1 MGNKSIQ
8 KFFADQNSV
17 IDLSSLGNAKG
28 AKVSLSGP
36 DMNITTP
43 RGSVIIVNG
52 ALYSSIKGNNL
63 AVKFKDKTITGAKIL
78 GSVDLKDIQL
88 ERIDSSLVD
97 SAQVEKKGNGK
108 RRNKKEEEELKKQ
121 LDDAEN
127 AKKEADKAK
136 EEAEKAKEAAEKALN
151 EAFEVQ
157 NSSKQIE
164 EMLQN
169 FLADNVAKDNLA
181 QQSDASQQNTQ
192 AKATQASK
200 QNDAEKVLPQPINKN
215 TSTGKSNSSKNE
227 ENKLDAESVKEPLKV
242 TLALAAE
249 SNSGSKDDSITNFT
263 KPQFVGSTAPNATVI
278 IKINGIAVGQ
288 AVADSLGNFTFT
300 APETLTDGTYNLEA
314 EAKTADGSGSAKLVI
329 TIDSVT
335 DKPTFELS
343 PESSVSGHKG
353 LTPTLTPSIVGTAEE
368 NAKVDIYVDNK
379 LVASV
384 DVDKDGNWSYEF
396 KDNELSEGENSIK
409 VVAVD
414 KAGNKNETTDSI
426 ITDTIAPEKPTIEL
440 DDSSDSGIK
449 NDNIT
454 NSTLPTFIGVA
465 EPGSTVSIYLGL
477 KHLGE
482 VIVAKDGTWSYTLTT
497 PLKDGE
503 YNITAT
509 ATDIAGHT
517 SATANLPF
525 TIDTRISYFSAEIET
540 TNDSGIVGDNVTN
553 NTRPTFTGKTEP
565 NAIISVINSETGE
578 EVIFKA
584 NDKGEWTFNFTSD
597 SVEGINN
604 LTFTVEDVAGNKKD
618 FSFSYVIDTIAPVP
632 PTVSLED
639 YVVLPNGI
647 ILSGNDLPA
656 LVGTA
661 EPKSTILLMRDGKL
675 YDSIEVDSNGTWNYQ
690 FSNKFLQGAYD
701 IEIISQDAAGN
712 KSSTVKY
719 SFTIQTEVVPPKA
732 ELDASDDSGAKGD
745 WITNKH
751 NALTLL
757 GTADRFATVNILI
770 DGKTIGV
777 TTADADGNW
786 NFDISRNLSDNVYK
800 ITVESIDPLG
810 RTSSV
815 DYQLTIDSFTPIPTV
830 MLHDSADSGVKGD
843 MITKINTPLFTG
855 MAEANAKVSI
865 YVDGVLSGEAIAGDD
880 GVWNF
885 QFTTAL
891 SDGSHDVTVK
901 VEDIAGNTASS
912 SAYNFQI
919 VTQTQ
924 KPTIELVNDTGVDNT
939 DHIINE
945 KNPALT
951 GTAAP
956 YSTVKLYID
965 GALIAEVRT
974 NKDGRWEYTLKADQ
988 GLVDGDHRIT
998 ASVED
1003 IAGNIAHSDPFLISV
1018 DTAISIPIV
1027 SLSPDSDSGISDDNL
1042 TNIVKPT
1049 LHLKDIDPD
1058 IISVQVWD
1066 AMSDTQIGVATQQP
1080 DGSWAY
1086 TFTSDLTEGLHQVY
1100 VKVED
1105 IAGNKA
1111 NSAIFDFTI
1120 DTTVSTPVISLLSKD
1135 DTGVTGDNLTN
1146 INKPGFAISGVDAD
1160 AHRVVVQVMHNGV
1173 SEEIELSHLNGSW
1186 LFIPGNT
1193 WADGSYTLTVKV
1205 EDKAGNTNYSAPLTV
1220 VIDTQIAIDGV
1231 ELVNDSG
1238 VKGDNMTNDDRPH
1251 FRVTVP
1257 TDVNEVRLSI
1267 DGGNSWVQATPG
1279 VAGSWEYIWPTD
1291 LADGQYTLTVEATD
1305 KAGNTVTKTI
1315 DFAVD
1320 TTLSVPVIVLDSADD
1335 TGIQGDN
1342 MTNSTQPTFALQHID
1357 DDAVRVTVS
1366 VEHGGVTTTFDATKG
1381 TGGWTFTPPTS
1392 WADGDYTLSVSV
1404 EDKAG
1409 NTSHSASL
1417 TVTVDTQIAINNIE
1431 LVNDSGIP
1439 DDNLTNNV
1447 RPHFQVT
1454 VPTDVNVVRLSI
1466 DGGKTW
1472 FNATQSAT
1480 PGVWDY
1486 IWPDDVADGGYTLTV
1501 EATDEAG
1508 NKATQTLDFTIDT
1521 TLSVP
1526 TLSLDSADDSGIAG
1540 DNITNVKTPGFTLNN
1555 IDTDVSRVIVE
1566 VMHNGIKQE
1575 VPLVQTGG
1583 QWRFAPTSDWA
1594 DGDYILTVKVED
1606 RAGNV
1611 KQSAPLTVTVDTHI
1625 AIDRIEL
1632 VNDSGIPGDNLT
1644 NEARP
1649 HFQVTVPA
1657 DVNGVR
1663 LSIDGGKTWF
1673 DATQSATSGVWD
1685 YTWLTNVANGP
1696 HTLMVEASDKAGN
1709 KTTQKL
1715 DFTIDTILSEPTI
1728 TLDSADDSAA
1738 GDNITNVKMPGFTL
1752 GNIDA
1757 DVTKVVV
1764 TVAHDGKNQQI
1775 ELIKNGGVWRFTP
1788 GAAWTDGDYTLT
1800 VKVED
1805 KAGNTNYSAPLTVTI
1820 DTQTSIDRIELLND
1834 TGIVGDNLT
1843 NEARPQFHITVP
1855 TDVNSVQLSL
1865 DGGINW
1871 VNATLTSDGVWEYI
1885 WPTDLVENTYTLT
1898 VKATDVAGNTA
1909 TETLNFIIDTTLS
1922 TPTITLDSA
1931 DDSGTANDNKTN
1943 VKTPG
1948 FIIGGIDSDVTQV
1961 VVQVMRDGHSEEVEL
1976 TQTNGQWRFVP
1987 GSAWTDG
1994 DYTLT
1999 VTVKDEAGNIRHSAP
2014 LTVTIDTQITIDHI
2028 ELVNDSG
2035 IPDDNLTNNVRPH
2048 FQVTVPT
2055 DVNVVRL
2062 SIDGGKTWFNAT
2074 QSATPGVWDYTWLAD
2089 VGEGKHTLTVEATDK
2104 AGNKTTQQLDFIIDT
2119 LLSEPTI
2126 VLDNTDDSGTKGD
2139 HLTNVNKPTFLLG
2152 NIDADARYVTV
2163 EVQHGGTKEVL
2174 TATKDATGN
2183 WSVTP
2188 TGTWA
2193 DGDYTLTVRV
2203 EDEAGNEK
2211 HSASLTVTVD
2221 TQITIDVIELVNDNG
2236 IPGDNMTNDAHPQF
2250 RVTVPGDV
2258 NEVSLSIDG
2267 GVTWVKATQSA
2278 TPGVW
2283 NYTWPGTVPDGDYTL
2298 NVKAT
2303 DNAGNTVTETLHF
2316 TIDTTLSTPVI
2327 VLDSADDSGVHGDNM
2342 TNHTQPTFALQHID
2356 DDAVRVTVSVEHGG
2370 VTTTFDATKD
2380 AGGWT
2385 FTPTG
2390 AWADGDYTLSVS
2402 VEDKAGNT
2410 SHSASLTVTVDTQI
2424 AINNIELVNDSGI
2437 PDDNLT
2443 NNVRPH
2449 FQVTV
2454 PTDVNVVRLSI
2465 DGGKTWFNATQSATP
2480 GVWDYIWP
2488 DDVADGGY
2496 TLTVEATDEAGNKA
2510 TQTLDFT
2517 IDTTLSV
2524 PTLSLDSADDS
2535 GIAGDNITNVKTPGF
2550 TLNNIDTDV
2559 SRVIVEVMH
2568 NGIKQE
2574 VPLVQTGG
2582 QWRFAPTSDWADG
2595 DYILTVKVED
2605 RAGNVKQSAPLT
2617 VTVDTHIAIDRIE
2630 LVNDSGIPGDN
2641 LTNEARPHFQVTV
2654 PADVNGVRLSIDGG
2668 KTWFDATQSATSG
2681 VWDYTWLTNVANGP
2695 HTLMVE
2701 ASDKAGNKTTQ
2712 KLDFTIDTILSEPTI
2727 TLDSADDSAAGDNIT
2742 NVKMP
2747 GFTLGNIDADVTK
2760 VVVTV
2765 AHDGKNQ
2772 QIELIKN
2779 GGVWRFTPGAAWTDG
2794 DYTLTVKVEDKAG
2807 NTNYSAPLTVTI
2819 DTQTSI
2825 DRIELLN
2832 DTGIVGDN
2840 LTNEA
2845 RPQFH
2850 ITVPTDV
2857 NSVQLSLDGGINWVN
2872 ATLTSDGVWEY
2883 IWPTDLVENTYT
2895 LTVKATD
2902 VAGNTATETLNFI
2915 IDTTLSTPTITL
2927 DSADDSGTAND
2938 NKTNVKTP
2946 GFIIGG
2952 IDSDV
2957 TQVVVQ
2963 VMRDGHSEEV
2973 ELTQTNGQWRFVPG
2987 SAWTDG
2993 DYTLTVTVK
3002 DEAGNIRHSAP
3013 LTVTID
3019 TQITIDHIELVNDS
3033 GIPDDNLT
3041 NNVRPHFQVTVPT
3054 DVNVVR
3060 LSIDG
3065 GKTWFNATQSA
3076 TPGVWDYTWLADVG
3090 EGKHT
3095 LTVEATDKAGNK
3107 TTQQLDFIIDT
3118 LLSEPTI
3125 VLDNTDDSGTKGDN
3139 LTNVNKPTF
3148 LLGNIDADARYV
3160 TVEVQHGGTKEVL
3173 TATKGATGIWSVTPT
3188 GTWADG
3194 DYTLTVRV
3202 EDDAGNVKYSAPLTV
3217 TVDTQITI
3225 DVIELVNDNGIP
3237 GDNLTNDVRPHFR
3250 VTVPGD
3256 VNEVRLSID
3265 GGNTWVRA
3273 TQGTAGIWDY
3283 TWPKDVTDGLHTLTV
3298 EATDKAGNKTTQTL
3312 DFTIDTRLSTPTI
3325 AMDSRDDTGAIGD
3338 HITSVKRPGFTIGN
3352 IDADAHSVILRITQG
3367 GNSQEV
3373 TLTQVGG
3380 QWRFTPDA
3388 DWADGSYTL
3397 TVEVTD
3403 NAGNVR
3409 QSTPLVVT
3417 VDTQTSI
3424 TDITLVNDHGVPDDN
3439 LTNSTR
3445 PQFEITVPAD
3455 VNSVQLSIDGGA
3467 NWVSATQGIE
3477 GVWGYTWP
3485 TDMGDGKHTLT
3496 VMVTDRAGNTATQTL
3511 EFFIDTRL
3519 STPTIAL
3526 DSTDDTGTPGDDMTN
3541 RTRPTFILQNID
3553 SDVINVTVS
3562 VTHNGTTTSFTAT
3575 QGAGGW
3581 SFTPPAPWG
3590 DGDYTLTVTVEDRA
3604 GNTRPSTPLTVTVDT
3619 QIAID
3624 RIELVNDSGVPGDN
3638 VTKHVRPQF
3647 QISVP
3652 DDVEKVLLS
3661 IDGGTTWVTA
3671 IKSSTAGIWDYTWP
3685 TDMPEGQHTLTVE
3698 VTDGAGNKM
3707 TETLNFTI
3715 DITLLTPTIEL
3726 APDQDTGQNKN
3737 DNLTSVTQP
3746 VFVLGSIDKDVRHVE
3761 LSIEHNGT
3769 FKTVVLTESADGWR
3783 YRPDSALADGSYT
3796 FTVTVTDVAG
3806 NQQTSAPLKV
3816 TIDGTLT
3823 TPVIELAAG
3832 EDSGTV
3838 GDRLTNHDRP
3848 VFDIHQ
3854 VDSDVTRVMVKV
3866 TYNGKTH
3873 EEAAVFTNGQW
3884 RFTPSA
3890 SWADGSY
3897 QLAVVVEDLAGNV
3910 KESAPFEV
3918 RIDTTTTI
3926 NNIVLL
3932 NDTGVQND
3940 QLTNVA
3946 KPSFR
3951 IDVPGDV
3958 VQVRVTLDGGAN
3970 WNVIRKNADGQW
3982 IFDSPNTLVDGTYTL
3997 RVEATDEA
4005 GNIANKDLVFN
4016 IDTNIQVPTI
4026 ALDAGQDT
4034 GANTADNITNISRP
4048 TFTIGNVDPDVI
4060 KVVVTIDGHDYNATK
4075 VGAGWQFTP
4084 GNAIPDGSYNITV
4097 TVEDKAGNTATSKP
4111 LPVVIDTTAEIES
4124 VTLVTD
4130 SGDSDVD
4137 NITKVDKPQF
4147 SIVTADDI
4155 THVRVKIDNAAN
4167 WIELT
4172 KGGDGRWIFNVGS
4185 ALPDGQHTLLVD
4197 VTDIAGNVAQETL
4210 QFTIDTTLRE
4220 PTIVLDPTHD
4230 TGDDTNDNLT
4240 RINKPVFIIGNVD
4253 NDVSHIVVH
4262 IDGRDY
4268 TIENTGGNLTFTP
4281 DQPLSDGQHTISVTV
4296 TDIAG
4301 NTKTSAELRIE
4312 IDTQVQI
4319 DSVTLTTDSGV
4330 NDHDNVT
4337 NATRPSFEIATP
4349 DDVTSVL
4356 VSFDGVNWTPISKN
4370 AAGQWE
4376 FTAGSALPD
4385 GHYTLHVQ
4393 ATDRAGNTANSTLG
4407 FTVDTQIDGL
4417 SVVMLDDAGK
4427 DSTDGITNITSP
4439 RFEISAREPLQSVTV
4454 ILNGKSSTLTQGA
4467 GNKWLFTPDT
4477 PLVDG
4482 TYKIEI
4488 VAEDIA
4494 GNKISK
4500 EVSFT
4505 IDTIVSDPSI
4515 DLLDADDTGE
4525 SAVDNITSVTT
4536 PRFVIGNVP
4545 ADIDTVVIRI
4555 NGVSYSVTAN
4565 GNNLWEFQVP
4575 VALNDGVYEAVV
4587 VFRDIAGNTSET
4599 KLPFTIDTTTSVSV
4613 RMEPASDTGNSNS
4626 DNLTNKQNPKFE
4638 GTAEPNAKL
4647 VITIV
4652 DDKSGREVLKQTIT
4666 VGADGNWSVTP
4677 NILPDGMYTIN
4688 VVATDVAGNT
4698 AQTQE
4703 RFTIDTVTI
4712 DPTIRLS
4719 DPSIDDQHEAT
4730 SLRPEFKGF
4739 AEAFSTI
4746 MIQWDGKVVGS
4757 ANANANGEWSWTPP
4771 SVLAPGSYV
4780 VSIVA
4785 KDKAGNESSQVDFPV
4800 VIPVIDVT
4808 PPTIKLSEE
4817 SDSGALGD
4825 FTTNNKTPTLIGS
4838 TLPNTIVSIYVDGV
4852 KVGEATADT
4861 AGRYTFQLSEMKDGH
4876 YVVQVGIVNPRD
4888 NSELRSTAVDVTID
4902 TEVAE
4907 LVWNISG
4914 MHEGGYI
4921 NTVTPEIGGTSE
4933 PNSKITIFVNG
4944 VEKAIA
4950 YTTGAGHWGVVL
4962 PALGNDGNYELTFKV
4977 EDVAGN
4983 IREFGP
4989 QNVILDTVISPL
5001 TVVLREADDSGKV
5014 GDWITN
5020 KSHVTIDGTAEAGS
5034 TLTIRNPQG
5043 VVIAT
5048 LVVGNDGRWSA
5059 ELDLREGSN
5068 AFVVVS
5074 EDKAGNSQQKEILI
5088 EHDTQIEISDISLS
5102 RDTNSG
5108 DKYDLITNNKSPVLV
5123 AMTDPGATVQVYIN
5137 GVLQGT
5143 VEASS
5148 SGNISYTMPANSADG
5163 EYQVQFVATD
5173 TAGNRVESAI
5183 TTVTIDS
5190 QIAVFDIDEDSLPAL
5205 SNNRALSVSGVGEA
5219 GSQVSIFVDGKL
5231 VNVVM
5236 VEADGTWRAP
5246 ILLQDDGTFNIHFS
5260 ITDVAGNTEVSKDY
5274 SVDVDSSTDFP
5285 TLNLEDASNS
5295 GSLDDL
5301 ITNHNKPVLVGTA
5314 EAGATIHIYVDEK
5327 IVANVLV
5334 LEDGTW
5340 SYQFDNALK
5349 DGEYSI
5355 RVVAE
5360 DPAGNTAESPRLL
5373 VTIDTSTFIDNP
5385 AMVAG
5390 SDNGIFSN
5398 DSITSQTRPTFSIF
5412 GEMNQSVQIFIDGVL
5427 VDTITVTDRNQV
5439 YRPESPLGDGSHSIY
5454 YVITDKAGNTAT
5466 SKTLNFT
5473 IDTFNTTPV
5482 AIDSIGGQTLAEMT
5496 GSDGKI
5502 YITDT
5507 TRNLLFSGSAEP
5519 NSKIEIIINGLNV
5532 GEVWVNEKGHW
5543 QMPVNPLYFT
5553 EGQLDITVKST
5564 DRAGNVNQEKYS
5576 IWVDTHIKVFTSEL
5590 DDNKSSS
5597 KTEWWSNS
5605 DLITMRGTGEI
5616 GATVSLIVAGV
5627 TLATAVVAATGRWEL
5642 STDKLPEGTYD
5653 ISLVIEDSAGNRWE
5667 DVREIFIDRTP
5678 PNAPVVTY
5686 SDIVNDLIIMQGT
5699 AEAKSQL
5706 IITDSEGNTYTLTV
5720 PDNGKWSMAIPYPSE
5735 GKFTITS
5742 VDAIGN
5748 RSDDVPLD
5756 IMKEVPVISLSPD
5769 SDSGTVGDNITRD
5782 KQPTFIIG
5790 NLESDV
5796 VVVQVDINGTVY
5808 NAEKNADGVWFFTPG
5823 TPLADGSYTI
5833 SVIASDAAGNQKN
5846 SLPITVTIDSTLT
5859 VPEIALAAG
5868 EDNGAS
5874 DSDNVTNHTQPKF
5887 TLQHIDA
5894 DVTGVTVNVTH
5905 NGVTD
5910 IYQAT
5915 QGADGWTFTPPAAWN
5930 DGNYTL
5936 SVTVVDRAGNSQQSA
5951 SLAVTVDSTVTVTA
5965 DSQHDDASDD
5975 ATATAVTPPES
5986 ETVNAE
5992 SATHLRTE
6000 PSAAEESVVKV
6011 TAYSITLLN
6020 ADSGDEIDRSISQ
6033 TPSFEIS
6040 VPENIVN
6047 VSIMFEGEEF
6057 TLPITNQ
6064 KAIFEVPLSLED
6076 GEYTMDVK
6084 FIDKDNDFLIKEKTF
6099 SVDHSSADIVNAM
6112 NVRGKTEDDINDSPS
6127 TSSVGHNNNGAIDV
6141 FAVNE
6146 VTLPVDNQEE
6156 HA

>member
-43 RGSVIIVNG
+43 HGSVIIVNG

-121 LDDAEN
+121 LDEAEN

-449 NDNIT
+449 NDSIT

-540 TNDSGIVGDNVTN
+540 TDDSGIVGDNVTN

-597 SVEGINN
+597 SVEGVNN

-618 FSFSYVIDTIAPVP
+618 FSFSYIIDTVAPVP

-639 YVVLPNGI
+639 FVVLPNGI

-1066 AMSDTQIGVATQQP
+1066 AASDTQIGVATQQP

-1111 NSAIFDFTI
+1111 NSAVFDFTI

-1186 LFIPGNT
+1186 LFTPGNT

-1320 TTLSVPVIVLDSADD
+1320 TTLSVPVIVLNSADD
-1335 TGIQGDN
+1335 TGVQGDN

-1439 DDNLTNNV
+1439 NDNLTNNV

-1472 FNATQSAT
+1472 FNATQNAT

-1508 NKATQTLDFTIDT
+1508 NKTTQTLDFTIDT

-1555 IDTDVSRVIVE
+1555 IDTDVSRVTVE

-1673 DATQSATSGVWD
+1673 DATQSATPGVWD

-1715 DFTIDTILSEPTI
+1715 DFIIDTMLSEPTI

-2014 LTVTIDTQITIDHI
+2014 LTVTIDTQIAIDHI

-2035 IPDDNLTNNVRPH
+2035 IPDDNLTN
-2048 FQVTVPT
+2048 
-2055 DVNVVRL
+2055 
-2062 SIDGGKTWFNAT
+2062 
-2074 QSATPGVWDYTWLAD
+2074 
-2089 VGEGKHTLTVEATDK
+2089 EA
-2104 AGNKTTQQLDFIIDT
+2104 
-2119 LLSEPTI
+2119 
-2126 VLDNTDDSGTKGD
+2126 
-2139 HLTNVNKPTFLLG
+2139 
-2152 NIDADARYVTV
+2152 
-2163 EVQHGGTKEVL
+2163 
-2174 TATKDATGN
+2174 
-2183 WSVTP
+2183 
-2188 TGTWA
+2188 
-2193 DGDYTLTVRV
+2193 
-2203 EDEAGNEK
+2203 
-2211 HSASLTVTVD
+2211 
-2221 TQITIDVIELVNDNG
+2221 
-2236 IPGDNMTNDAHPQF
+2236 
-2250 RVTVPGDV
+2250 
-2258 NEVSLSIDG
+2258 
-2267 GVTWVKATQSA
+2267 
-2278 TPGVW
+2278 
-2283 NYTWPGTVPDGDYTL
+2283 
-2298 NVKAT
+2298 
-2303 DNAGNTVTETLHF
+2303 
-2316 TIDTTLSTPVI
+2316 
-2327 VLDSADDSGVHGDNM
+2327 
-2342 TNHTQPTFALQHID
+2342 
-2356 DDAVRVTVSVEHGG
+2356 
-2370 VTTTFDATKD
+2370 
-2380 AGGWT
+2380 
-2385 FTPTG
+2385 
-2390 AWADGDYTLSVS
+2390 
-2402 VEDKAGNT
+2402 
-2410 SHSASLTVTVDTQI
+2410 
-2424 AINNIELVNDSGI
+2424 
-2437 PDDNLT
+2437 
-2443 NNVRPH
+2443 
-2449 FQVTV
+2449 
-2454 PTDVNVVRLSI
+2454 
-2465 DGGKTWFNATQSATP
+2465 
-2480 GVWDYIWP
+2480 
-2488 DDVADGGY
+2488 
-2496 TLTVEATDEAGNKA
+2496 
-2510 TQTLDFT
+2510 
-2517 IDTTLSV
+2517 
-2524 PTLSLDSADDS
+2524 
-2535 GIAGDNITNVKTPGF
+2535 
-2550 TLNNIDTDV
+2550 
-2559 SRVIVEVMH
+2559 
-2568 NGIKQE
+2568 
-2574 VPLVQTGG
+2574 
-2582 QWRFAPTSDWADG
+2582 
-2595 DYILTVKVED
+2595 
-2605 RAGNVKQSAPLT
+2605 
-2617 VTVDTHIAIDRIE
+2617 
-2630 LVNDSGIPGDN
+2630 
-2641 LTNEARPHFQVTV
+2641 
-2654 PADVNGVRLSIDGG
+2654 
-2668 KTWFDATQSATSG
+2668 
-2681 VWDYTWLTNVANGP
+2681 
-2695 HTLMVE
+2695 
-2701 ASDKAGNKTTQ
+2701 
-2712 KLDFTIDTILSEPTI
+2712 
-2727 TLDSADDSAAGDNIT
+2727 
-2742 NVKMP
+2742 
-2747 GFTLGNIDADVTK
+2747 
-2760 VVVTV
+2760 
-2765 AHDGKNQ
+2765 
-2772 QIELIKN
+2772 
-2779 GGVWRFTPGAAWTDG
+2779 
-2794 DYTLTVKVEDKAG
+2794 
-2807 NTNYSAPLTVTI
+2807 
-2819 DTQTSI
+2819 
-2825 DRIELLN
+2825 
-2832 DTGIVGDN
+2832 
-2840 LTNEA
+2840 
-2845 RPQFH
+2845 
-2850 ITVPTDV
+2850 
-2857 NSVQLSLDGGINWVN
+2857 
-2872 ATLTSDGVWEY
+2872 
-2883 IWPTDLVENTYT
+2883 
-2895 LTVKATD
+2895 
-2902 VAGNTATETLNFI
+2902 
-2915 IDTTLSTPTITL
+2915 
-2927 DSADDSGTAND
+2927 
-2938 NKTNVKTP
+2938 
-2946 GFIIGG
+2946 
-2952 IDSDV
+2952 
-2957 TQVVVQ
+2957 
-2963 VMRDGHSEEV
+2963 
-2973 ELTQTNGQWRFVPG
+2973 
-2987 SAWTDG
+2987 
-2993 DYTLTVTVK
+2993 
-3002 DEAGNIRHSAP
+3002 
-3013 LTVTID
+3013 
-3019 TQITIDHIELVNDS
+3019 
-3033 GIPDDNLT
+3033 
-3041 NNVRPHFQVTVPT
+3041 RPHFQVTVPT

-3173 TATKGATGIWSVTPT
+3173 TATKDATGNWSVTPTGTWADGDYTLTVRVEDEAGNEKHSASLTVTVDTQITIDAIELVNDNGIPGDNMTNDAHPQFRVTVPGDVNEVSLSIDGGVTWVKATQSATPGVWNYTWPGTVPDGDYTLNVKATDNAGNTVTETLHFTIDTTLSTPVIVLDSADDTGIQGDNMTNRTQPTFNLQHIDDDAVRVTVSVEHGGVTTTFDATKGVGGWTFTPPTSWGAGDYTLSVSVEDKAGNTSHSASLTVTVDTQIAINNIELVNDSGIPDDNLTNNVRPQFQVKVPTDVNEVRLSIDGGKTWFNATQSATPGVWDYTWLADVGEGKHTLTVEATDKAGNQTTQKLDFIIDTLLSEPTIVLDSTDDSGTKGDNLTNANKPTFLLGNIDADARYVTVEVQHGSTKEVLTATKGATGIWSVTPT

-3202 EDDAGNVKYSAPLTV
+3202 EDEAGNVKYSAPLTV

-3225 DVIELVNDNGIP
+3225 DAIELVNDNGIP

-3325 AMDSRDDTGAIGD
+3325 TMDSRDDTGAIGD

-3352 IDADAHSVILRITQG
+3352 IDSDAQSVILRITQG

-3409 QSTPLVVT
+3409 QSTPLIVT

-3467 NWVSATQGIE
+3467 NWVSAAQGIE

-3485 TDMGDGKHTLT
+3485 TDMGDGKHILT

-3624 RIELVNDSGVPGDN
+3624 HIELVNDSGVPGDN

-3685 TDMPEGQHTLTVE
+3685 TDMPEGQHTLIVE

-3707 TETLNFTI
+3707 TGTLDFTI

-3746 VFVLGSIDKDVRHVE
+3746 IFVLGSIDKDVRHVE

-3848 VFDIHQ
+3848 VFDIRQ

-3958 VQVRVTLDGGAN
+3958 IQVRVTLDGGAN

-3997 RVEATDEA
+3997 RVEATDQA

-4185 ALPDGQHTLLVD
+4185 ALPDGKHTLLVD

-4301 NTKTSAELRIE
+4301 NTKTSAELQIE

-4525 SAVDNITSVTT
+4525 SAVDNITSVTK

-4555 NGVSYSVTAN
+4555 NGVSYPVTAN

-4613 RMEPASDTGNSNS
+4613 RMEPASDTGSSNS

-4652 DDKSGREVLKQTIT
+4652 DDKSGREVLKHTIT

-4719 DPSIDDQHEAT
+4719 DPSIDDQYEAT
-4730 SLRPEFKGF
+4730 SLRPEFKGL

-4825 FTTNNKTPTLIGS
+4825 FTTNNKTPTLVGN
-4838 TLPNTIVSIYVDGV
+4838 TLPNAIVSIYVDGV

-4962 PALGNDGNYELTFKV
+4962 PALGNDGNYVLTFKV

-5074 EDKAGNSQQKEILI
+5074 EDKAGNSQQKDILI

-5301 ITNHNKPVLVGTA
+5301 ITSHNKPVLVGTA

-5373 VTIDTSTFIDNP
+5373 VTVDTSTFIDNP
-5385 AMVAG
+5385 VMIAG

-5398 DSITSQTRPTFSIF
+5398 DSITSQTRPAFSIF

-5532 GEVWVNEKGHW
+5532 GEVWVNDKGHW

-5576 IWVDTHIKVFTSEL
+5576 IWVDTHIQVFTSEL

-5597 KTEWWSNS
+5597 KTDWWSNS
-5605 DLITMRGTGEI
+5605 STITMRGMGEI

-5627 TLATAVVAATGRWEL
+5627 TLATAVVAANGQWEL
-5642 STDKLPEGTYD
+5642 STDQLPEGKYD
-5653 ISLVIEDSAGNRWE
+5653 ITLSIEDNAGNRKE
-5667 DVREIFIDRTP
+5667 EVHEIFIDRTP

-5706 IITDSEGNTYTLTV
+5706 IITDSNGNTYTLTV

-5756 IMKEVPVISLSPD
+5756 IMKETPVISLSPD

-5782 KQPTFIIG
+5782 NQPTFIIG

-5874 DSDNVTNHTQPKF
+5874 DSDNVTNHNHTQPKF

-5915 QGADGWTFTPPAAWN
+5915 QDADGWTFTPPAAWN
-5930 DGNYTL
+5930 DGTYTL
-5936 SVTVVDRAGNSQQSA
+5936 SVTVVDRAGNSLQSA
-5951 SLAVTVDSTVTVTA
+5951 SLEVTVDSTVTVTA
-5965 DSQHDDASDD
+5965 DSQHDDAIDD
-5975 ATATAVTPPES
+5975 ATPTAVTPPES

-5992 SATHLRTE
+5992 SATHLRTV
-6000 PSAAEESVVKV
+6000 PSAAEESVVKE

-6047 VSIMFEGEEF
+6047 VSVMFEGEEF

-6084 FIDKDNDFLIKEKTF
+6084 FIDKDDDFLIKEKTF

-6112 NVRGKTEDDINDSPS
+6112 NARGKTEDDINDSPS

-6156 HA
+6156 

>member
-426 ITDTIAPEKPTIEL
+426 ITDTIPPEKPTIEL

-1066 AMSDTQIGVATQQP
+1066 AASDTQIGVATQQP

-1111 NSAIFDFTI
+1111 NSAVFDFTI

-1381 TGGWTFTPPTS
+1381 TGGWSFTPTGA

-1439 DDNLTNNV
+1439 NDNLTNNV

-1480 PGVWDY
+1480 PGAWDY

-1501 EATDEAG
+1501 EATDKAG
-1508 NKATQTLDFTIDT
+1508 NKTTQELDFTIDT

-2014 LTVTIDTQITIDHI
+2014 LTVTIDTQIAIDHI

-2035 IPDDNLTNNVRPH
+2035 IPDDNLTNEARPH

-2119 LLSEPTI
+2119 MLSEPTI

-2139 HLTNVNKPTFLLG
+2139 NLTNVNKPTFLLG

-2221 TQITIDVIELVNDNG
+2221 TQITIDAIELVNDNG

-2316 TIDTTLSTPVI
+2316 TIDTTLSVPVI
-2327 VLDSADDSGVHGDNM
+2327 VLNSADDTGVQGDNM
-2342 TNHTQPTFALQHID
+2342 TNSSQPTFALQHID

-2370 VTTTFDATKD
+2370 VTTTFDATKGV
-2380 AGGWT
+2380 GGWS

-2449 FQVTV
+2449 FQVKV
-2454 PTDVNVVRLSI
+2454 PTDVN
-2465 DGGKTWFNATQSATP
+2465 
-2480 GVWDYIWP
+2480 
-2488 DDVADGGY
+2488 
-2496 TLTVEATDEAGNKA
+2496 E
-2510 TQTLDFT
+2510 
-2517 IDTTLSV
+2517 
-2524 PTLSLDSADDS
+2524 
-2535 GIAGDNITNVKTPGF
+2535 
-2550 TLNNIDTDV
+2550 
-2559 SRVIVEVMH
+2559 
-2568 NGIKQE
+2568 
-2574 VPLVQTGG
+2574 
-2582 QWRFAPTSDWADG
+2582 
-2595 DYILTVKVED
+2595 
-2605 RAGNVKQSAPLT
+2605 
-2617 VTVDTHIAIDRIE
+2617 
-2630 LVNDSGIPGDN
+2630 
-2641 LTNEARPHFQVTV
+2641 
-2654 PADVNGVRLSIDGG
+2654 
-2668 KTWFDATQSATSG
+2668 
-2681 VWDYTWLTNVANGP
+2681 
-2695 HTLMVE
+2695 
-2701 ASDKAGNKTTQ
+2701 
-2712 KLDFTIDTILSEPTI
+2712 
-2727 TLDSADDSAAGDNIT
+2727 
-2742 NVKMP
+2742 
-2747 GFTLGNIDADVTK
+2747 
-2760 VVVTV
+2760 
-2765 AHDGKNQ
+2765 
-2772 QIELIKN
+2772 
-2779 GGVWRFTPGAAWTDG
+2779 
-2794 DYTLTVKVEDKAG
+2794 
-2807 NTNYSAPLTVTI
+2807 
-2819 DTQTSI
+2819 
-2825 DRIELLN
+2825 
-2832 DTGIVGDN
+2832 
-2840 LTNEA
+2840 
-2845 RPQFH
+2845 
-2850 ITVPTDV
+2850 
-2857 NSVQLSLDGGINWVN
+2857 
-2872 ATLTSDGVWEY
+2872 
-2883 IWPTDLVENTYT
+2883 
-2895 LTVKATD
+2895 
-2902 VAGNTATETLNFI
+2902 
-2915 IDTTLSTPTITL
+2915 
-2927 DSADDSGTAND
+2927 
-2938 NKTNVKTP
+2938 
-2946 GFIIGG
+2946 
-2952 IDSDV
+2952 
-2957 TQVVVQ
+2957 
-2963 VMRDGHSEEV
+2963 
-2973 ELTQTNGQWRFVPG
+2973 
-2987 SAWTDG
+2987 
-2993 DYTLTVTVK
+2993 
-3002 DEAGNIRHSAP
+3002 
-3013 LTVTID
+3013 
-3019 TQITIDHIELVNDS
+3019 
-3033 GIPDDNLT
+3033 
-3041 NNVRPHFQVTVPT
+3041 
-3054 DVNVVR
+3054 VR

-3095 LTVEATDKAGNK
+3095 LTVEATDKAGNQ
-3107 TTQQLDFIIDT
+3107 TTQKLDFIIDT
-3118 LLSEPTI
+3118 MLSEPTI
-3125 VLDNTDDSGTKGDN
+3125 VLDSTDDSGTKGDN
-3139 LTNVNKPTF
+3139 LTNANKPTF
-3148 LLGNIDADARYV
+3148 ILGNIDADARYV
-3160 TVEVQHGGTKEVL
+3160 TVEVQYGGTKEVL

-3194 DYTLTVRV
+3194 DYMLTVRV

-3325 AMDSRDDTGAIGD
+3325 TMDSRDDTGAIGD

-3352 IDADAHSVILRITQG
+3352 IDSDAQSVILRITQG

-3409 QSTPLVVT
+3409 QSTPLIVT

-3467 NWVSATQGIE
+3467 NWVSAAQGIE

-3624 RIELVNDSGVPGDN
+3624 HIELVNDSGVPGDN

-3715 DITLLTPTIEL
+3715 DITLMTPTIEL

-4301 NTKTSAELRIE
+4301 NTKTSAELKIE

-4467 GNKWLFTPDT
+4467 DNKWLFTPDT

-4525 SAVDNITSVTT
+4525 SAVDNITSVTK

-4555 NGVSYSVTAN
+4555 NGVSYPVTAN

-4888 NSELRSTAVDVTID
+4888 NSELRSTAVDLTID

-5301 ITNHNKPVLVGTA
+5301 ITSHNKPVLVGTA
-5314 EAGATIHIYVDEK
+5314 EAGATIHIYMDEK

-5385 AMVAG
+5385 VMMAG

-5398 DSITSQTRPTFSIF
+5398 DSITSQTRPAFSIY

-5473 IDTFNTTPV
+5473 IDTLNTTPV

-5576 IWVDTHIKVFTSEL
+5576 IWVDTHIQVFTSEL

-5597 KTEWWSNS
+5597 KTDWWSNS
-5605 DLITMRGTGEI
+5605 STITMRGMGEI

-5627 TLATAVVAATGRWEL
+5627 TLATAVVAANGQWEL
-5642 STDKLPEGTYD
+5642 STDQLPEGKYD
-5653 ISLVIEDSAGNRWE
+5653 ITLSIEDNAGNRKE
-5667 DVREIFIDRTP
+5667 EVHEIFIDRTP

-5706 IITDSEGNTYTLTV
+5706 IITDSNGNTYTLTV

-5748 RSDDVPLD
+5748 RSDDVSLD

-5868 EDNGAS
+5868 EDNGVS

-5910 IYQAT
+5910 TYQAT

-5930 DGNYTL
+5930 DGTYTL

-5975 ATATAVTPPES
+5975 ATPTAVTPLES

-5992 SATHLRTE
+5992 SDTHLRTV
-6000 PSAAEESVVKV
+6000 PSAAEESVVKE

-6047 VSIMFEGEEF
+6047 VSVMFEGEEF

-6112 NVRGKTEDDINDSPS
+6112 NARGKAEDDINDSPS

>member
-300 APETLTDGTYNLEA
+300 APETLTDGAYNLEA

-426 ITDTIAPEKPTIEL
+426 ITDTIPPEKPTIEL

-639 YVVLPNGI
+639 FVVLPNGI

-1027 SLSPDSDSGISDDNL
+1027 SLSPDSDSGIADDNL

-1111 NSAIFDFTI
+1111 NSAVFDFTI

-1186 LFIPGNT
+1186 LFTPGNT

-1205 EDKAGNTNYSAPLTV
+1205 EDKAGNTSYSAPLTV

-1320 TTLSVPVIVLDSADD
+1320 TTLSVPVIVLNSADD
-1335 TGIQGDN
+1335 TGVQGDN

-1447 RPHFQVT
+1447 RPHFQVK
-1454 VPTDVNVVRLSI
+1454 VPTDVNEVRLSI

-1480 PGVWDY
+1480 PGAWDY

-1501 EATDEAG
+1501 EATDKAG
-1508 NKATQTLDFTIDT
+1508 NKTTQELDFTIDT

-1715 DFTIDTILSEPTI
+1715 DFIIDTLLSEPTI

-2126 VLDNTDDSGTKGD
+2126 VLDSTDDSGTKGD
-2139 HLTNVNKPTFLLG
+2139 NLTNVNKPTFLLG

-2316 TIDTTLSTPVI
+2316 TIDTTLSVPVI
-2327 VLDSADDSGVHGDNM
+2327 VLNSADDTGVQGDNM
-2342 TNHTQPTFALQHID
+2342 TNSTQPTFALQHID

-2370 VTTTFDATKD
+2370 VTTTFDATKGV
-2380 AGGWT
+2380 GGWS

-2449 FQVTV
+2449 FQVKV
-2454 PTDVNVVRLSI
+2454 PTDVN
-2465 DGGKTWFNATQSATP
+2465 
-2480 GVWDYIWP
+2480 
-2488 DDVADGGY
+2488 
-2496 TLTVEATDEAGNKA
+2496 E
-2510 TQTLDFT
+2510 
-2517 IDTTLSV
+2517 
-2524 PTLSLDSADDS
+2524 
-2535 GIAGDNITNVKTPGF
+2535 
-2550 TLNNIDTDV
+2550 
-2559 SRVIVEVMH
+2559 
-2568 NGIKQE
+2568 
-2574 VPLVQTGG
+2574 
-2582 QWRFAPTSDWADG
+2582 
-2595 DYILTVKVED
+2595 
-2605 RAGNVKQSAPLT
+2605 
-2617 VTVDTHIAIDRIE
+2617 
-2630 LVNDSGIPGDN
+2630 
-2641 LTNEARPHFQVTV
+2641 
-2654 PADVNGVRLSIDGG
+2654 
-2668 KTWFDATQSATSG
+2668 
-2681 VWDYTWLTNVANGP
+2681 
-2695 HTLMVE
+2695 
-2701 ASDKAGNKTTQ
+2701 
-2712 KLDFTIDTILSEPTI
+2712 
-2727 TLDSADDSAAGDNIT
+2727 
-2742 NVKMP
+2742 
-2747 GFTLGNIDADVTK
+2747 
-2760 VVVTV
+2760 
-2765 AHDGKNQ
+2765 
-2772 QIELIKN
+2772 
-2779 GGVWRFTPGAAWTDG
+2779 
-2794 DYTLTVKVEDKAG
+2794 
-2807 NTNYSAPLTVTI
+2807 
-2819 DTQTSI
+2819 
-2825 DRIELLN
+2825 
-2832 DTGIVGDN
+2832 
-2840 LTNEA
+2840 
-2845 RPQFH
+2845 
-2850 ITVPTDV
+2850 
-2857 NSVQLSLDGGINWVN
+2857 
-2872 ATLTSDGVWEY
+2872 
-2883 IWPTDLVENTYT
+2883 
-2895 LTVKATD
+2895 
-2902 VAGNTATETLNFI
+2902 
-2915 IDTTLSTPTITL
+2915 
-2927 DSADDSGTAND
+2927 
-2938 NKTNVKTP
+2938 
-2946 GFIIGG
+2946 
-2952 IDSDV
+2952 
-2957 TQVVVQ
+2957 
-2963 VMRDGHSEEV
+2963 
-2973 ELTQTNGQWRFVPG
+2973 
-2987 SAWTDG
+2987 
-2993 DYTLTVTVK
+2993 
-3002 DEAGNIRHSAP
+3002 
-3013 LTVTID
+3013 
-3019 TQITIDHIELVNDS
+3019 
-3033 GIPDDNLT
+3033 
-3041 NNVRPHFQVTVPT
+3041 
-3054 DVNVVR
+3054 VR

-3095 LTVEATDKAGNK
+3095 LTVEATDKAGNQ
-3107 TTQQLDFIIDT
+3107 TTQKLDFIIDT
-3118 LLSEPTI
+3118 MLSEPTI
-3125 VLDNTDDSGTKGDN
+3125 VLDSTDDSGTKGDN
-3139 LTNVNKPTF
+3139 LTNANKPTF
-3148 LLGNIDADARYV
+3148 ILGNIDADARYV
-3160 TVEVQHGGTKEVL
+3160 TVEVQYGGTKEVL

-3325 AMDSRDDTGAIGD
+3325 TMDSRDDTGAIGD

-3352 IDADAHSVILRITQG
+3352 IDSDAQSVILRITQG

-3409 QSTPLVVT
+3409 QSTPLIVT

-3467 NWVSATQGIE
+3467 NWVSAAQGIE

-3624 RIELVNDSGVPGDN
+3624 HIELVNDSGVPGDN

-3715 DITLLTPTIEL
+3715 DITLMTPTIEL

-3848 VFDIHQ
+3848 VFDIRQ

-4301 NTKTSAELRIE
+4301 NTKTSAELKIE

-4525 SAVDNITSVTT
+4525 SAVDNITSVTK

-4555 NGVSYSVTAN
+4555 NGVSYPVTAN

-4825 FTTNNKTPTLIGS
+4825 FTTNNKTPTLVGN
-4838 TLPNTIVSIYVDGV
+4838 TLPNAIVSIYVDGV

-4962 PALGNDGNYELTFKV
+4962 PALGNDGNYVLTFKV

-5034 TLTIRNPQG
+5034 TLTIRSPQG

-5074 EDKAGNSQQKEILI
+5074 EDKAGNSQQKDILI

-5340 SYQFDNALK
+5340 SYQFDNVLK

-5398 DSITSQTRPTFSIF
+5398 DSITSQTRPTFSIS

-5576 IWVDTHIKVFTSEL
+5576 IWVDTHIQVFTSEL

-5597 KTEWWSNS
+5597 KTDWWSNS
-5605 DLITMRGTGEI
+5605 STITMRGMGEI

-5627 TLATAVVAATGRWEL
+5627 TLATAVVAANGQWEL
-5642 STDKLPEGTYD
+5642 STDQLPEGKYD
-5653 ISLVIEDSAGNRWE
+5653 ITLSIEDNAGNRKE
-5667 DVREIFIDRTP
+5667 EVHEIFIDRTP

-5706 IITDSEGNTYTLTV
+5706 IITDSNGNTYTLTV

-5748 RSDDVPLD
+5748 RSDDVSLD

-5868 EDNGAS
+5868 EDNGVS

-5910 IYQAT
+5910 TYQAT

-5930 DGNYTL
+5930 DGTYTL

-5992 SATHLRTE
+5992 SATHLRTV
-6000 PSAAEESVVKV
+6000 PSAAEESVVKE

-6112 NVRGKTEDDINDSPS
+6112 NARGKTEDDINDSPS

>member
-426 ITDTIAPEKPTIEL
+426 ITDTIPPEKPTIEL

-956 YSTVKLYID
+956 YSTVKLYVD

-1027 SLSPDSDSGISDDNL
+1027 SLSPDSDSGIADDNL
-1042 TNIVKPT
+1042 TNIVNPT

-1066 AMSDTQIGVATQQP
+1066 AASDTQIGVATQQP

-1111 NSAIFDFTI
+1111 NSAVFDFTI

-1186 LFIPGNT
+1186 LFTPGNT

-1205 EDKAGNTNYSAPLTV
+1205 EDKAGNTSYSAPLTV

-1381 TGGWTFTPPTS
+1381 TGGWSFTPTGA

-1439 DDNLTNNV
+1439 NDNLTNNV

-1501 EATDEAG
+1501 EATDKAG
-1508 NKATQTLDFTIDT
+1508 NKTTQELDFTIDT

-1632 VNDSGIPGDNLT
+1632 VNDSGIPDDNLT

-1843 NEARPQFHITVP
+1843 NEARPQFHITIP

-2126 VLDNTDDSGTKGD
+2126 VLDSTDDSGTKGD
-2139 HLTNVNKPTFLLG
+2139 NLTNVNKPTFLLG

-2174 TATKDATGN
+2174 TATKGATGN

-2327 VLDSADDSGVHGDNM
+2327 VLDSADDTGIQGDNM
-2342 TNHTQPTFALQHID
+2342 TNRTQPTFNLQHID

-2385 FTPTG
+2385 FTPPTSWG
-2390 AWADGDYTLSVS
+2390 AGDYTLSVS

-2449 FQVTV
+2449 FQVKV
-2454 PTDVNVVRLSI
+2454 PTDVN
-2465 DGGKTWFNATQSATP
+2465 
-2480 GVWDYIWP
+2480 
-2488 DDVADGGY
+2488 
-2496 TLTVEATDEAGNKA
+2496 E
-2510 TQTLDFT
+2510 
-2517 IDTTLSV
+2517 
-2524 PTLSLDSADDS
+2524 
-2535 GIAGDNITNVKTPGF
+2535 
-2550 TLNNIDTDV
+2550 
-2559 SRVIVEVMH
+2559 
-2568 NGIKQE
+2568 
-2574 VPLVQTGG
+2574 
-2582 QWRFAPTSDWADG
+2582 
-2595 DYILTVKVED
+2595 
-2605 RAGNVKQSAPLT
+2605 
-2617 VTVDTHIAIDRIE
+2617 
-2630 LVNDSGIPGDN
+2630 
-2641 LTNEARPHFQVTV
+2641 
-2654 PADVNGVRLSIDGG
+2654 
-2668 KTWFDATQSATSG
+2668 
-2681 VWDYTWLTNVANGP
+2681 
-2695 HTLMVE
+2695 
-2701 ASDKAGNKTTQ
+2701 
-2712 KLDFTIDTILSEPTI
+2712 
-2727 TLDSADDSAAGDNIT
+2727 
-2742 NVKMP
+2742 
-2747 GFTLGNIDADVTK
+2747 
-2760 VVVTV
+2760 
-2765 AHDGKNQ
+2765 
-2772 QIELIKN
+2772 
-2779 GGVWRFTPGAAWTDG
+2779 
-2794 DYTLTVKVEDKAG
+2794 
-2807 NTNYSAPLTVTI
+2807 
-2819 DTQTSI
+2819 
-2825 DRIELLN
+2825 
-2832 DTGIVGDN
+2832 
-2840 LTNEA
+2840 
-2845 RPQFH
+2845 
-2850 ITVPTDV
+2850 
-2857 NSVQLSLDGGINWVN
+2857 
-2872 ATLTSDGVWEY
+2872 
-2883 IWPTDLVENTYT
+2883 
-2895 LTVKATD
+2895 
-2902 VAGNTATETLNFI
+2902 
-2915 IDTTLSTPTITL
+2915 
-2927 DSADDSGTAND
+2927 
-2938 NKTNVKTP
+2938 
-2946 GFIIGG
+2946 
-2952 IDSDV
+2952 
-2957 TQVVVQ
+2957 
-2963 VMRDGHSEEV
+2963 
-2973 ELTQTNGQWRFVPG
+2973 
-2987 SAWTDG
+2987 
-2993 DYTLTVTVK
+2993 
-3002 DEAGNIRHSAP
+3002 
-3013 LTVTID
+3013 
-3019 TQITIDHIELVNDS
+3019 
-3033 GIPDDNLT
+3033 
-3041 NNVRPHFQVTVPT
+3041 
-3054 DVNVVR
+3054 VR

-3095 LTVEATDKAGNK
+3095 LTVEATDKAGNQ
-3107 TTQQLDFIIDT
+3107 TTQKLDFIIDT
-3118 LLSEPTI
+3118 MLSEPTI
-3125 VLDNTDDSGTKGDN
+3125 VLDSTDDSGTKGDN
-3139 LTNVNKPTF
+3139 LTNANKPTF
-3148 LLGNIDADARYV
+3148 ILGNIDADARYV

-3273 TQGTAGIWDY
+3273 TQGTAGTWDY

-3352 IDADAHSVILRITQG
+3352 IDSDAQSVILRITQG

-3409 QSTPLVVT
+3409 QSTPLIVT

-3624 RIELVNDSGVPGDN
+3624 HIELVNDSGVPGDN

-3685 TDMPEGQHTLTVE
+3685 TDMPEGQHTLIVE

-3707 TETLNFTI
+3707 TGTLDFTI

-3848 VFDIHQ
+3848 VFDIRQ
-3854 VDSDVTRVMVKV
+3854 IDSDVTRVMVKV

-3910 KESAPFEV
+3910 KESAPLEV

-4262 IDGRDY
+4262 LDGRDY
-4268 TIENTGGNLTFTP
+4268 TIENKGGNLTFTP

-4301 NTKTSAELRIE
+4301 NTKTSAELKIE

-4370 AAGQWE
+4370 AAGQWQ

-4439 RFEISAREPLQSVTV
+4439 RFEISAREQLQSVTV

-4525 SAVDNITSVTT
+4525 SAVDNITSVTK

-4555 NGVSYSVTAN
+4555 NGVSYPVTAN

-4613 RMEPASDTGNSNS
+4613 RMEPASDTGSSNS

-4652 DDKSGREVLKQTIT
+4652 DDKSGREVLKHTIT

-4719 DPSIDDQHEAT
+4719 DPSIDDQYEAT
-4730 SLRPEFKGF
+4730 SLRPEFKGL

-5074 EDKAGNSQQKEILI
+5074 EDKAGNSQQKDILI

-5236 VEADGTWRAP
+5236 VEADGSWRAP

-5260 ITDVAGNTEVSKDY
+5260 ITDVAGNTQVSKNY

-5576 IWVDTHIKVFTSEL
+5576 IWVDTHIQVFTSEL

-5597 KTEWWSNS
+5597 KTDWWSNS
-5605 DLITMRGTGEI
+5605 STITMRGMGEI

-5627 TLATAVVAATGRWEL
+5627 TLATAVVAANGQWEL
-5642 STDKLPEGTYD
+5642 STDQLPEGKYD
-5653 ISLVIEDSAGNRWE
+5653 ITLSIEDHAGNRKE
-5667 DVREIFIDRTP
+5667 EVHEIFIDRTP

-5706 IITDSEGNTYTLTV
+5706 IITDSNGNTYTLTV

-5868 EDNGAS
+5868 EDNGVS

-5910 IYQAT
+5910 TYQAT

-5930 DGNYTL
+5930 DGTYTL

-5975 ATATAVTPPES
+5975 ATPTAVTPPES

-5992 SATHLRTE
+5992 SDTHLRTV
-6000 PSAAEESVVKV
+6000 PSAAEESVVKE

-6020 ADSGDEIDRSISQ
+6020 ANSGDEIDRSISQ

-6047 VSIMFEGEEF
+6047 VSVMFEGEEF

-6084 FIDKDNDFLIKEKTF
+6084 FIDKDDDFLIKEKTF

-6112 NVRGKTEDDINDSPS
+6112 NARGKTEDDINDSPS

>member
-426 ITDTIAPEKPTIEL
+426 ITDTIPPEKPTIEL

-1066 AMSDTQIGVATQQP
+1066 AASDTQIGVATQQP

-1111 NSAIFDFTI
+1111 NSAVFDFTI

-1381 TGGWTFTPPTS
+1381 TGGWSFTPTGA

-1439 DDNLTNNV
+1439 NDNLTNNV

-1480 PGVWDY
+1480 PGAWDY

-1501 EATDEAG
+1501 EATDKAG
-1508 NKATQTLDFTIDT
+1508 NKTTQELDFTIDT

-1632 VNDSGIPGDNLT
+1632 VNDSGIPDDNLT

-2014 LTVTIDTQITIDHI
+2014 LTVTIDTQI
-2028 ELVNDSG
+2028 
-2035 IPDDNLTNNVRPH
+2035 
-2048 FQVTVPT
+2048 
-2055 DVNVVRL
+2055 
-2062 SIDGGKTWFNAT
+2062 A
-2074 QSATPGVWDYTWLAD
+2074 
-2089 VGEGKHTLTVEATDK
+2089 
-2104 AGNKTTQQLDFIIDT
+2104 
-2119 LLSEPTI
+2119 
-2126 VLDNTDDSGTKGD
+2126 
-2139 HLTNVNKPTFLLG
+2139 
-2152 NIDADARYVTV
+2152 
-2163 EVQHGGTKEVL
+2163 
-2174 TATKDATGN
+2174 
-2183 WSVTP
+2183 
-2188 TGTWA
+2188 
-2193 DGDYTLTVRV
+2193 
-2203 EDEAGNEK
+2203 
-2211 HSASLTVTVD
+2211 
-2221 TQITIDVIELVNDNG
+2221 
-2236 IPGDNMTNDAHPQF
+2236 
-2250 RVTVPGDV
+2250 
-2258 NEVSLSIDG
+2258 
-2267 GVTWVKATQSA
+2267 
-2278 TPGVW
+2278 
-2283 NYTWPGTVPDGDYTL
+2283 
-2298 NVKAT
+2298 
-2303 DNAGNTVTETLHF
+2303 
-2316 TIDTTLSTPVI
+2316 
-2327 VLDSADDSGVHGDNM
+2327 
-2342 TNHTQPTFALQHID
+2342 
-2356 DDAVRVTVSVEHGG
+2356 
-2370 VTTTFDATKD
+2370 
-2380 AGGWT
+2380 
-2385 FTPTG
+2385 
-2390 AWADGDYTLSVS
+2390 
-2402 VEDKAGNT
+2402 
-2410 SHSASLTVTVDTQI
+2410 
-2424 AINNIELVNDSGI
+2424 
-2437 PDDNLT
+2437 
-2443 NNVRPH
+2443 
-2449 FQVTV
+2449 
-2454 PTDVNVVRLSI
+2454 
-2465 DGGKTWFNATQSATP
+2465 
-2480 GVWDYIWP
+2480 
-2488 DDVADGGY
+2488 
-2496 TLTVEATDEAGNKA
+2496 
-2510 TQTLDFT
+2510 
-2517 IDTTLSV
+2517 
-2524 PTLSLDSADDS
+2524 
-2535 GIAGDNITNVKTPGF
+2535 
-2550 TLNNIDTDV
+2550 
-2559 SRVIVEVMH
+2559 
-2568 NGIKQE
+2568 
-2574 VPLVQTGG
+2574 
-2582 QWRFAPTSDWADG
+2582 
-2595 DYILTVKVED
+2595 
-2605 RAGNVKQSAPLT
+2605 
-2617 VTVDTHIAIDRIE
+2617 
-2630 LVNDSGIPGDN
+2630 
-2641 LTNEARPHFQVTV
+2641 
-2654 PADVNGVRLSIDGG
+2654 
-2668 KTWFDATQSATSG
+2668 
-2681 VWDYTWLTNVANGP
+2681 
-2695 HTLMVE
+2695 
-2701 ASDKAGNKTTQ
+2701 
-2712 KLDFTIDTILSEPTI
+2712 
-2727 TLDSADDSAAGDNIT
+2727 
-2742 NVKMP
+2742 
-2747 GFTLGNIDADVTK
+2747 
-2760 VVVTV
+2760 
-2765 AHDGKNQ
+2765 
-2772 QIELIKN
+2772 
-2779 GGVWRFTPGAAWTDG
+2779 
-2794 DYTLTVKVEDKAG
+2794 
-2807 NTNYSAPLTVTI
+2807 
-2819 DTQTSI
+2819 
-2825 DRIELLN
+2825 
-2832 DTGIVGDN
+2832 
-2840 LTNEA
+2840 
-2845 RPQFH
+2845 
-2850 ITVPTDV
+2850 
-2857 NSVQLSLDGGINWVN
+2857 
-2872 ATLTSDGVWEY
+2872 
-2883 IWPTDLVENTYT
+2883 
-2895 LTVKATD
+2895 
-2902 VAGNTATETLNFI
+2902 
-2915 IDTTLSTPTITL
+2915 
-2927 DSADDSGTAND
+2927 
-2938 NKTNVKTP
+2938 
-2946 GFIIGG
+2946 
-2952 IDSDV
+2952 
-2957 TQVVVQ
+2957 
-2963 VMRDGHSEEV
+2963 
-2973 ELTQTNGQWRFVPG
+2973 
-2987 SAWTDG
+2987 
-2993 DYTLTVTVK
+2993 
-3002 DEAGNIRHSAP
+3002 
-3013 LTVTID
+3013 
-3019 TQITIDHIELVNDS
+3019 IDHIELVNDS

-3173 TATKGATGIWSVTPT
+3173 TATKDATGNWSVTPTGTWADGDYTLTVRVEDEAGNEKHSASLTVTVDTQITIDAIELVNDNGIPGDNMTNDAHPQFRVTVPGDVNEVSLSIDGGVTWVKATQSATPGVWNYTWPGTVPDGDYTLNVKATDNAGNTVTETLHFTIDTTLSVPVIVLNSADDTGVQGDNMTNSTQPTFALQHIDDDAVRVTVSVEHGGVTTTFDATKGTGGWSFTPTGAWADGDYTLSVSVEDKAGNTSHSASLTVTVDTQIAINNIELVNDSGIPDDNLTNNVRPHFQVKVPTDVNEVRLSIDGGKTWFNATQSATPGVWDYTWLADVGEGKHTLTVEATDKAGNQTTQKLDFIIDTMLSEPTIVLDSTDDSGTKGDNLTNANKPTFILGNIDADARYVTVEVQYGGTKEVLTATKGATGIWSVTPT

-3194 DYTLTVRV
+3194 DYMLTVRV

-3397 TVEVTD
+3397 TVEVQD

-3624 RIELVNDSGVPGDN
+3624 HIELVNDSGVPGDN

-3715 DITLLTPTIEL
+3715 DITLMTPTIEL

-3848 VFDIHQ
+3848 VFDIRQ

-4301 NTKTSAELRIE
+4301 NTKTSAELKIE

-4525 SAVDNITSVTT
+4525 SAVDNITSVTK

-4555 NGVSYSVTAN
+4555 NGVSYPVTAN

-4825 FTTNNKTPTLIGS
+4825 FTTNNKTPTLVGN
-4838 TLPNTIVSIYVDGV
+4838 TLPNAIVSIYVDGV

-4962 PALGNDGNYELTFKV
+4962 PALGNDGNYVLTFKV

-5034 TLTIRNPQG
+5034 TLTIRSPQG

-5074 EDKAGNSQQKEILI
+5074 EDKAGNSQQKDILI

-5398 DSITSQTRPTFSIF
+5398 DSITSQTRPTFSIS

-5576 IWVDTHIKVFTSEL
+5576 IWVDTHIQVFTSEL

-5597 KTEWWSNS
+5597 KTDWWSNS
-5605 DLITMRGTGEI
+5605 STITMRGMGEI

-5627 TLATAVVAATGRWEL
+5627 TLATAVVAANGQWEL
-5642 STDKLPEGTYD
+5642 STDQLPEGKYD
-5653 ISLVIEDSAGNRWE
+5653 ITLSIEDNAGNRKE
-5667 DVREIFIDRTP
+5667 EVHEIFIDRTP

-5706 IITDSEGNTYTLTV
+5706 IITDSNGNTYTLTV

-5823 TPLADGSYTI
+5823 TPLTDGSYTI

-5930 DGNYTL
+5930 DGTYTL

-5965 DSQHDDASDD
+5965 DSQHNDASDD

-5992 SATHLRTE
+5992 SATHLRTV
-6000 PSAAEESVVKV
+6000 PSVAEESVVKE

-6047 VSIMFEGEEF
+6047 VSVMFEGEEF

-6112 NVRGKTEDDINDSPS
+6112 NARGKTEDDINDSPS

>member
-28 AKVSLSGP
+28 AKVSLFGP

-43 RGSVIIVNG
+43 HGSVIIVNG

-639 YVVLPNGI
+639 FVVLPNGI

-1003 IAGNIAHSDPFLISV
+1003 IAGNIAHSDPFLISI

-1066 AMSDTQIGVATQQP
+1066 AASDTQIGVATQQP

-1111 NSAIFDFTI
+1111 NSAVFDFTI

-1146 INKPGFAISGVDAD
+1146 INKPGFAISGVDVD

-1186 LFIPGNT
+1186 LFTPGNT

-1320 TTLSVPVIVLDSADD
+1320 TTLSVPVIVLNSADD
-1335 TGIQGDN
+1335 TGVQGDN

-1381 TGGWTFTPPTS
+1381 TGGWSFTPTGA

-1439 DDNLTNNV
+1439 NDNLTNNV

-1501 EATDEAG
+1501 EATDKAG
-1508 NKATQTLDFTIDT
+1508 NQTTQELDFTIDT

-1715 DFTIDTILSEPTI
+1715 DFIIDTMLSEPTI

-2014 LTVTIDTQITIDHI
+2014 LTVTIDTQIAIDHI

-2035 IPDDNLTNNVRPH
+2035 IPDDNLTN
-2048 FQVTVPT
+2048 
-2055 DVNVVRL
+2055 
-2062 SIDGGKTWFNAT
+2062 
-2074 QSATPGVWDYTWLAD
+2074 
-2089 VGEGKHTLTVEATDK
+2089 EA
-2104 AGNKTTQQLDFIIDT
+2104 
-2119 LLSEPTI
+2119 
-2126 VLDNTDDSGTKGD
+2126 
-2139 HLTNVNKPTFLLG
+2139 
-2152 NIDADARYVTV
+2152 
-2163 EVQHGGTKEVL
+2163 
-2174 TATKDATGN
+2174 
-2183 WSVTP
+2183 
-2188 TGTWA
+2188 
-2193 DGDYTLTVRV
+2193 
-2203 EDEAGNEK
+2203 
-2211 HSASLTVTVD
+2211 
-2221 TQITIDVIELVNDNG
+2221 
-2236 IPGDNMTNDAHPQF
+2236 
-2250 RVTVPGDV
+2250 
-2258 NEVSLSIDG
+2258 
-2267 GVTWVKATQSA
+2267 
-2278 TPGVW
+2278 
-2283 NYTWPGTVPDGDYTL
+2283 
-2298 NVKAT
+2298 
-2303 DNAGNTVTETLHF
+2303 
-2316 TIDTTLSTPVI
+2316 
-2327 VLDSADDSGVHGDNM
+2327 
-2342 TNHTQPTFALQHID
+2342 
-2356 DDAVRVTVSVEHGG
+2356 
-2370 VTTTFDATKD
+2370 
-2380 AGGWT
+2380 
-2385 FTPTG
+2385 
-2390 AWADGDYTLSVS
+2390 
-2402 VEDKAGNT
+2402 
-2410 SHSASLTVTVDTQI
+2410 
-2424 AINNIELVNDSGI
+2424 
-2437 PDDNLT
+2437 
-2443 NNVRPH
+2443 
-2449 FQVTV
+2449 
-2454 PTDVNVVRLSI
+2454 
-2465 DGGKTWFNATQSATP
+2465 
-2480 GVWDYIWP
+2480 
-2488 DDVADGGY
+2488 
-2496 TLTVEATDEAGNKA
+2496 
-2510 TQTLDFT
+2510 
-2517 IDTTLSV
+2517 
-2524 PTLSLDSADDS
+2524 
-2535 GIAGDNITNVKTPGF
+2535 
-2550 TLNNIDTDV
+2550 
-2559 SRVIVEVMH
+2559 
-2568 NGIKQE
+2568 
-2574 VPLVQTGG
+2574 
-2582 QWRFAPTSDWADG
+2582 
-2595 DYILTVKVED
+2595 
-2605 RAGNVKQSAPLT
+2605 
-2617 VTVDTHIAIDRIE
+2617 
-2630 LVNDSGIPGDN
+2630 
-2641 LTNEARPHFQVTV
+2641 
-2654 PADVNGVRLSIDGG
+2654 
-2668 KTWFDATQSATSG
+2668 
-2681 VWDYTWLTNVANGP
+2681 
-2695 HTLMVE
+2695 
-2701 ASDKAGNKTTQ
+2701 
-2712 KLDFTIDTILSEPTI
+2712 
-2727 TLDSADDSAAGDNIT
+2727 
-2742 NVKMP
+2742 
-2747 GFTLGNIDADVTK
+2747 
-2760 VVVTV
+2760 
-2765 AHDGKNQ
+2765 
-2772 QIELIKN
+2772 
-2779 GGVWRFTPGAAWTDG
+2779 
-2794 DYTLTVKVEDKAG
+2794 
-2807 NTNYSAPLTVTI
+2807 
-2819 DTQTSI
+2819 
-2825 DRIELLN
+2825 
-2832 DTGIVGDN
+2832 
-2840 LTNEA
+2840 
-2845 RPQFH
+2845 
-2850 ITVPTDV
+2850 
-2857 NSVQLSLDGGINWVN
+2857 
-2872 ATLTSDGVWEY
+2872 
-2883 IWPTDLVENTYT
+2883 
-2895 LTVKATD
+2895 
-2902 VAGNTATETLNFI
+2902 
-2915 IDTTLSTPTITL
+2915 
-2927 DSADDSGTAND
+2927 
-2938 NKTNVKTP
+2938 
-2946 GFIIGG
+2946 
-2952 IDSDV
+2952 
-2957 TQVVVQ
+2957 
-2963 VMRDGHSEEV
+2963 
-2973 ELTQTNGQWRFVPG
+2973 
-2987 SAWTDG
+2987 
-2993 DYTLTVTVK
+2993 
-3002 DEAGNIRHSAP
+3002 
-3013 LTVTID
+3013 
-3019 TQITIDHIELVNDS
+3019 
-3033 GIPDDNLT
+3033 
-3041 NNVRPHFQVTVPT
+3041 RPHFQVTVPT

-3173 TATKGATGIWSVTPT
+3173 TATKDATGNWSVTPTGTWADGDYTLTVRVEDEAGNEKHSASLTVTVDTQITIDAIELVNDNGIPGDNMTNDAHPQFRVTVPGDVNEVSLSIDGGVTWVKATQSATPGVWNYTWPGTVPDGDYTLNVKATDNAGNTVTETLHFTIDTTLSTPVIVLDSADDTGIQGDNMTNRTQPTFNLQHIDDDAVRVTVSVEHGGVTTTFDATKGVGGWTFTPPTSWGAGDYTLSVSVEDKAGNTSHSASLTVTVDTQIAINNIELVNDSGIPDDNLTNNVRPQFQVKVPTDVNEVRLSIDGGKTWFNATQSATPGVWDYTWLADVGEGKHTLTVEATDKAGNQTTQKLDFIIDTLLSEPTIVLDSTDDSGTKGDNLTNANKPTFLLGNIDADARYVTVEVQHGSTKEVLTATKGATGIWSVTPT

-3202 EDDAGNVKYSAPLTV
+3202 EDEAGNVKYSAPLTV

-3273 TQGTAGIWDY
+3273 TQGTAGTWDY

-3397 TVEVTD
+3397 TVEVQD

-3467 NWVSATQGIE
+3467 NWVSAAQGIE

-3519 STPTIAL
+3519 STPTIVL

-3624 RIELVNDSGVPGDN
+3624 HIELVNDSGVPGDN

-3685 TDMPEGQHTLTVE
+3685 TDMPEGQHTLIVE

-3707 TETLNFTI
+3707 TGTLDFTI

-3848 VFDIHQ
+3848 VFDIRQ

-3910 KESAPFEV
+3910 KESAPLEV

-3958 VQVRVTLDGGAN
+3958 IQVRVTLDGGAN

-4301 NTKTSAELRIE
+4301 NTKTSAELQIE

-4525 SAVDNITSVTT
+4525 SAVDNITSVTK

-4555 NGVSYSVTAN
+4555 NGVSYPVTAN

-4599 KLPFTIDTTTSVSV
+4599 KLLFTIDTTTSVSV
-4613 RMEPASDTGNSNS
+4613 RMEPASDTGSSNS

-4652 DDKSGREVLKQTIT
+4652 DDKSGREVLKHTIT

-4719 DPSIDDQHEAT
+4719 DPSIDDQYEAT
-4730 SLRPEFKGF
+4730 SLRPEFKGL

-4825 FTTNNKTPTLIGS
+4825 FTTNNKTPTLVGN
-4838 TLPNTIVSIYVDGV
+4838 TLPNAIVSIYVDGV

-4962 PALGNDGNYELTFKV
+4962 PALGNDGNYVLTFKV

-5074 EDKAGNSQQKEILI
+5074 EDKAGNSQQKDILI

-5301 ITNHNKPVLVGTA
+5301 ITSHNKPVLVGTA

-5385 AMVAG
+5385 VMMAG

-5398 DSITSQTRPTFSIF
+5398 DSITSQTRPAFSIF

-5532 GEVWVNEKGHW
+5532 GEVWVNDKGHW

-5576 IWVDTHIKVFTSEL
+5576 IWVDTHIQVFTSEL

-5597 KTEWWSNS
+5597 KTDWWSNS
-5605 DLITMRGTGEI
+5605 STITMRGMGEI

-5627 TLATAVVAATGRWEL
+5627 TLATAVVAANGQWEL
-5642 STDKLPEGTYD
+5642 STDQLPEGKYD
-5653 ISLVIEDSAGNRWE
+5653 ITLSIEDNAGNRKE
-5667 DVREIFIDRTP
+5667 EVHEIFIDRTP

-5706 IITDSEGNTYTLTV
+5706 IITDSNGNTYTLTV

-5910 IYQAT
+5910 TYQAT

-5930 DGNYTL
+5930 DGTYTL

-5965 DSQHDDASDD
+5965 DSQHNDASDD

-5992 SATHLRTE
+5992 SATHLRTV
-6000 PSAAEESVVKV
+6000 PSAAEESVVKE

-6047 VSIMFEGEEF
+6047 VSVMFEGEEF

-6084 FIDKDNDFLIKEKTF
+6084 FIDKDDDFLIKEKTF

-6112 NVRGKTEDDINDSPS
+6112 NARGKTEDDINDSPS

>member
-43 RGSVIIVNG
+43 HGSVIIVNG

-121 LDDAEN
+121 LDEAEN

-449 NDNIT
+449 NDSIT

-540 TNDSGIVGDNVTN
+540 TDDSGIVGDNVTN

-597 SVEGINN
+597 SVEGVNN

-618 FSFSYVIDTIAPVP
+618 FSFSYVIDTVAPVP

-639 YVVLPNGI
+639 FVVLPNGI

-1066 AMSDTQIGVATQQP
+1066 AASDTQIGVATQQP

-1111 NSAIFDFTI
+1111 NSAVFDFTI

-1186 LFIPGNT
+1186 LFTPGNT

-1320 TTLSVPVIVLDSADD
+1320 TTLSVPVIVLNSADD
-1335 TGIQGDN
+1335 TGVQGDN

-1381 TGGWTFTPPTS
+1381 VGGWSFTPTGA

-1439 DDNLTNNV
+1439 NDNLTNNV

-1472 FNATQSAT
+1472 FNATQNAT

-1508 NKATQTLDFTIDT
+1508 NKTTQTLDFTIDT

-1555 IDTDVSRVIVE
+1555 IDTDVSRVTVE

-1632 VNDSGIPGDNLT
+1632 VNDSGIPDDNLT

-1673 DATQSATSGVWD
+1673 DATQSATPGVWD

-1715 DFTIDTILSEPTI
+1715 DFIIDTMLSEPTI

-1871 VNATLTSDGVWEYI
+1871 VNATLTPDGVWEYI

-2014 LTVTIDTQITIDHI
+2014 LTVTIDTQIAIDHI

-2119 LLSEPTI
+2119 MLSEPTI

-2139 HLTNVNKPTFLLG
+2139 NLTNVNKPTFLLG

-2221 TQITIDVIELVNDNG
+2221 TQITIDAIELVNDNG
-2236 IPGDNMTNDAHPQF
+2236 ILGDNMTNDAHPQF

-2327 VLDSADDSGVHGDNM
+2327 VLDSADDTGIQGDNM
-2342 TNHTQPTFALQHID
+2342 TNRTQPTFNLQHID

-2370 VTTTFDATKD
+2370 VTTTFDATKGV
-2380 AGGWT
+2380 GGWT
-2385 FTPTG
+2385 FTPPTSWG
-2390 AWADGDYTLSVS
+2390 AGDYTLSVS

-2443 NNVRPH
+2443 NNVRPQ
-2449 FQVTV
+2449 FQVKV
-2454 PTDVNVVRLSI
+2454 PTDVN
-2465 DGGKTWFNATQSATP
+2465 
-2480 GVWDYIWP
+2480 
-2488 DDVADGGY
+2488 
-2496 TLTVEATDEAGNKA
+2496 E
-2510 TQTLDFT
+2510 
-2517 IDTTLSV
+2517 
-2524 PTLSLDSADDS
+2524 
-2535 GIAGDNITNVKTPGF
+2535 
-2550 TLNNIDTDV
+2550 
-2559 SRVIVEVMH
+2559 
-2568 NGIKQE
+2568 
-2574 VPLVQTGG
+2574 
-2582 QWRFAPTSDWADG
+2582 
-2595 DYILTVKVED
+2595 
-2605 RAGNVKQSAPLT
+2605 
-2617 VTVDTHIAIDRIE
+2617 
-2630 LVNDSGIPGDN
+2630 
-2641 LTNEARPHFQVTV
+2641 
-2654 PADVNGVRLSIDGG
+2654 
-2668 KTWFDATQSATSG
+2668 
-2681 VWDYTWLTNVANGP
+2681 
-2695 HTLMVE
+2695 
-2701 ASDKAGNKTTQ
+2701 
-2712 KLDFTIDTILSEPTI
+2712 
-2727 TLDSADDSAAGDNIT
+2727 
-2742 NVKMP
+2742 
-2747 GFTLGNIDADVTK
+2747 
-2760 VVVTV
+2760 
-2765 AHDGKNQ
+2765 
-2772 QIELIKN
+2772 
-2779 GGVWRFTPGAAWTDG
+2779 
-2794 DYTLTVKVEDKAG
+2794 
-2807 NTNYSAPLTVTI
+2807 
-2819 DTQTSI
+2819 
-2825 DRIELLN
+2825 
-2832 DTGIVGDN
+2832 
-2840 LTNEA
+2840 
-2845 RPQFH
+2845 
-2850 ITVPTDV
+2850 
-2857 NSVQLSLDGGINWVN
+2857 
-2872 ATLTSDGVWEY
+2872 
-2883 IWPTDLVENTYT
+2883 
-2895 LTVKATD
+2895 
-2902 VAGNTATETLNFI
+2902 
-2915 IDTTLSTPTITL
+2915 
-2927 DSADDSGTAND
+2927 
-2938 NKTNVKTP
+2938 
-2946 GFIIGG
+2946 
-2952 IDSDV
+2952 
-2957 TQVVVQ
+2957 
-2963 VMRDGHSEEV
+2963 
-2973 ELTQTNGQWRFVPG
+2973 
-2987 SAWTDG
+2987 
-2993 DYTLTVTVK
+2993 
-3002 DEAGNIRHSAP
+3002 
-3013 LTVTID
+3013 
-3019 TQITIDHIELVNDS
+3019 
-3033 GIPDDNLT
+3033 
-3041 NNVRPHFQVTVPT
+3041 
-3054 DVNVVR
+3054 VR

-3076 TPGVWDYTWLADVG
+3076 TPGVWDYTWLVDVG

-3095 LTVEATDKAGNK
+3095 LTVEATDKAGNQ
-3107 TTQQLDFIIDT
+3107 TTQKLDFIIDT

-3125 VLDNTDDSGTKGDN
+3125 VLDSTDDSGTKGDN
-3139 LTNVNKPTF
+3139 LTNANKPTF

-3160 TVEVQHGGTKEVL
+3160 TVEVQHGSTKEVL

-3202 EDDAGNVKYSAPLTV
+3202 EDEAGNVKYSAPLTV

-3325 AMDSRDDTGAIGD
+3325 TMDSRDDTGAIGD

-3352 IDADAHSVILRITQG
+3352 IDSDAQSVILRITQG

-3409 QSTPLVVT
+3409 QSTPLIVT

-3467 NWVSATQGIE
+3467 NWVSAAQGIE

-3485 TDMGDGKHTLT
+3485 TDMGDGKHILT

-3624 RIELVNDSGVPGDN
+3624 HIELVNDSGVPGDN
-3638 VTKHVRPQF
+3638 ITKHVRPQF

-3685 TDMPEGQHTLTVE
+3685 TDMPEGQHTLIVE

-3707 TETLNFTI
+3707 TGTLDFTI

-3746 VFVLGSIDKDVRHVE
+3746 IFVLGSIDKDVRHVE

-3848 VFDIHQ
+3848 VFDIRQ

-3910 KESAPFEV
+3910 KESAPLEV

-3958 VQVRVTLDGGAN
+3958 IQVRVTLDGGAN

-4185 ALPDGQHTLLVD
+4185 ALPDGKHTLLVD

-4301 NTKTSAELRIE
+4301 NTKTSAELQIE

-4525 SAVDNITSVTT
+4525 SAVDNITSVTK

-4555 NGVSYSVTAN
+4555 NGVSYPVTAN

-4613 RMEPASDTGNSNS
+4613 RMEPASDTGSSNS

-4652 DDKSGREVLKQTIT
+4652 DDKSGREVLKHTIT

-4719 DPSIDDQHEAT
+4719 DPSIDDQYEAT
-4730 SLRPEFKGF
+4730 SLRPEFKGL

-4825 FTTNNKTPTLIGS
+4825 FTTNNKTPTLVGN
-4838 TLPNTIVSIYVDGV
+4838 TLPNAIVSIYVDGV

-4962 PALGNDGNYELTFKV
+4962 PALGNDGNYVLTFKV

-5074 EDKAGNSQQKEILI
+5074 EDKAGNSQQKDILI

-5301 ITNHNKPVLVGTA
+5301 ITSHNKPVLVGTA

-5385 AMVAG
+5385 VMMAG

-5398 DSITSQTRPTFSIF
+5398 DSITSQTRPAFSIY

-5532 GEVWVNEKGHW
+5532 GEVWVNDKGHW

-5576 IWVDTHIKVFTSEL
+5576 IWVDTHIQVFTSEL

-5597 KTEWWSNS
+5597 KTDWWSNS
-5605 DLITMRGTGEI
+5605 STITMRGMGEI

-5627 TLATAVVAATGRWEL
+5627 TLATAVVAANGQWEL
-5642 STDKLPEGTYD
+5642 STDQLPEGKYD
-5653 ISLVIEDSAGNRWE
+5653 ITLSIEDNAGNRKE
-5667 DVREIFIDRTP
+5667 EVHEIFIDRTP

-5706 IITDSEGNTYTLTV
+5706 IITDSNGNTYTLTV

-5756 IMKEVPVISLSPD
+5756 IMKETPVISLSPD

-5782 KQPTFIIG
+5782 NQPTFIIG

-5868 EDNGAS
+5868 EGNGAS
-5874 DSDNVTNHTQPKF
+5874 DSDNVTNHNHTQPKF

-5930 DGNYTL
+5930 DGTYTL
-5936 SVTVVDRAGNSQQSA
+5936 SVTVVDRAGNSLQSA
-5951 SLAVTVDSTVTVTA
+5951 SLEVTVDSTVTVTA

-5975 ATATAVTPPES
+5975 ATPTAVTPPES

-5992 SATHLRTE
+5992 SATHLRTV
-6000 PSAAEESVVKV
+6000 PSAAEESVVKE

-6047 VSIMFEGEEF
+6047 VSVMFEGEEF

-6084 FIDKDNDFLIKEKTF
+6084 FLDKDDDFLIKEKTF

-6112 NVRGKTEDDINDSPS
+6112 NARGKTEDDINDSPS
-6127 TSSVGHNNNGAIDV
+6127 TSSVGHNNNGAIEV

>member
-157 NSSKQIE
+157 NSSKQME
-164 EMLQN
+164 EMLQE

-426 ITDTIAPEKPTIEL
+426 ITDTIPPEKPTIEL

-540 TNDSGIVGDNVTN
+540 TDDSGIVGDNVTN

-578 EVIFKA
+578 EVVFKA
-584 NDKGEWTFNFTSD
+584 NDQGEWTFNFTSD

-618 FSFSYVIDTIAPVP
+618 FSFSYVIDTIAPLP

-956 YSTVKLYID
+956 YSTVKLYVD

-1066 AMSDTQIGVATQQP
+1066 AASDTQIGVATQQP

-1111 NSAIFDFTI
+1111 NSAVFDFTI

-1173 SEEIELSHLNGSW
+1173 SEEIELSHHNGSW
-1186 LFIPGNT
+1186 LFTPGNT

-1267 DGGNSWVQATPG
+1267 DGGNSWGQATPG

-1320 TTLSVPVIVLDSADD
+1320 TTLSVPVIVLNSADD
-1335 TGIQGDN
+1335 TGVQGDN

-1381 TGGWTFTPPTS
+1381 TGGWTFTPPAL

-1454 VPTDVNVVRLSI
+1454 VPTDVNEVRLSI

-1472 FNATQSAT
+1472 VTAALKAA
-1480 PGVWDY
+1480 GVWDY

-1508 NKATQTLDFTIDT
+1508 NKTTQTLDFTIDT

-1555 IDTDVSRVIVE
+1555 IDTDVSRVTVE

-1632 VNDSGIPGDNLT
+1632 VNDSGIPDDNLT

-1673 DATQSATSGVWD
+1673 DATQSGTSGVWD

-1715 DFTIDTILSEPTI
+1715 DFIIDTLLSEPTI

-1885 WPTDLVENTYTLT
+1885 WPTELVENTYTLT

-2014 LTVTIDTQITIDHI
+2014 LTVTIDTQIAIDHI

-2035 IPDDNLTNNVRPH
+2035 IPNDNLTNNVRPQ

-2074 QSATPGVWDYTWLAD
+2074 QSSTSGVWDYTWLTDVGEGKHTLTVEATDAAGNKATQNLEFNIDTLLSEPTIALDSTDDSGTKGDNLTNVNKPTFILGNIDADARYVTVEVQHGGTKEVLTATKGATGIWSVTPTGTWADGDYTLTVRVEDDAGNVKYSAPLTVTVDTQITIDDIELVNDSGTKGDNLTNDANPHFRITVPGDVNEVSLSIDGGVTWVKAMQSSKSGVWNYTWPKTLADDDYTLTVKATDNAGNTVTRTLDFTIDTTLSTPVIVLDSADDTGVQGDNMTNRTQPTFNLQHIDDDAVRVTVSVEHGGGVTTFDATKDAGGWTFTPPTSWGAGDYTLSVSVEDKAGNTSHSASLKVTVDTQIGIDNIELVNDSGIPNDNQTNNVRPQFQVTVPTDVNVVRLSIDGGKTWFNATQSSTSGVWDYTWLAD

-2104 AGNKTTQQLDFIIDT
+2104 AGNKATQQLEFTIDT

-2126 VLDNTDDSGTKGD
+2126 
-2139 HLTNVNKPTFLLG
+2139 
-2152 NIDADARYVTV
+2152 A
-2163 EVQHGGTKEVL
+2163 
-2174 TATKDATGN
+2174 
-2183 WSVTP
+2183 
-2188 TGTWA
+2188 
-2193 DGDYTLTVRV
+2193 
-2203 EDEAGNEK
+2203 
-2211 HSASLTVTVD
+2211 
-2221 TQITIDVIELVNDNG
+2221 
-2236 IPGDNMTNDAHPQF
+2236 
-2250 RVTVPGDV
+2250 
-2258 NEVSLSIDG
+2258 
-2267 GVTWVKATQSA
+2267 
-2278 TPGVW
+2278 
-2283 NYTWPGTVPDGDYTL
+2283 
-2298 NVKAT
+2298 
-2303 DNAGNTVTETLHF
+2303 
-2316 TIDTTLSTPVI
+2316 
-2327 VLDSADDSGVHGDNM
+2327 LDS
-2342 TNHTQPTFALQHID
+2342 
-2356 DDAVRVTVSVEHGG
+2356 
-2370 VTTTFDATKD
+2370 
-2380 AGGWT
+2380 
-2385 FTPTG
+2385 
-2390 AWADGDYTLSVS
+2390 
-2402 VEDKAGNT
+2402 
-2410 SHSASLTVTVDTQI
+2410 
-2424 AINNIELVNDSGI
+2424 
-2437 PDDNLT
+2437 
-2443 NNVRPH
+2443 
-2449 FQVTV
+2449 
-2454 PTDVNVVRLSI
+2454 
-2465 DGGKTWFNATQSATP
+2465 
-2480 GVWDYIWP
+2480 
-2488 DDVADGGY
+2488 
-2496 TLTVEATDEAGNKA
+2496 
-2510 TQTLDFT
+2510 
-2517 IDTTLSV
+2517 
-2524 PTLSLDSADDS
+2524 
-2535 GIAGDNITNVKTPGF
+2535 
-2550 TLNNIDTDV
+2550 
-2559 SRVIVEVMH
+2559 
-2568 NGIKQE
+2568 
-2574 VPLVQTGG
+2574 
-2582 QWRFAPTSDWADG
+2582 
-2595 DYILTVKVED
+2595 
-2605 RAGNVKQSAPLT
+2605 
-2617 VTVDTHIAIDRIE
+2617 
-2630 LVNDSGIPGDN
+2630 
-2641 LTNEARPHFQVTV
+2641 
-2654 PADVNGVRLSIDGG
+2654 
-2668 KTWFDATQSATSG
+2668 
-2681 VWDYTWLTNVANGP
+2681 
-2695 HTLMVE
+2695 
-2701 ASDKAGNKTTQ
+2701 
-2712 KLDFTIDTILSEPTI
+2712 
-2727 TLDSADDSAAGDNIT
+2727 
-2742 NVKMP
+2742 
-2747 GFTLGNIDADVTK
+2747 
-2760 VVVTV
+2760 
-2765 AHDGKNQ
+2765 
-2772 QIELIKN
+2772 
-2779 GGVWRFTPGAAWTDG
+2779 
-2794 DYTLTVKVEDKAG
+2794 
-2807 NTNYSAPLTVTI
+2807 
-2819 DTQTSI
+2819 
-2825 DRIELLN
+2825 
-2832 DTGIVGDN
+2832 
-2840 LTNEA
+2840 
-2845 RPQFH
+2845 
-2850 ITVPTDV
+2850 
-2857 NSVQLSLDGGINWVN
+2857 
-2872 ATLTSDGVWEY
+2872 
-2883 IWPTDLVENTYT
+2883 
-2895 LTVKATD
+2895 
-2902 VAGNTATETLNFI
+2902 
-2915 IDTTLSTPTITL
+2915 
-2927 DSADDSGTAND
+2927 
-2938 NKTNVKTP
+2938 
-2946 GFIIGG
+2946 
-2952 IDSDV
+2952 
-2957 TQVVVQ
+2957 
-2963 VMRDGHSEEV
+2963 
-2973 ELTQTNGQWRFVPG
+2973 
-2987 SAWTDG
+2987 
-2993 DYTLTVTVK
+2993 
-3002 DEAGNIRHSAP
+3002 
-3013 LTVTID
+3013 
-3019 TQITIDHIELVNDS
+3019 
-3033 GIPDDNLT
+3033 
-3041 NNVRPHFQVTVPT
+3041 
-3054 DVNVVR
+3054 
-3060 LSIDG
+3060 
-3065 GKTWFNATQSA
+3065 
-3076 TPGVWDYTWLADVG
+3076 
-3090 EGKHT
+3090 
-3095 LTVEATDKAGNK
+3095 
-3107 TTQQLDFIIDT
+3107 
-3118 LLSEPTI
+3118 
-3125 VLDNTDDSGTKGDN
+3125 TDDSGTKGDN

-3148 LLGNIDADARYV
+3148 ILGNIDADARYV

-3325 AMDSRDDTGAIGD
+3325 TMDSRDDTGAIGD
-3338 HITSVKRPGFTIGN
+3338 HITSVKTPGFTIGN

-3367 GNSQEV
+3367 SNSQEV
-3373 TLTQVGG
+3373 KLTQVGG

-3397 TVEVTD
+3397 TVEVQD

-3409 QSTPLVVT
+3409 QSTPLIVT

-3467 NWVSATQGIE
+3467 NWVSAAQGIE

-3624 RIELVNDSGVPGDN
+3624 HIELVNDSGVPGDN

-3783 YRPDSALADGSYT
+3783 YRPDAALADGSYT

-3848 VFDIHQ
+3848 VFDIRQ

-3910 KESAPFEV
+3910 KESAPLEV

-3958 VQVRVTLDGGAN
+3958 IQVRVTLDGGAN

-3982 IFDSPNTLVDGTYTL
+3982 IFESPNTLGDGTHTL

-4060 KVVVTIDGHDYNATK
+4060 KVVVTIDGHNYNATK

-4185 ALPDGQHTLLVD
+4185 ALPDGKHTLLVD

-4301 NTKTSAELRIE
+4301 NTKTSAELQIE

-4370 AAGQWE
+4370 AAGQWQ

-4525 SAVDNITSVTT
+4525 SAVDNITSVTK

-4555 NGVSYSVTAN
+4555 NGVSYPVTAN

-4613 RMEPASDTGNSNS
+4613 RMEPASDTGSSNS

-4652 DDKSGREVLKQTIT
+4652 DDKSGREVLKHTIT

-4719 DPSIDDQHEAT
+4719 DPSIDDQYEAT
-4730 SLRPEFKGF
+4730 SLRPEFKGL

-4825 FTTNNKTPTLIGS
+4825 FTTNNKTPTLVGN
-4838 TLPNTIVSIYVDGV
+4838 TLPNAIVSIYVDGV

-4861 AGRYTFQLSEMKDGH
+4861 AGRYTFQL
-4876 YVVQVGIVNPRD
+4876 
-4888 NSELRSTAVDVTID
+4888 
-4902 TEVAE
+4902 
-4907 LVWNISG
+4907 
-4914 MHEGGYI
+4914 
-4921 NTVTPEIGGTSE
+4921 
-4933 PNSKITIFVNG
+4933 
-4944 VEKAIA
+4944 
-4950 YTTGAGHWGVVL
+4950 
-4962 PALGNDGNYELTFKV
+4962 
-4977 EDVAGN
+4977 
-4983 IREFGP
+4983 
-4989 QNVILDTVISPL
+4989 
-5001 TVVLREADDSGKV
+5001 
-5014 GDWITN
+5014 
-5020 KSHVTIDGTAEAGS
+5020 
-5034 TLTIRNPQG
+5034 
-5043 VVIAT
+5043 
-5048 LVVGNDGRWSA
+5048 
-5059 ELDLREGSN
+5059 
-5068 AFVVVS
+5068 
-5074 EDKAGNSQQKEILI
+5074 
-5088 EHDTQIEISDISLS
+5088 
-5102 RDTNSG
+5102 
-5108 DKYDLITNNKSPVLV
+5108 
-5123 AMTDPGATVQVYIN
+5123 
-5137 GVLQGT
+5137 
-5143 VEASS
+5143 
-5148 SGNISYTMPANSADG
+5148 
-5163 EYQVQFVATD
+5163 
-5173 TAGNRVESAI
+5173 
-5183 TTVTIDS
+5183 
-5190 QIAVFDIDEDSLPAL
+5190 
-5205 SNNRALSVSGVGEA
+5205 
-5219 GSQVSIFVDGKL
+5219 
-5231 VNVVM
+5231 
-5236 VEADGTWRAP
+5236 
-5246 ILLQDDGTFNIHFS
+5246 
-5260 ITDVAGNTEVSKDY
+5260 
-5274 SVDVDSSTDFP
+5274 
-5285 TLNLEDASNS
+5285 
-5295 GSLDDL
+5295 
-5301 ITNHNKPVLVGTA
+5301 
-5314 EAGATIHIYVDEK
+5314 
-5327 IVANVLV
+5327 
-5334 LEDGTW
+5334 
-5340 SYQFDNALK
+5340 
-5349 DGEYSI
+5349 
-5355 RVVAE
+5355 
-5360 DPAGNTAESPRLL
+5360 
-5373 VTIDTSTFIDNP
+5373 
-5385 AMVAG
+5385 
-5390 SDNGIFSN
+5390 
-5398 DSITSQTRPTFSIF
+5398 
-5412 GEMNQSVQIFIDGVL
+5412 
-5427 VDTITVTDRNQV
+5427 
-5439 YRPESPLGDGSHSIY
+5439 
-5454 YVITDKAGNTAT
+5454 
-5466 SKTLNFT
+5466 
-5473 IDTFNTTPV
+5473 
-5482 AIDSIGGQTLAEMT
+5482 
-5496 GSDGKI
+5496 
-5502 YITDT
+5502 
-5507 TRNLLFSGSAEP
+5507 
-5519 NSKIEIIINGLNV
+5519 
-5532 GEVWVNEKGHW
+5532 
-5543 QMPVNPLYFT
+5543 
-5553 EGQLDITVKST
+5553 
-5564 DRAGNVNQEKYS
+5564 
-5576 IWVDTHIKVFTSEL
+5576 
-5590 DDNKSSS
+5590 
-5597 KTEWWSNS
+5597 
-5605 DLITMRGTGEI
+5605 
-5616 GATVSLIVAGV
+5616 
-5627 TLATAVVAATGRWEL
+5627 
-5642 STDKLPEGTYD
+5642 
-5653 ISLVIEDSAGNRWE
+5653 
-5667 DVREIFIDRTP
+5667 
-5678 PNAPVVTY
+5678 
-5686 SDIVNDLIIMQGT
+5686 
-5699 AEAKSQL
+5699 
-5706 IITDSEGNTYTLTV
+5706 
-5720 PDNGKWSMAIPYPSE
+5720 
-5735 GKFTITS
+5735 
-5742 VDAIGN
+5742 
-5748 RSDDVPLD
+5748 
-5756 IMKEVPVISLSPD
+5756 
-5769 SDSGTVGDNITRD
+5769 
-5782 KQPTFIIG
+5782 
-5790 NLESDV
+5790 
-5796 VVVQVDINGTVY
+5796 
-5808 NAEKNADGVWFFTPG
+5808 
-5823 TPLADGSYTI
+5823 
-5833 SVIASDAAGNQKN
+5833 
-5846 SLPITVTIDSTLT
+5846 
-5859 VPEIALAAG
+5859 
-5868 EDNGAS
+5868 
-5874 DSDNVTNHTQPKF
+5874 
-5887 TLQHIDA
+5887 
-5894 DVTGVTVNVTH
+5894 
-5905 NGVTD
+5905 
-5910 IYQAT
+5910 
-5915 QGADGWTFTPPAAWN
+5915 
-5930 DGNYTL
+5930 
-5936 SVTVVDRAGNSQQSA
+5936 
-5951 SLAVTVDSTVTVTA
+5951 
-5965 DSQHDDASDD
+5965 
-5975 ATATAVTPPES
+5975 
-5986 ETVNAE
+5986 
-5992 SATHLRTE
+5992 
-6000 PSAAEESVVKV
+6000 
-6011 TAYSITLLN
+6011 
-6020 ADSGDEIDRSISQ
+6020 
-6033 TPSFEIS
+6033 
-6040 VPENIVN
+6040 
-6047 VSIMFEGEEF
+6047 
-6057 TLPITNQ
+6057 
-6064 KAIFEVPLSLED
+6064 
-6076 GEYTMDVK
+6076 
-6084 FIDKDNDFLIKEKTF
+6084 
-6099 SVDHSSADIVNAM
+6099 
-6112 NVRGKTEDDINDSPS
+6112 
-6127 TSSVGHNNNGAIDV
+6127 
-6141 FAVNE
+6141 
-6146 VTLPVDNQEE
+6146 
-6156 HA
+6156 

>member
-426 ITDTIAPEKPTIEL
+426 ITDTIPPEKPTIEL

-639 YVVLPNGI
+639 FVVLPNGI

-1027 SLSPDSDSGISDDNL
+1027 SLSPDSDSGIADDNL

-1111 NSAIFDFTI
+1111 NSAVFDFTI

-1186 LFIPGNT
+1186 LFTPGNT

-1205 EDKAGNTNYSAPLTV
+1205 EDKAGNTSYSAPLTV

-1320 TTLSVPVIVLDSADD
+1320 TTLSVPVIVLNSADD
-1335 TGIQGDN
+1335 TGVQGDN
-1342 MTNSTQPTFALQHID
+1342 MTNRTQPTFALQHID

-1480 PGVWDY
+1480 PGAWDY

-1501 EATDEAG
+1501 EATDKAG
-1508 NKATQTLDFTIDT
+1508 NKTTQELDFTIDT

-1715 DFTIDTILSEPTI
+1715 DFIIDTLLSEPTI

-2126 VLDNTDDSGTKGD
+2126 VLDSTDDSGTKGD
-2139 HLTNVNKPTFLLG
+2139 NLTNVNKPTFLLG

-2316 TIDTTLSTPVI
+2316 TIDTTLSVPVI
-2327 VLDSADDSGVHGDNM
+2327 VLNSADDTGVQGDNM
-2342 TNHTQPTFALQHID
+2342 TNSTQPTFALQHID

-2370 VTTTFDATKD
+2370 VTTTFDATKGV
-2380 AGGWT
+2380 GGWS

-2449 FQVTV
+2449 FQVKV
-2454 PTDVNVVRLSI
+2454 PTDVN
-2465 DGGKTWFNATQSATP
+2465 
-2480 GVWDYIWP
+2480 
-2488 DDVADGGY
+2488 
-2496 TLTVEATDEAGNKA
+2496 E
-2510 TQTLDFT
+2510 
-2517 IDTTLSV
+2517 
-2524 PTLSLDSADDS
+2524 
-2535 GIAGDNITNVKTPGF
+2535 
-2550 TLNNIDTDV
+2550 
-2559 SRVIVEVMH
+2559 
-2568 NGIKQE
+2568 
-2574 VPLVQTGG
+2574 
-2582 QWRFAPTSDWADG
+2582 
-2595 DYILTVKVED
+2595 
-2605 RAGNVKQSAPLT
+2605 
-2617 VTVDTHIAIDRIE
+2617 
-2630 LVNDSGIPGDN
+2630 
-2641 LTNEARPHFQVTV
+2641 
-2654 PADVNGVRLSIDGG
+2654 
-2668 KTWFDATQSATSG
+2668 
-2681 VWDYTWLTNVANGP
+2681 
-2695 HTLMVE
+2695 
-2701 ASDKAGNKTTQ
+2701 
-2712 KLDFTIDTILSEPTI
+2712 
-2727 TLDSADDSAAGDNIT
+2727 
-2742 NVKMP
+2742 
-2747 GFTLGNIDADVTK
+2747 
-2760 VVVTV
+2760 
-2765 AHDGKNQ
+2765 
-2772 QIELIKN
+2772 
-2779 GGVWRFTPGAAWTDG
+2779 
-2794 DYTLTVKVEDKAG
+2794 
-2807 NTNYSAPLTVTI
+2807 
-2819 DTQTSI
+2819 
-2825 DRIELLN
+2825 
-2832 DTGIVGDN
+2832 
-2840 LTNEA
+2840 
-2845 RPQFH
+2845 
-2850 ITVPTDV
+2850 
-2857 NSVQLSLDGGINWVN
+2857 
-2872 ATLTSDGVWEY
+2872 
-2883 IWPTDLVENTYT
+2883 
-2895 LTVKATD
+2895 
-2902 VAGNTATETLNFI
+2902 
-2915 IDTTLSTPTITL
+2915 
-2927 DSADDSGTAND
+2927 
-2938 NKTNVKTP
+2938 
-2946 GFIIGG
+2946 
-2952 IDSDV
+2952 
-2957 TQVVVQ
+2957 
-2963 VMRDGHSEEV
+2963 
-2973 ELTQTNGQWRFVPG
+2973 
-2987 SAWTDG
+2987 
-2993 DYTLTVTVK
+2993 
-3002 DEAGNIRHSAP
+3002 
-3013 LTVTID
+3013 
-3019 TQITIDHIELVNDS
+3019 
-3033 GIPDDNLT
+3033 
-3041 NNVRPHFQVTVPT
+3041 
-3054 DVNVVR
+3054 VR

-3095 LTVEATDKAGNK
+3095 LTVEATDKAGNQ
-3107 TTQQLDFIIDT
+3107 TTQKLDFIIDT
-3118 LLSEPTI
+3118 MLSEPTI
-3125 VLDNTDDSGTKGDN
+3125 VLDSTDDSGTKGDN
-3139 LTNVNKPTF
+3139 LTNANKPTF
-3148 LLGNIDADARYV
+3148 ILGNIDADARYV
-3160 TVEVQHGGTKEVL
+3160 TVEVQYGGTKEVL

-3325 AMDSRDDTGAIGD
+3325 TMDSRDDTGAIGD

-3352 IDADAHSVILRITQG
+3352 IDSDAQSVILRITQG

-3409 QSTPLVVT
+3409 QSTPLIVT

-3467 NWVSATQGIE
+3467 NWVSAAQGIE

-3624 RIELVNDSGVPGDN
+3624 HIELVNDSGVPGDN

-3715 DITLLTPTIEL
+3715 DITLMTPTIEL

-3848 VFDIHQ
+3848 VFDIRQ

-4301 NTKTSAELRIE
+4301 NTKTSAELKIE

-4525 SAVDNITSVTT
+4525 SAVDNITSVTK

-4555 NGVSYSVTAN
+4555 NGVSYPVTAN

-4825 FTTNNKTPTLIGS
+4825 FTTNNKTPTLVGN
-4838 TLPNTIVSIYVDGV
+4838 TLPNAIVSIYVDGV

-4962 PALGNDGNYELTFKV
+4962 PALGNDGNYVLTFKV

-5034 TLTIRNPQG
+5034 TLTIRSPQG

-5074 EDKAGNSQQKEILI
+5074 EDKAGNSQQKDILI

-5340 SYQFDNALK
+5340 SYQFDNVLK

-5390 SDNGIFSN
+5390 TDNGIFSN
-5398 DSITSQTRPTFSIF
+5398 DSITSQTRPTFSIS

-5576 IWVDTHIKVFTSEL
+5576 IWVDTHIQVFTSEL

-5597 KTEWWSNS
+5597 KTDWWSNS
-5605 DLITMRGTGEI
+5605 STITMRGMGEI

-5627 TLATAVVAATGRWEL
+5627 TLATAVVAANGQWEL
-5642 STDKLPEGTYD
+5642 STDQLPEGKYD
-5653 ISLVIEDSAGNRWE
+5653 ITLSIEDNAGNRKE
-5667 DVREIFIDRTP
+5667 EVHEIFIDRTP

-5706 IITDSEGNTYTLTV
+5706 IITDSNGNTYTLTV

-5748 RSDDVPLD
+5748 RSDDVSLD

-5868 EDNGAS
+5868 EDNGVS

-5910 IYQAT
+5910 TYQAT

-5930 DGNYTL
+5930 DGTYTL

-5992 SATHLRTE
+5992 SATHLRTV
-6000 PSAAEESVVKV
+6000 PSAAEESVVKE

-6112 NVRGKTEDDINDSPS
+6112 NARGKTEDDINDSPS

>member
-426 ITDTIAPEKPTIEL
+426 ITDTIPPEKPTIEL

-597 SVEGINN
+597 SVEGVNN

-618 FSFSYVIDTIAPVP
+618 FSFSYVIDTVAPVP

-639 YVVLPNGI
+639 FVVLPNGI

-830 MLHDSADSGVKGD
+830 MLHDSADPGVKGD

-1027 SLSPDSDSGISDDNL
+1027 SLSPDSDSGVSDDNL

-1066 AMSDTQIGVATQQP
+1066 AASDTQIGVATQQP

-1111 NSAIFDFTI
+1111 NSAVFDFTI

-1381 TGGWTFTPPTS
+1381 TGGWSFTPTGA

-1439 DDNLTNNV
+1439 NDNLTNNV

-1480 PGVWDY
+1480 PGAWDY

-1501 EATDEAG
+1501 EATDKAG
-1508 NKATQTLDFTIDT
+1508 NKTTQELDFTIDT

-1696 HTLMVEASDKAGN
+1696 HTLMVEATDKAGN

-2014 LTVTIDTQITIDHI
+2014 LTVTIDTQI
-2028 ELVNDSG
+2028 
-2035 IPDDNLTNNVRPH
+2035 
-2048 FQVTVPT
+2048 
-2055 DVNVVRL
+2055 
-2062 SIDGGKTWFNAT
+2062 A
-2074 QSATPGVWDYTWLAD
+2074 
-2089 VGEGKHTLTVEATDK
+2089 
-2104 AGNKTTQQLDFIIDT
+2104 
-2119 LLSEPTI
+2119 
-2126 VLDNTDDSGTKGD
+2126 
-2139 HLTNVNKPTFLLG
+2139 
-2152 NIDADARYVTV
+2152 
-2163 EVQHGGTKEVL
+2163 
-2174 TATKDATGN
+2174 
-2183 WSVTP
+2183 
-2188 TGTWA
+2188 
-2193 DGDYTLTVRV
+2193 
-2203 EDEAGNEK
+2203 
-2211 HSASLTVTVD
+2211 
-2221 TQITIDVIELVNDNG
+2221 
-2236 IPGDNMTNDAHPQF
+2236 
-2250 RVTVPGDV
+2250 
-2258 NEVSLSIDG
+2258 
-2267 GVTWVKATQSA
+2267 
-2278 TPGVW
+2278 
-2283 NYTWPGTVPDGDYTL
+2283 
-2298 NVKAT
+2298 
-2303 DNAGNTVTETLHF
+2303 
-2316 TIDTTLSTPVI
+2316 
-2327 VLDSADDSGVHGDNM
+2327 
-2342 TNHTQPTFALQHID
+2342 
-2356 DDAVRVTVSVEHGG
+2356 
-2370 VTTTFDATKD
+2370 
-2380 AGGWT
+2380 
-2385 FTPTG
+2385 
-2390 AWADGDYTLSVS
+2390 
-2402 VEDKAGNT
+2402 
-2410 SHSASLTVTVDTQI
+2410 
-2424 AINNIELVNDSGI
+2424 
-2437 PDDNLT
+2437 
-2443 NNVRPH
+2443 
-2449 FQVTV
+2449 
-2454 PTDVNVVRLSI
+2454 
-2465 DGGKTWFNATQSATP
+2465 
-2480 GVWDYIWP
+2480 
-2488 DDVADGGY
+2488 
-2496 TLTVEATDEAGNKA
+2496 
-2510 TQTLDFT
+2510 
-2517 IDTTLSV
+2517 
-2524 PTLSLDSADDS
+2524 
-2535 GIAGDNITNVKTPGF
+2535 
-2550 TLNNIDTDV
+2550 
-2559 SRVIVEVMH
+2559 
-2568 NGIKQE
+2568 
-2574 VPLVQTGG
+2574 
-2582 QWRFAPTSDWADG
+2582 
-2595 DYILTVKVED
+2595 
-2605 RAGNVKQSAPLT
+2605 
-2617 VTVDTHIAIDRIE
+2617 
-2630 LVNDSGIPGDN
+2630 
-2641 LTNEARPHFQVTV
+2641 
-2654 PADVNGVRLSIDGG
+2654 
-2668 KTWFDATQSATSG
+2668 
-2681 VWDYTWLTNVANGP
+2681 
-2695 HTLMVE
+2695 
-2701 ASDKAGNKTTQ
+2701 
-2712 KLDFTIDTILSEPTI
+2712 
-2727 TLDSADDSAAGDNIT
+2727 
-2742 NVKMP
+2742 
-2747 GFTLGNIDADVTK
+2747 
-2760 VVVTV
+2760 
-2765 AHDGKNQ
+2765 
-2772 QIELIKN
+2772 
-2779 GGVWRFTPGAAWTDG
+2779 
-2794 DYTLTVKVEDKAG
+2794 
-2807 NTNYSAPLTVTI
+2807 
-2819 DTQTSI
+2819 
-2825 DRIELLN
+2825 
-2832 DTGIVGDN
+2832 
-2840 LTNEA
+2840 
-2845 RPQFH
+2845 
-2850 ITVPTDV
+2850 
-2857 NSVQLSLDGGINWVN
+2857 
-2872 ATLTSDGVWEY
+2872 
-2883 IWPTDLVENTYT
+2883 
-2895 LTVKATD
+2895 
-2902 VAGNTATETLNFI
+2902 
-2915 IDTTLSTPTITL
+2915 
-2927 DSADDSGTAND
+2927 
-2938 NKTNVKTP
+2938 
-2946 GFIIGG
+2946 
-2952 IDSDV
+2952 
-2957 TQVVVQ
+2957 
-2963 VMRDGHSEEV
+2963 
-2973 ELTQTNGQWRFVPG
+2973 
-2987 SAWTDG
+2987 
-2993 DYTLTVTVK
+2993 
-3002 DEAGNIRHSAP
+3002 
-3013 LTVTID
+3013 
-3019 TQITIDHIELVNDS
+3019 IDHIELVNDS

-3173 TATKGATGIWSVTPT
+3173 TATKDATGNWSVTPTGTWADGDYTLTVRVEDEAGNEKHSASLTVTVDTQITIDAIELVNDNGIPGDNMTNDAHPQFRVTVPGDVNEVSLSIDGGVTWVKATQSATPGVWNYTWPGTVPDGDYTLNVKATDNAGNTVTETLHFTIDTTLSVPVIVLNSADDTGVQGDNMTNRTQPTFALQHIDDDAVRVTVSVEHGGVTTTFDATKGTGGWSFTPTGAWADGDYTLSVSVEDKAGNTSHSASLTVTVDTQIAINNIELVNDSGIPDDNLTNNVRPHFQVTVPTDVNVVRLSIDGGKTWFNATQSATPGVWDYTWLADVGEGKHTLTVEATDKAGNQTTQKLDFIIDTMLSEPTIVLDSTDDSGTKGDNLTNANKPTFILGNIDADARYVTVEVQYGGTKEVLTATKGATGIWSVTPT

-3194 DYTLTVRV
+3194 DYMLTVRV

-3325 AMDSRDDTGAIGD
+3325 TMDSRDDTGAIGD

-3352 IDADAHSVILRITQG
+3352 IDSDAQSVILRITQG

-3409 QSTPLVVT
+3409 QSTPLIVT

-3467 NWVSATQGIE
+3467 NWVSAAQGIE

-3624 RIELVNDSGVPGDN
+3624 HIELVNDSGVPGDN

-3715 DITLLTPTIEL
+3715 DITLMTPTIEL

-3848 VFDIHQ
+3848 VFDIRQ

-4301 NTKTSAELRIE
+4301 NTKTSAELKIE

-4525 SAVDNITSVTT
+4525 SAVDNITSVTK

-4555 NGVSYSVTAN
+4555 NGVSYPVTAN

-4613 RMEPASDTGNSNS
+4613 RMEPASDTGSSNS

-4719 DPSIDDQHEAT
+4719 DPSIDDQYEAT
-4730 SLRPEFKGF
+4730 SLRPEFKGL

-4825 FTTNNKTPTLIGS
+4825 FTTNNKTPTLIGN
-4838 TLPNTIVSIYVDGV
+4838 TLPNAIVSIYVDGV

-5043 VVIAT
+5043 GVIAT

-5246 ILLQDDGTFNIHFS
+5246 ILLQDDGKFNIHFS

-5301 ITNHNKPVLVGTA
+5301 ITSHNKPVLVGTA

-5385 AMVAG
+5385 VMIAG

-5398 DSITSQTRPTFSIF
+5398 DSITSQTRPAFSIF

-5473 IDTFNTTPV
+5473 IDTLNTTPV

-5532 GEVWVNEKGHW
+5532 GEVWVNDKGHW

-5576 IWVDTHIKVFTSEL
+5576 IWVDTHIQVFTSEL

-5597 KTEWWSNS
+5597 KTDWWSNS
-5605 DLITMRGTGEI
+5605 STITMRGMGEI

-5627 TLATAVVAATGRWEL
+5627 TLATAVVAANGQWEL
-5642 STDKLPEGTYD
+5642 STDQLPEGKYD
-5653 ISLVIEDSAGNRWE
+5653 ITLSIEDNAGNRKE
-5667 DVREIFIDRTP
+5667 EVHEIFIDRTP

-5706 IITDSEGNTYTLTV
+5706 IITDSNGNTYTLTV

-5756 IMKEVPVISLSPD
+5756 IMKETPVISLSPD
-5769 SDSGTVGDNITRD
+5769 SDSGTAGDNITRD
-5782 KQPTFIIG
+5782 NQPTFIIG

-5874 DSDNVTNHTQPKF
+5874 DSDNVTNHNHTQPKF

-5910 IYQAT
+5910 TYQAT

-5965 DSQHDDASDD
+5965 DSQHNDASDD
-5975 ATATAVTPPES
+5975 ATAIAVTPPES

-5992 SATHLRTE
+5992 SATHLRTV
-6000 PSAAEESVVKV
+6000 PSVAEESVVKE

-6047 VSIMFEGEEF
+6047 VSVMFEGEEF
-6057 TLPITNQ
+6057 TLPIINQ

-6084 FIDKDNDFLIKEKTF
+6084 YLDKDDDFLIKEKTF

-6112 NVRGKTEDDINDSPS
+6112 NARGKTEDDINDSPS

>member
-43 RGSVIIVNG
+43 HGSVIIVNG

-121 LDDAEN
+121 LDEAEN

-192 AKATQASK
+192 VKATQASK

-618 FSFSYVIDTIAPVP
+618 FSFSYVIDTVAPVP

-639 YVVLPNGI
+639 FVVLPNGI

-1066 AMSDTQIGVATQQP
+1066 AASDTQIGVATQQP

-1111 NSAIFDFTI
+1111 NSAVFDFTI

-1186 LFIPGNT
+1186 LFTPGNT

-1320 TTLSVPVIVLDSADD
+1320 TTLSVPVIVLNSADD
-1335 TGIQGDN
+1335 TGVQGDN

-1381 TGGWTFTPPTS
+1381 VGGWSFTPTGA

-1439 DDNLTNNV
+1439 NDNLTNNV

-1472 FNATQSAT
+1472 FNATQNAT

-1508 NKATQTLDFTIDT
+1508 NKTTQTLDFTIDT

-1555 IDTDVSRVIVE
+1555 IDTDVSRVTVE

-1575 VPLVQTGG
+1575 VPLIQTGG

-1715 DFTIDTILSEPTI
+1715 DFIIDTMLSEPTI

-2014 LTVTIDTQITIDHI
+2014 LTVTIDTQIAIDHI

-2035 IPDDNLTNNVRPH
+2035 IPNDNLTNNVRPH

-2119 LLSEPTI
+2119 MLSEPTI

-2139 HLTNVNKPTFLLG
+2139 NLTNVNKPTFLLG

-2221 TQITIDVIELVNDNG
+2221 TQITIDAIELVNDNG

-2327 VLDSADDSGVHGDNM
+2327 VLDSADDTGIQGDNM
-2342 TNHTQPTFALQHID
+2342 TNRTQPTFNLQHID

-2370 VTTTFDATKD
+2370 VTTTFDATKGV
-2380 AGGWT
+2380 GGWT
-2385 FTPTG
+2385 FTPPTSWG
-2390 AWADGDYTLSVS
+2390 AGDYTLSVS
-2402 VEDKAGNT
+2402 VDDKAGNT

-2443 NNVRPH
+2443 NNVRPQ
-2449 FQVTV
+2449 FQVKV
-2454 PTDVNVVRLSI
+2454 PTDVN
-2465 DGGKTWFNATQSATP
+2465 
-2480 GVWDYIWP
+2480 
-2488 DDVADGGY
+2488 
-2496 TLTVEATDEAGNKA
+2496 E
-2510 TQTLDFT
+2510 
-2517 IDTTLSV
+2517 
-2524 PTLSLDSADDS
+2524 
-2535 GIAGDNITNVKTPGF
+2535 
-2550 TLNNIDTDV
+2550 
-2559 SRVIVEVMH
+2559 
-2568 NGIKQE
+2568 
-2574 VPLVQTGG
+2574 
-2582 QWRFAPTSDWADG
+2582 
-2595 DYILTVKVED
+2595 
-2605 RAGNVKQSAPLT
+2605 
-2617 VTVDTHIAIDRIE
+2617 
-2630 LVNDSGIPGDN
+2630 
-2641 LTNEARPHFQVTV
+2641 
-2654 PADVNGVRLSIDGG
+2654 
-2668 KTWFDATQSATSG
+2668 
-2681 VWDYTWLTNVANGP
+2681 
-2695 HTLMVE
+2695 
-2701 ASDKAGNKTTQ
+2701 
-2712 KLDFTIDTILSEPTI
+2712 
-2727 TLDSADDSAAGDNIT
+2727 
-2742 NVKMP
+2742 
-2747 GFTLGNIDADVTK
+2747 
-2760 VVVTV
+2760 
-2765 AHDGKNQ
+2765 
-2772 QIELIKN
+2772 
-2779 GGVWRFTPGAAWTDG
+2779 
-2794 DYTLTVKVEDKAG
+2794 
-2807 NTNYSAPLTVTI
+2807 
-2819 DTQTSI
+2819 
-2825 DRIELLN
+2825 
-2832 DTGIVGDN
+2832 
-2840 LTNEA
+2840 
-2845 RPQFH
+2845 
-2850 ITVPTDV
+2850 
-2857 NSVQLSLDGGINWVN
+2857 
-2872 ATLTSDGVWEY
+2872 
-2883 IWPTDLVENTYT
+2883 
-2895 LTVKATD
+2895 
-2902 VAGNTATETLNFI
+2902 
-2915 IDTTLSTPTITL
+2915 
-2927 DSADDSGTAND
+2927 
-2938 NKTNVKTP
+2938 
-2946 GFIIGG
+2946 
-2952 IDSDV
+2952 
-2957 TQVVVQ
+2957 
-2963 VMRDGHSEEV
+2963 
-2973 ELTQTNGQWRFVPG
+2973 
-2987 SAWTDG
+2987 
-2993 DYTLTVTVK
+2993 
-3002 DEAGNIRHSAP
+3002 
-3013 LTVTID
+3013 
-3019 TQITIDHIELVNDS
+3019 
-3033 GIPDDNLT
+3033 
-3041 NNVRPHFQVTVPT
+3041 
-3054 DVNVVR
+3054 VR

-3095 LTVEATDKAGNK
+3095 LTVEATDKAGNQ
-3107 TTQQLDFIIDT
+3107 TTQKLDFIIDT
-3118 LLSEPTI
+3118 MLSEPTI

-3202 EDDAGNVKYSAPLTV
+3202 EDEAGNVKYSAPLTV

-3325 AMDSRDDTGAIGD
+3325 TMDSRDDTGAIGD
-3338 HITSVKRPGFTIGN
+3338 HITSVKTPGFTIGN
-3352 IDADAHSVILRITQG
+3352 IDSDAQSVILRITQG

-3409 QSTPLVVT
+3409 QSTPLIVT

-3467 NWVSATQGIE
+3467 NWVSAAQGIE

-3624 RIELVNDSGVPGDN
+3624 HIELVNDSGVPGDN
-3638 VTKHVRPQF
+3638 ITKHVRPQF

-3685 TDMPEGQHTLTVE
+3685 TDMPEGQHTLIVE

-3707 TETLNFTI
+3707 TGTLDFTI

-3848 VFDIHQ
+3848 VFDIRQ

-3910 KESAPFEV
+3910 KESAPLEV

-3958 VQVRVTLDGGAN
+3958 IQVRVTLDGGAN

-4185 ALPDGQHTLLVD
+4185 ALPDGKHTLLVD

-4301 NTKTSAELRIE
+4301 NTKTSAELQIE

-4525 SAVDNITSVTT
+4525 SAVDNITSVTK

-4555 NGVSYSVTAN
+4555 NGVSYPVTAN

-4613 RMEPASDTGNSNS
+4613 RMEPASDTGSSNS
-4626 DNLTNKQNPKFE
+4626 DNLTNKQNPNFE

-4652 DDKSGREVLKQTIT
+4652 DDKSGREVLKHTIT

-4719 DPSIDDQHEAT
+4719 DPSIDDQYEAT
-4730 SLRPEFKGF
+4730 SLRPEFKGL

-4825 FTTNNKTPTLIGS
+4825 FTTNNKTPTLVGN
-4838 TLPNTIVSIYVDGV
+4838 TLPNAIVSIYVDGV

-4962 PALGNDGNYELTFKV
+4962 PALGNDGNYVLTFKV

-5074 EDKAGNSQQKEILI
+5074 EDKAGNSQQKDILI

-5301 ITNHNKPVLVGTA
+5301 ITSHNKPVLVGTA

-5360 DPAGNTAESPRLL
+5360 DPAGNTAEPPRLL

-5385 AMVAG
+5385 VMMAG

-5398 DSITSQTRPTFSIF
+5398 DSITSQTRPAFSIY

-5532 GEVWVNEKGHW
+5532 GEVWVNDKGHW

-5576 IWVDTHIKVFTSEL
+5576 IWVDTHIQVFTSEL

-5597 KTEWWSNS
+5597 KTDWWSNS
-5605 DLITMRGTGEI
+5605 STITMRGMGEI

-5627 TLATAVVAATGRWEL
+5627 TLATAVVAANGQWEL
-5642 STDKLPEGTYD
+5642 STDQLPEGKYD
-5653 ISLVIEDSAGNRWE
+5653 ITLSIEDNAGNRKE
-5667 DVREIFIDRTP
+5667 EVHEIFIDRTP

-5706 IITDSEGNTYTLTV
+5706 IITDSNGNTYTLTV

-5756 IMKEVPVISLSPD
+5756 IMKETPVISLSPD

-5782 KQPTFIIG
+5782 NQPTFIIG

-5868 EDNGAS
+5868 EGNGAS
-5874 DSDNVTNHTQPKF
+5874 DSDNVTNHNHTQPKF

-5930 DGNYTL
+5930 DGTYTL
-5936 SVTVVDRAGNSQQSA
+5936 SVTVVDRAGNSLQSA
-5951 SLAVTVDSTVTVTA
+5951 SLEVTVDSTVTVTA

-5975 ATATAVTPPES
+5975 ATPTAVTPPES

-5992 SATHLRTE
+5992 SATHLRTV
-6000 PSAAEESVVKV
+6000 PSAAEESVVKE

-6047 VSIMFEGEEF
+6047 VSVMFEGEEF

-6084 FIDKDNDFLIKEKTF
+6084 FLDKDDDFLIKEKTF

-6112 NVRGKTEDDINDSPS
+6112 NARGKTEDDINDSPS
-6127 TSSVGHNNNGAIDV
+6127 TSSVGHNNNGAIEV

>member
-540 TNDSGIVGDNVTN
+540 TDDSGIVGDNVTN

-597 SVEGINN
+597 SVEGVNN

-618 FSFSYVIDTIAPVP
+618 FSFSYVIDTVAPVP

-639 YVVLPNGI
+639 FVVLPNGI

-1027 SLSPDSDSGISDDNL
+1027 SLSPDSDSGIADDNL

-1111 NSAIFDFTI
+1111 NSAVFDFTI

-1186 LFIPGNT
+1186 LFTPGNT

-1205 EDKAGNTNYSAPLTV
+1205 EDKAGNTSYSAPLTV

-1381 TGGWTFTPPTS
+1381 TGGWSFTPTGA

-1439 DDNLTNNV
+1439 NDNLTNNV

-1480 PGVWDY
+1480 PGAWDY

-1501 EATDEAG
+1501 EATDKAG
-1508 NKATQTLDFTIDT
+1508 NKTTQELDFTIDT

-1885 WPTDLVENTYTLT
+1885 WPTDLIENTYTLT

-2014 LTVTIDTQITIDHI
+2014 LTVTIDTQI
-2028 ELVNDSG
+2028 
-2035 IPDDNLTNNVRPH
+2035 
-2048 FQVTVPT
+2048 
-2055 DVNVVRL
+2055 
-2062 SIDGGKTWFNAT
+2062 A
-2074 QSATPGVWDYTWLAD
+2074 
-2089 VGEGKHTLTVEATDK
+2089 
-2104 AGNKTTQQLDFIIDT
+2104 
-2119 LLSEPTI
+2119 
-2126 VLDNTDDSGTKGD
+2126 
-2139 HLTNVNKPTFLLG
+2139 
-2152 NIDADARYVTV
+2152 
-2163 EVQHGGTKEVL
+2163 
-2174 TATKDATGN
+2174 
-2183 WSVTP
+2183 
-2188 TGTWA
+2188 
-2193 DGDYTLTVRV
+2193 
-2203 EDEAGNEK
+2203 
-2211 HSASLTVTVD
+2211 
-2221 TQITIDVIELVNDNG
+2221 
-2236 IPGDNMTNDAHPQF
+2236 
-2250 RVTVPGDV
+2250 
-2258 NEVSLSIDG
+2258 
-2267 GVTWVKATQSA
+2267 
-2278 TPGVW
+2278 
-2283 NYTWPGTVPDGDYTL
+2283 
-2298 NVKAT
+2298 
-2303 DNAGNTVTETLHF
+2303 
-2316 TIDTTLSTPVI
+2316 
-2327 VLDSADDSGVHGDNM
+2327 
-2342 TNHTQPTFALQHID
+2342 
-2356 DDAVRVTVSVEHGG
+2356 
-2370 VTTTFDATKD
+2370 
-2380 AGGWT
+2380 
-2385 FTPTG
+2385 
-2390 AWADGDYTLSVS
+2390 
-2402 VEDKAGNT
+2402 
-2410 SHSASLTVTVDTQI
+2410 
-2424 AINNIELVNDSGI
+2424 
-2437 PDDNLT
+2437 
-2443 NNVRPH
+2443 
-2449 FQVTV
+2449 
-2454 PTDVNVVRLSI
+2454 
-2465 DGGKTWFNATQSATP
+2465 
-2480 GVWDYIWP
+2480 
-2488 DDVADGGY
+2488 
-2496 TLTVEATDEAGNKA
+2496 
-2510 TQTLDFT
+2510 
-2517 IDTTLSV
+2517 
-2524 PTLSLDSADDS
+2524 
-2535 GIAGDNITNVKTPGF
+2535 
-2550 TLNNIDTDV
+2550 
-2559 SRVIVEVMH
+2559 
-2568 NGIKQE
+2568 
-2574 VPLVQTGG
+2574 
-2582 QWRFAPTSDWADG
+2582 
-2595 DYILTVKVED
+2595 
-2605 RAGNVKQSAPLT
+2605 
-2617 VTVDTHIAIDRIE
+2617 
-2630 LVNDSGIPGDN
+2630 
-2641 LTNEARPHFQVTV
+2641 
-2654 PADVNGVRLSIDGG
+2654 
-2668 KTWFDATQSATSG
+2668 
-2681 VWDYTWLTNVANGP
+2681 
-2695 HTLMVE
+2695 
-2701 ASDKAGNKTTQ
+2701 
-2712 KLDFTIDTILSEPTI
+2712 
-2727 TLDSADDSAAGDNIT
+2727 
-2742 NVKMP
+2742 
-2747 GFTLGNIDADVTK
+2747 
-2760 VVVTV
+2760 
-2765 AHDGKNQ
+2765 
-2772 QIELIKN
+2772 
-2779 GGVWRFTPGAAWTDG
+2779 
-2794 DYTLTVKVEDKAG
+2794 
-2807 NTNYSAPLTVTI
+2807 
-2819 DTQTSI
+2819 
-2825 DRIELLN
+2825 
-2832 DTGIVGDN
+2832 
-2840 LTNEA
+2840 
-2845 RPQFH
+2845 
-2850 ITVPTDV
+2850 
-2857 NSVQLSLDGGINWVN
+2857 
-2872 ATLTSDGVWEY
+2872 
-2883 IWPTDLVENTYT
+2883 
-2895 LTVKATD
+2895 
-2902 VAGNTATETLNFI
+2902 
-2915 IDTTLSTPTITL
+2915 
-2927 DSADDSGTAND
+2927 
-2938 NKTNVKTP
+2938 
-2946 GFIIGG
+2946 
-2952 IDSDV
+2952 
-2957 TQVVVQ
+2957 
-2963 VMRDGHSEEV
+2963 
-2973 ELTQTNGQWRFVPG
+2973 
-2987 SAWTDG
+2987 
-2993 DYTLTVTVK
+2993 
-3002 DEAGNIRHSAP
+3002 
-3013 LTVTID
+3013 
-3019 TQITIDHIELVNDS
+3019 IDHIELVNDS

-3160 TVEVQHGGTKEVL
+3160 TVEVQHGGTKEVLTATKDATGNWSVTPTGTWADGDYTLTVRVEDEAGNEKHSASLTVTVDTQITIDAIELVNDNGIPGDNMTNDAHPQFRVTVPGDVNEVSLSIDGGVTWVKATQSATPGVWNYTWPGTVPDGDYTLNVKATDNAGNTVTETLHFTIDTTLSVPVIVLNSADDTGIQGDNMTNSTQPTFALQHIDDDAVRVTVSVEHGGVTTTFDATKGTGGWSFTPTGAWADGDYTLSVSVEDKAGNTSHSASLTVTVDTQIAINNIELVNDSGIPDDNLTNNVRPHFQVKVPTDVNEVRLSIDGGKTWFNATQSATPGVWDYTWLADVGEGKHTLTVEATDKAGNQTTQKLDFIIDTMLSEPTIVLDSTDDSGTKGDNLTNANKPTFILGNIDADARYVTVEVQYGGTKEVL

-3325 AMDSRDDTGAIGD
+3325 TMDSRDDTGAIGD

-3352 IDADAHSVILRITQG
+3352 IDSDAQSVILRITQG

-3409 QSTPLVVT
+3409 QSTPLIVT

-3467 NWVSATQGIE
+3467 NWVSAAQGIE

-3624 RIELVNDSGVPGDN
+3624 HIELVNDSGVPGDN

-3715 DITLLTPTIEL
+3715 DITLMTPTIEL

-3848 VFDIHQ
+3848 VFDIRQ

-4301 NTKTSAELRIE
+4301 NTKTSAELKIE

-4525 SAVDNITSVTT
+4525 SAVDNITSVTK

-4555 NGVSYSVTAN
+4555 NGVSYPVTAN

-4825 FTTNNKTPTLIGS
+4825 FTTNNKTPTLVGN
-4838 TLPNTIVSIYVDGV
+4838 TLPNAIVSIYVDGV

-4962 PALGNDGNYELTFKV
+4962 PALGNDGNYVLTFKV

-5034 TLTIRNPQG
+5034 TLTIRSPQG

-5074 EDKAGNSQQKEILI
+5074 EDKAGNSQQKDILI

-5398 DSITSQTRPTFSIF
+5398 DSITSQTRPSFSIS

-5576 IWVDTHIKVFTSEL
+5576 IWVDTHIQVFTSEL

-5597 KTEWWSNS
+5597 KTDWWSNS
-5605 DLITMRGTGEI
+5605 STITMRGMGEI

-5627 TLATAVVAATGRWEL
+5627 TLATAVVAANGQWEL
-5642 STDKLPEGTYD
+5642 STDQLPEGKYD
-5653 ISLVIEDSAGNRWE
+5653 ITLSIEDNAGNRKE
-5667 DVREIFIDRTP
+5667 EVHEIFIDRTP

-5706 IITDSEGNTYTLTV
+5706 IITDSNGNTYTLTV

-5748 RSDDVPLD
+5748 RSDDVSLD

-5868 EDNGAS
+5868 EDNGVS

-5910 IYQAT
+5910 TYQAT

-5930 DGNYTL
+5930 DGTYTL

-5992 SATHLRTE
+5992 SATHLRTV
-6000 PSAAEESVVKV
+6000 PSAAEESVVKE

-6112 NVRGKTEDDINDSPS
+6112 NARGKTEDDINDSPS

>member
-43 RGSVIIVNG
+43 HGSVIIVNG

-121 LDDAEN
+121 LDEAEN

-449 NDNIT
+449 NDSIT

-540 TNDSGIVGDNVTN
+540 TDDSGIVGDNVTN

-597 SVEGINN
+597 SVEGVNN

-618 FSFSYVIDTIAPVP
+618 FSFSYIIDTVAPVP

-639 YVVLPNGI
+639 FVVLPNGI

-1066 AMSDTQIGVATQQP
+1066 AASDTQIGVATQQP

-1111 NSAIFDFTI
+1111 NSAVFDFTI

-1186 LFIPGNT
+1186 LFTPGNT

-1320 TTLSVPVIVLDSADD
+1320 TTLSVPVIVLNSADD
-1335 TGIQGDN
+1335 TGVQGDN

-1439 DDNLTNNV
+1439 NDNLTNNV

-1472 FNATQSAT
+1472 FNATQNAT

-1508 NKATQTLDFTIDT
+1508 NKTTQTLDFTIDT

-1555 IDTDVSRVIVE
+1555 IDTDVSRVTVE

-1673 DATQSATSGVWD
+1673 DATQSATPGVWD

-1715 DFTIDTILSEPTI
+1715 DFIIDTMLSEPTI

-2014 LTVTIDTQITIDHI
+2014 LTVTIDTQIAIDHI

-2035 IPDDNLTNNVRPH
+2035 IPDDNLTN
-2048 FQVTVPT
+2048 
-2055 DVNVVRL
+2055 
-2062 SIDGGKTWFNAT
+2062 
-2074 QSATPGVWDYTWLAD
+2074 
-2089 VGEGKHTLTVEATDK
+2089 EA
-2104 AGNKTTQQLDFIIDT
+2104 
-2119 LLSEPTI
+2119 
-2126 VLDNTDDSGTKGD
+2126 
-2139 HLTNVNKPTFLLG
+2139 
-2152 NIDADARYVTV
+2152 
-2163 EVQHGGTKEVL
+2163 
-2174 TATKDATGN
+2174 
-2183 WSVTP
+2183 
-2188 TGTWA
+2188 
-2193 DGDYTLTVRV
+2193 
-2203 EDEAGNEK
+2203 
-2211 HSASLTVTVD
+2211 
-2221 TQITIDVIELVNDNG
+2221 
-2236 IPGDNMTNDAHPQF
+2236 
-2250 RVTVPGDV
+2250 
-2258 NEVSLSIDG
+2258 
-2267 GVTWVKATQSA
+2267 
-2278 TPGVW
+2278 
-2283 NYTWPGTVPDGDYTL
+2283 
-2298 NVKAT
+2298 
-2303 DNAGNTVTETLHF
+2303 
-2316 TIDTTLSTPVI
+2316 
-2327 VLDSADDSGVHGDNM
+2327 
-2342 TNHTQPTFALQHID
+2342 
-2356 DDAVRVTVSVEHGG
+2356 
-2370 VTTTFDATKD
+2370 
-2380 AGGWT
+2380 
-2385 FTPTG
+2385 
-2390 AWADGDYTLSVS
+2390 
-2402 VEDKAGNT
+2402 
-2410 SHSASLTVTVDTQI
+2410 
-2424 AINNIELVNDSGI
+2424 
-2437 PDDNLT
+2437 
-2443 NNVRPH
+2443 
-2449 FQVTV
+2449 
-2454 PTDVNVVRLSI
+2454 
-2465 DGGKTWFNATQSATP
+2465 
-2480 GVWDYIWP
+2480 
-2488 DDVADGGY
+2488 
-2496 TLTVEATDEAGNKA
+2496 
-2510 TQTLDFT
+2510 
-2517 IDTTLSV
+2517 
-2524 PTLSLDSADDS
+2524 
-2535 GIAGDNITNVKTPGF
+2535 
-2550 TLNNIDTDV
+2550 
-2559 SRVIVEVMH
+2559 
-2568 NGIKQE
+2568 
-2574 VPLVQTGG
+2574 
-2582 QWRFAPTSDWADG
+2582 
-2595 DYILTVKVED
+2595 
-2605 RAGNVKQSAPLT
+2605 
-2617 VTVDTHIAIDRIE
+2617 
-2630 LVNDSGIPGDN
+2630 
-2641 LTNEARPHFQVTV
+2641 
-2654 PADVNGVRLSIDGG
+2654 
-2668 KTWFDATQSATSG
+2668 
-2681 VWDYTWLTNVANGP
+2681 
-2695 HTLMVE
+2695 
-2701 ASDKAGNKTTQ
+2701 
-2712 KLDFTIDTILSEPTI
+2712 
-2727 TLDSADDSAAGDNIT
+2727 
-2742 NVKMP
+2742 
-2747 GFTLGNIDADVTK
+2747 
-2760 VVVTV
+2760 
-2765 AHDGKNQ
+2765 
-2772 QIELIKN
+2772 
-2779 GGVWRFTPGAAWTDG
+2779 
-2794 DYTLTVKVEDKAG
+2794 
-2807 NTNYSAPLTVTI
+2807 
-2819 DTQTSI
+2819 
-2825 DRIELLN
+2825 
-2832 DTGIVGDN
+2832 
-2840 LTNEA
+2840 
-2845 RPQFH
+2845 
-2850 ITVPTDV
+2850 
-2857 NSVQLSLDGGINWVN
+2857 
-2872 ATLTSDGVWEY
+2872 
-2883 IWPTDLVENTYT
+2883 
-2895 LTVKATD
+2895 
-2902 VAGNTATETLNFI
+2902 
-2915 IDTTLSTPTITL
+2915 
-2927 DSADDSGTAND
+2927 
-2938 NKTNVKTP
+2938 
-2946 GFIIGG
+2946 
-2952 IDSDV
+2952 
-2957 TQVVVQ
+2957 
-2963 VMRDGHSEEV
+2963 
-2973 ELTQTNGQWRFVPG
+2973 
-2987 SAWTDG
+2987 
-2993 DYTLTVTVK
+2993 
-3002 DEAGNIRHSAP
+3002 
-3013 LTVTID
+3013 
-3019 TQITIDHIELVNDS
+3019 
-3033 GIPDDNLT
+3033 
-3041 NNVRPHFQVTVPT
+3041 RPHFQVTVPT

-3173 TATKGATGIWSVTPT
+3173 TATKDATGNWSVTPTGTWADGDYTLTVRVEDEAGNEKHSASLTVTVDTQITIDAIELVNDNGIPGDNMTNDAHPQFRVTVPGDVNEVSLSIDGGVTWVKATQSATPGVWNYTWPGTVPDGDYTLNVKATDNAGNTVTETLHFTIDTTLSTPVIVLDSADDTGIQGDNMTNRTQPTFNLQHIDDDAVRVTVSVEHGGVTTTFDATKGVGGWTFTPPTSWGAGDYTLSVSVEDKAGNTSHSASLTVTVDTQIAINNIELVNDSGIPDDNLTNNVRPQFQVKVPTDVNEVRLSIDGGKTWFNATQSATPGVWDYTWLADVGEGKHTLTVEATDKAGNQTTQKLDFIIDTLLSEPTIVLDSTDDSGTKGDNLTNANKPTFLLGNIDADARYVTVEVQHGSTKEVLTATKGATGIWSVTPT

-3202 EDDAGNVKYSAPLTV
+3202 EDEAGNVKYSAPLTV

-3225 DVIELVNDNGIP
+3225 DAIELVNDNGIP

-3325 AMDSRDDTGAIGD
+3325 TMDSRDDTGAIGD

-3352 IDADAHSVILRITQG
+3352 IDSDAQSVILRITQG

-3409 QSTPLVVT
+3409 QSTPLIVT

-3467 NWVSATQGIE
+3467 NWVSAAQGIE

-3485 TDMGDGKHTLT
+3485 TDMGDGKHILT

-3624 RIELVNDSGVPGDN
+3624 HIELVNDSGVPGDN

-3685 TDMPEGQHTLTVE
+3685 TDMPEGQHTLIVE

-3707 TETLNFTI
+3707 TGTLDFTI

-3746 VFVLGSIDKDVRHVE
+3746 IFVLGSIDKDVRHVE

-3848 VFDIHQ
+3848 VFDIRQ

-3958 VQVRVTLDGGAN
+3958 IQVRVTLDGGAN

-3997 RVEATDEA
+3997 RVEATDQA

-4185 ALPDGQHTLLVD
+4185 ALPDGKHTLLVD

-4301 NTKTSAELRIE
+4301 NTKTSAELQIE

-4376 FTAGSALPD
+4376 FTAGSALLD

-4525 SAVDNITSVTT
+4525 SAVDNITSVTK

-4555 NGVSYSVTAN
+4555 NGVSYPVTAN

-4613 RMEPASDTGNSNS
+4613 RMEPASDTGSSNS

-4652 DDKSGREVLKQTIT
+4652 DDKSGREVLKHTIT

-4719 DPSIDDQHEAT
+4719 DPSIDDQYEAT
-4730 SLRPEFKGF
+4730 SLRPEFKGL

-4825 FTTNNKTPTLIGS
+4825 FTTNNKTPTLVGN
-4838 TLPNTIVSIYVDGV
+4838 TLPNAIVSIYVDGV

-4962 PALGNDGNYELTFKV
+4962 PALGNDGNYVLTFKV

-5074 EDKAGNSQQKEILI
+5074 EDKAGNSQQKDILI

-5301 ITNHNKPVLVGTA
+5301 ITSHNKPVLVGTA

-5373 VTIDTSTFIDNP
+5373 VTVDTSTFIDNP
-5385 AMVAG
+5385 VMIAG

-5398 DSITSQTRPTFSIF
+5398 DSITSQTRPAFSIF

-5532 GEVWVNEKGHW
+5532 GEVWVNDKGHW

-5576 IWVDTHIKVFTSEL
+5576 IWVDTHIQVFTSEL

-5597 KTEWWSNS
+5597 KTDWWSNS
-5605 DLITMRGTGEI
+5605 STITMRGMGEI

-5627 TLATAVVAATGRWEL
+5627 TLATAVVAANGQWEL
-5642 STDKLPEGTYD
+5642 STDQLPEGKYD
-5653 ISLVIEDSAGNRWE
+5653 ITLSIEDNAGNRKE
-5667 DVREIFIDRTP
+5667 EVHEIFIDRTP

-5706 IITDSEGNTYTLTV
+5706 IITDSNGNTYTLTV

-5756 IMKEVPVISLSPD
+5756 IMKETPVISLSPD

-5782 KQPTFIIG
+5782 NQPTFIIG

-5874 DSDNVTNHTQPKF
+5874 DSDNVTNHNRTQPKF

-5915 QGADGWTFTPPAAWN
+5915 QDADGWTFTPPAAWN
-5930 DGNYTL
+5930 DGTYTL
-5936 SVTVVDRAGNSQQSA
+5936 SVTVVDRAGNSLQSA
-5951 SLAVTVDSTVTVTA
+5951 SLEVTVDSTVTVTA
-5965 DSQHDDASDD
+5965 DSQHDDAIDD
-5975 ATATAVTPPES
+5975 ATPTAVTPPES

-5992 SATHLRTE
+5992 SATHLRTV
-6000 PSAAEESVVKV
+6000 PSAAEESVVKE

-6047 VSIMFEGEEF
+6047 VSVMFEGEEF

-6084 FIDKDNDFLIKEKTF
+6084 FIDKDDDFLIKEKTF

-6112 NVRGKTEDDINDSPS
+6112 NARGKTEDDINDSPS

>member
-1173 SEEIELSHLNGSW
+1173 NEEIELSHLNGSW

-2126 VLDNTDDSGTKGD
+2126 VLDSTDDSGTKGD

-2424 AINNIELVNDSGI
+2424 AINN
-2437 PDDNLT
+2437 
-2443 NNVRPH
+2443 
-2449 FQVTV
+2449 
-2454 PTDVNVVRLSI
+2454 
-2465 DGGKTWFNATQSATP
+2465 
-2480 GVWDYIWP
+2480 
-2488 DDVADGGY
+2488 
-2496 TLTVEATDEAGNKA
+2496 
-2510 TQTLDFT
+2510 
-2517 IDTTLSV
+2517 
-2524 PTLSLDSADDS
+2524 
-2535 GIAGDNITNVKTPGF
+2535 
-2550 TLNNIDTDV
+2550 
-2559 SRVIVEVMH
+2559 
-2568 NGIKQE
+2568 
-2574 VPLVQTGG
+2574 
-2582 QWRFAPTSDWADG
+2582 
-2595 DYILTVKVED
+2595 
-2605 RAGNVKQSAPLT
+2605 
-2617 VTVDTHIAIDRIE
+2617 
-2630 LVNDSGIPGDN
+2630 
-2641 LTNEARPHFQVTV
+2641 
-2654 PADVNGVRLSIDGG
+2654 
-2668 KTWFDATQSATSG
+2668 
-2681 VWDYTWLTNVANGP
+2681 
-2695 HTLMVE
+2695 
-2701 ASDKAGNKTTQ
+2701 
-2712 KLDFTIDTILSEPTI
+2712 
-2727 TLDSADDSAAGDNIT
+2727 
-2742 NVKMP
+2742 
-2747 GFTLGNIDADVTK
+2747 
-2760 VVVTV
+2760 
-2765 AHDGKNQ
+2765 
-2772 QIELIKN
+2772 
-2779 GGVWRFTPGAAWTDG
+2779 
-2794 DYTLTVKVEDKAG
+2794 
-2807 NTNYSAPLTVTI
+2807 
-2819 DTQTSI
+2819 
-2825 DRIELLN
+2825 
-2832 DTGIVGDN
+2832 
-2840 LTNEA
+2840 
-2845 RPQFH
+2845 
-2850 ITVPTDV
+2850 
-2857 NSVQLSLDGGINWVN
+2857 
-2872 ATLTSDGVWEY
+2872 
-2883 IWPTDLVENTYT
+2883 
-2895 LTVKATD
+2895 
-2902 VAGNTATETLNFI
+2902 
-2915 IDTTLSTPTITL
+2915 
-2927 DSADDSGTAND
+2927 
-2938 NKTNVKTP
+2938 
-2946 GFIIGG
+2946 
-2952 IDSDV
+2952 
-2957 TQVVVQ
+2957 
-2963 VMRDGHSEEV
+2963 
-2973 ELTQTNGQWRFVPG
+2973 
-2987 SAWTDG
+2987 
-2993 DYTLTVTVK
+2993 
-3002 DEAGNIRHSAP
+3002 
-3013 LTVTID
+3013 
-3019 TQITIDHIELVNDS
+3019 IELVNDS

-4268 TIENTGGNLTFTP
+4268 TIENTRGNLTFTP

-4555 NGVSYSVTAN
+4555 NGVSYPVTAN

>member
-278 IKINGIAVGQ
+278 IKINGIAVAQ

-2126 VLDNTDDSGTKGD
+2126 VLDSTDDSGTKGD

-2174 TATKDATGN
+2174 TATKDATGI

-2424 AINNIELVNDSGI
+2424 AINN
-2437 PDDNLT
+2437 
-2443 NNVRPH
+2443 
-2449 FQVTV
+2449 
-2454 PTDVNVVRLSI
+2454 
-2465 DGGKTWFNATQSATP
+2465 
-2480 GVWDYIWP
+2480 
-2488 DDVADGGY
+2488 
-2496 TLTVEATDEAGNKA
+2496 
-2510 TQTLDFT
+2510 
-2517 IDTTLSV
+2517 
-2524 PTLSLDSADDS
+2524 
-2535 GIAGDNITNVKTPGF
+2535 
-2550 TLNNIDTDV
+2550 
-2559 SRVIVEVMH
+2559 
-2568 NGIKQE
+2568 
-2574 VPLVQTGG
+2574 
-2582 QWRFAPTSDWADG
+2582 
-2595 DYILTVKVED
+2595 
-2605 RAGNVKQSAPLT
+2605 
-2617 VTVDTHIAIDRIE
+2617 
-2630 LVNDSGIPGDN
+2630 
-2641 LTNEARPHFQVTV
+2641 
-2654 PADVNGVRLSIDGG
+2654 
-2668 KTWFDATQSATSG
+2668 
-2681 VWDYTWLTNVANGP
+2681 
-2695 HTLMVE
+2695 
-2701 ASDKAGNKTTQ
+2701 
-2712 KLDFTIDTILSEPTI
+2712 
-2727 TLDSADDSAAGDNIT
+2727 
-2742 NVKMP
+2742 
-2747 GFTLGNIDADVTK
+2747 
-2760 VVVTV
+2760 
-2765 AHDGKNQ
+2765 
-2772 QIELIKN
+2772 
-2779 GGVWRFTPGAAWTDG
+2779 
-2794 DYTLTVKVEDKAG
+2794 
-2807 NTNYSAPLTVTI
+2807 
-2819 DTQTSI
+2819 
-2825 DRIELLN
+2825 
-2832 DTGIVGDN
+2832 
-2840 LTNEA
+2840 
-2845 RPQFH
+2845 
-2850 ITVPTDV
+2850 
-2857 NSVQLSLDGGINWVN
+2857 
-2872 ATLTSDGVWEY
+2872 
-2883 IWPTDLVENTYT
+2883 
-2895 LTVKATD
+2895 
-2902 VAGNTATETLNFI
+2902 
-2915 IDTTLSTPTITL
+2915 
-2927 DSADDSGTAND
+2927 
-2938 NKTNVKTP
+2938 
-2946 GFIIGG
+2946 
-2952 IDSDV
+2952 
-2957 TQVVVQ
+2957 
-2963 VMRDGHSEEV
+2963 
-2973 ELTQTNGQWRFVPG
+2973 
-2987 SAWTDG
+2987 
-2993 DYTLTVTVK
+2993 
-3002 DEAGNIRHSAP
+3002 
-3013 LTVTID
+3013 
-3019 TQITIDHIELVNDS
+3019 IELVNDS

-4555 NGVSYSVTAN
+4555 NGVSYPVTAN

>member
-157 NSSKQIE
+157 NSSKQME
-164 EMLQN
+164 EMLQE

-396 KDNELSEGENSIK
+396 RDNELSEGENSIK

-426 ITDTIAPEKPTIEL
+426 ITDTIPPEKPTIEL
-440 DDSSDSGIK
+440 DDNSDSGIK

-540 TNDSGIVGDNVTN
+540 TDDSGIVGDNVTN

-618 FSFSYVIDTIAPVP
+618 FSFSYVIDTIAPLP

-719 SFTIQTEVVPPKA
+719 SFTIQTEVVSPKA

-956 YSTVKLYID
+956 YSTVKLYVD

-1027 SLSPDSDSGISDDNL
+1027 SLSPDSDSGIADDNL

-1111 NSAIFDFTI
+1111 NSAVFDFTI

-1186 LFIPGNT
+1186 LFTPGNT

-1205 EDKAGNTNYSAPLTV
+1205 EDKAGNTSYSAPLTV

-1320 TTLSVPVIVLDSADD
+1320 TTLSVPVIVLNSADD
-1335 TGIQGDN
+1335 TGVQGDN
-1342 MTNSTQPTFALQHID
+1342 MTNRTQPTFALQHID

-1381 TGGWTFTPPTS
+1381 TGGWTFTPTAS
-1392 WADGDYTLSVSV
+1392 WTDGDYTLSVSV

-1439 DDNLTNNV
+1439 NDNLTNNV

-1472 FNATQSAT
+1472 VTAAQKAA
-1480 PGVWDY
+1480 GVWEY
-1486 IWPDDVADGGYTLTV
+1486 IWPDDVTDGSHTLTV

-1540 DNITNVKTPGFTLNN
+1540 DNITSVKTPGFTLNN

-1632 VNDSGIPGDNLT
+1632 VNDSGIPDDNLT

-1696 HTLMVEASDKAGN
+1696 HTLMVEATDKAGN

-1715 DFTIDTILSEPTI
+1715 DFIIDTLLSEPTI

-2014 LTVTIDTQITIDHI
+2014 LTVTIDTQIAIDHI

-2035 IPDDNLTNNVRPH
+2035 IPNDNLTNNVRPH

-2104 AGNKTTQQLDFIIDT
+2104 AGNKTTQKLDFIIDT

-2126 VLDNTDDSGTKGD
+2126 VLDSTDDSGTKGD
-2139 HLTNVNKPTFLLG
+2139 NLTNVNKPTFLLG

-2203 EDEAGNEK
+2203 EDDAGNVK
-2211 HSASLTVTVD
+2211 YSASLTVTVD
-2221 TQITIDVIELVNDNG
+2221 TQITIDVIELVNDSG
-2236 IPGDNMTNDAHPQF
+2236 TRGDNLTNDANPHF
-2250 RVTVPGDV
+2250 RITVPGDV

-2267 GVTWVKATQSA
+2267 GVTWVKATQSV

-2342 TNHTQPTFALQHID
+2342 TNRTQPTFALQQID

-2370 VTTTFDATKD
+2370 VTTTFDATKGT
-2380 AGGWT
+2380 GGWT

-2480 GVWDYIWP
+2480 GVWDY
-2488 DDVADGGY
+2488 
-2496 TLTVEATDEAGNKA
+2496 
-2510 TQTLDFT
+2510 
-2517 IDTTLSV
+2517 
-2524 PTLSLDSADDS
+2524 
-2535 GIAGDNITNVKTPGF
+2535 
-2550 TLNNIDTDV
+2550 
-2559 SRVIVEVMH
+2559 
-2568 NGIKQE
+2568 
-2574 VPLVQTGG
+2574 
-2582 QWRFAPTSDWADG
+2582 
-2595 DYILTVKVED
+2595 
-2605 RAGNVKQSAPLT
+2605 
-2617 VTVDTHIAIDRIE
+2617 
-2630 LVNDSGIPGDN
+2630 
-2641 LTNEARPHFQVTV
+2641 
-2654 PADVNGVRLSIDGG
+2654 
-2668 KTWFDATQSATSG
+2668 
-2681 VWDYTWLTNVANGP
+2681 
-2695 HTLMVE
+2695 
-2701 ASDKAGNKTTQ
+2701 
-2712 KLDFTIDTILSEPTI
+2712 
-2727 TLDSADDSAAGDNIT
+2727 
-2742 NVKMP
+2742 
-2747 GFTLGNIDADVTK
+2747 
-2760 VVVTV
+2760 
-2765 AHDGKNQ
+2765 
-2772 QIELIKN
+2772 
-2779 GGVWRFTPGAAWTDG
+2779 
-2794 DYTLTVKVEDKAG
+2794 
-2807 NTNYSAPLTVTI
+2807 
-2819 DTQTSI
+2819 
-2825 DRIELLN
+2825 
-2832 DTGIVGDN
+2832 
-2840 LTNEA
+2840 
-2845 RPQFH
+2845 
-2850 ITVPTDV
+2850 
-2857 NSVQLSLDGGINWVN
+2857 
-2872 ATLTSDGVWEY
+2872 
-2883 IWPTDLVENTYT
+2883 
-2895 LTVKATD
+2895 
-2902 VAGNTATETLNFI
+2902 
-2915 IDTTLSTPTITL
+2915 
-2927 DSADDSGTAND
+2927 
-2938 NKTNVKTP
+2938 
-2946 GFIIGG
+2946 
-2952 IDSDV
+2952 
-2957 TQVVVQ
+2957 
-2963 VMRDGHSEEV
+2963 
-2973 ELTQTNGQWRFVPG
+2973 
-2987 SAWTDG
+2987 
-2993 DYTLTVTVK
+2993 
-3002 DEAGNIRHSAP
+3002 
-3013 LTVTID
+3013 
-3019 TQITIDHIELVNDS
+3019 
-3033 GIPDDNLT
+3033 
-3041 NNVRPHFQVTVPT
+3041 
-3054 DVNVVR
+3054 
-3060 LSIDG
+3060 
-3065 GKTWFNATQSA
+3065 
-3076 TPGVWDYTWLADVG
+3076 TWLADVG

-3095 LTVEATDKAGNK
+3095 LTVEATDKAGNQ

-3148 LLGNIDADARYV
+3148 LLGNIDVDARYV
-3160 TVEVQHGGTKEVL
+3160 TVEVLHGGTKEVL

-3397 TVEVTD
+3397 TVEVQD

-3409 QSTPLVVT
+3409 QSTPLIVT

-3467 NWVSATQGIE
+3467 NWVSAAQGIE

-3485 TDMGDGKHTLT
+3485 TDMGDGKHILT

-4060 KVVVTIDGHDYNATK
+4060 KVVVTIDGHDYNAIK

-4301 NTKTSAELRIE
+4301 NTKTSAELQIE

-4370 AAGQWE
+4370 AAGQWQ

-4505 IDTIVSDPSI
+4505 IDTVVSDPRI

-4525 SAVDNITSVTT
+4525 SAVDNITSITK

-4555 NGVSYSVTAN
+4555 NGVSYPVTAN

-4613 RMEPASDTGNSNS
+4613 RMEPASDTGSSNS

-4652 DDKSGREVLKQTIT
+4652 DDKSGREVLKHTIT

-4719 DPSIDDQHEAT
+4719 DPSIDDQYEAT
-4730 SLRPEFKGF
+4730 SLRPEFKGL

-4825 FTTNNKTPTLIGS
+4825 FTTNNKTPTLVGN
-4838 TLPNTIVSIYVDGV
+4838 TLPNAIVSIYVDGV

-4950 YTTGAGHWGVVL
+4950 YTTGTGHWGVVL

-5074 EDKAGNSQQKEILI
+5074 EDKAGNSQQKDILI

-5246 ILLQDDGTFNIHFS
+5246 ILLQDDGKFNIHFS

-5301 ITNHNKPVLVGTA
+5301 ITSHNKPVLVGTA

-5385 AMVAG
+5385 VMMAG

-5398 DSITSQTRPTFSIF
+5398 DSITSQTRPAFSIF

-5532 GEVWVNEKGHW
+5532 GEVWVNDKGHW

-5576 IWVDTHIKVFTSEL
+5576 IWVDTHIQVFTSEL

-5597 KTEWWSNS
+5597 KTDWWSNS
-5605 DLITMRGTGEI
+5605 STITMRGMGEI

-5627 TLATAVVAATGRWEL
+5627 TLATAVVAANGQWEL
-5642 STDKLPEGTYD
+5642 STDQLPEGKYD
-5653 ISLVIEDSAGNRWE
+5653 ITLSIEDNAGNRKE
-5667 DVREIFIDRTP
+5667 EVHEIFIDRTP

-5706 IITDSEGNTYTLTV
+5706 IITDSNGNTYTLTV

-5748 RSDDVPLD
+5748 RSDDVSLD
-5756 IMKEVPVISLSPD
+5756 IMKETPVISLSPD
-5769 SDSGTVGDNITRD
+5769 SDSGTAGDNITRD
-5782 KQPTFIIG
+5782 NQPTFIIG

-5874 DSDNVTNHTQPKF
+5874 DSDNVTNHNHTQPKF

-5894 DVTGVTVNVTH
+5894 DVTGVTVNVKH

-5910 IYQAT
+5910 TYQAT

-5930 DGNYTL
+5930 DGTYTL
-5936 SVTVVDRAGNSQQSA
+5936 SVTVVDRAGNSLQSA
-5951 SLAVTVDSTVTVTA
+5951 SLEVTVDSTVTVTA

-5975 ATATAVTPPES
+5975 ATPTAVTPPES

-5992 SATHLRTE
+5992 SATHLRTVA
-6000 PSAAEESVVKV
+6000 SAAEESVVKE

-6047 VSIMFEGEEF
+6047 VSVMFEGEEF

-6084 FIDKDNDFLIKEKTF
+6084 FIDKDDDFLIKEKTF

-6112 NVRGKTEDDINDSPS
+6112 NARGKTEDDINDSPS

>member
-1 MGNKSIQ
+1 
-8 KFFADQNSV
+8 
-17 IDLSSLGNAKG
+17 
-28 AKVSLSGP
+28 
-36 DMNITTP
+36 
-43 RGSVIIVNG
+43 
-52 ALYSSIKGNNL
+52 
-63 AVKFKDKTITGAKIL
+63 
-78 GSVDLKDIQL
+78 
-88 ERIDSSLVD
+88 
-97 SAQVEKKGNGK
+97 
-108 RRNKKEEEELKKQ
+108 
-121 LDDAEN
+121 
-127 AKKEADKAK
+127 
-136 EEAEKAKEAAEKALN
+136 
-151 EAFEVQ
+151 
-157 NSSKQIE
+157 KQIE

-426 ITDTIAPEKPTIEL
+426 ITDTIPPEKPTIEL

-1027 SLSPDSDSGISDDNL
+1027 SLSPDSDSGIADDNL

-1111 NSAIFDFTI
+1111 NSAVFDFTI

-1335 TGIQGDN
+1335 TGVQGDN
-1342 MTNSTQPTFALQHID
+1342 MTNRTQPTFALQHID

-1439 DDNLTNNV
+1439 NDNLTNNV

-1480 PGVWDY
+1480 TGVWDY

-2126 VLDNTDDSGTKGD
+2126 VLDSTDDSGTKGD
-2139 HLTNVNKPTFLLG
+2139 NLTNVNKPTFLLG

-2316 TIDTTLSTPVI
+2316 TIDTTLSVPVI
-2327 VLDSADDSGVHGDNM
+2327 VLNSADDTGVQGDNM
-2342 TNHTQPTFALQHID
+2342 TNSTQPTFALQHID

-2370 VTTTFDATKD
+2370 VTTTFDATKGV
-2380 AGGWT
+2380 GGWS

-2449 FQVTV
+2449 FQVKV
-2454 PTDVNVVRLSI
+2454 PTDVN
-2465 DGGKTWFNATQSATP
+2465 
-2480 GVWDYIWP
+2480 
-2488 DDVADGGY
+2488 
-2496 TLTVEATDEAGNKA
+2496 E
-2510 TQTLDFT
+2510 
-2517 IDTTLSV
+2517 
-2524 PTLSLDSADDS
+2524 
-2535 GIAGDNITNVKTPGF
+2535 
-2550 TLNNIDTDV
+2550 
-2559 SRVIVEVMH
+2559 
-2568 NGIKQE
+2568 
-2574 VPLVQTGG
+2574 
-2582 QWRFAPTSDWADG
+2582 
-2595 DYILTVKVED
+2595 
-2605 RAGNVKQSAPLT
+2605 
-2617 VTVDTHIAIDRIE
+2617 
-2630 LVNDSGIPGDN
+2630 
-2641 LTNEARPHFQVTV
+2641 
-2654 PADVNGVRLSIDGG
+2654 
-2668 KTWFDATQSATSG
+2668 
-2681 VWDYTWLTNVANGP
+2681 
-2695 HTLMVE
+2695 
-2701 ASDKAGNKTTQ
+2701 
-2712 KLDFTIDTILSEPTI
+2712 
-2727 TLDSADDSAAGDNIT
+2727 
-2742 NVKMP
+2742 
-2747 GFTLGNIDADVTK
+2747 
-2760 VVVTV
+2760 
-2765 AHDGKNQ
+2765 
-2772 QIELIKN
+2772 
-2779 GGVWRFTPGAAWTDG
+2779 
-2794 DYTLTVKVEDKAG
+2794 
-2807 NTNYSAPLTVTI
+2807 
-2819 DTQTSI
+2819 
-2825 DRIELLN
+2825 
-2832 DTGIVGDN
+2832 
-2840 LTNEA
+2840 
-2845 RPQFH
+2845 
-2850 ITVPTDV
+2850 
-2857 NSVQLSLDGGINWVN
+2857 
-2872 ATLTSDGVWEY
+2872 
-2883 IWPTDLVENTYT
+2883 
-2895 LTVKATD
+2895 
-2902 VAGNTATETLNFI
+2902 
-2915 IDTTLSTPTITL
+2915 
-2927 DSADDSGTAND
+2927 
-2938 NKTNVKTP
+2938 
-2946 GFIIGG
+2946 
-2952 IDSDV
+2952 
-2957 TQVVVQ
+2957 
-2963 VMRDGHSEEV
+2963 
-2973 ELTQTNGQWRFVPG
+2973 
-2987 SAWTDG
+2987 
-2993 DYTLTVTVK
+2993 
-3002 DEAGNIRHSAP
+3002 
-3013 LTVTID
+3013 
-3019 TQITIDHIELVNDS
+3019 
-3033 GIPDDNLT
+3033 
-3041 NNVRPHFQVTVPT
+3041 
-3054 DVNVVR
+3054 VR

-3095 LTVEATDKAGNK
+3095 LTVEATDKAGNQ
-3107 TTQQLDFIIDT
+3107 TTQKLDFIIDT

-3125 VLDNTDDSGTKGDN
+3125 VLDSTDDSGTKGDN
-3139 LTNVNKPTF
+3139 LTNANKPTF
-3148 LLGNIDADARYV
+3148 ILGNIDADARYV

-3273 TQGTAGIWDY
+3273 TQGTAGTWDY

-3352 IDADAHSVILRITQG
+3352 IDSDAQSVILRITQG

-3409 QSTPLVVT
+3409 QSTPLIVT

-3624 RIELVNDSGVPGDN
+3624 HIELVNDSGVPGDN

-3715 DITLLTPTIEL
+3715 DITLMTPTIEL

-3783 YRPDSALADGSYT
+3783 YRPDSALVDGSYT

-4525 SAVDNITSVTT
+4525 SAVDNITSVTK

-4555 NGVSYSVTAN
+4555 NGVSYPVTAN

-4888 NSELRSTAVDVTID
+4888 NSELRSTAVDLTID

-5301 ITNHNKPVLVGTA
+5301 ITSHNKPVLVGTA

-5385 AMVAG
+5385 VMMAG

-5398 DSITSQTRPTFSIF
+5398 DSITSQTRPAFSIY

-5473 IDTFNTTPV
+5473 IDTLNTTPV

-5532 GEVWVNEKGHW
+5532 GEVWVNDKGHW

-5576 IWVDTHIKVFTSEL
+5576 IWVDTHIQVFTSEL

-5597 KTEWWSNS
+5597 KTDWWSNS
-5605 DLITMRGTGEI
+5605 STITMRGMGEI

-5627 TLATAVVAATGRWEL
+5627 TLATAVVAANGQWEL
-5642 STDKLPEGTYD
+5642 STDQLPEGKYD
-5653 ISLVIEDSAGNRWE
+5653 ITLSIEDNAGNRKE
-5667 DVREIFIDRTP
+5667 EVHEIFIDRTP

-5706 IITDSEGNTYTLTV
+5706 IITDSNGNTYTLTV

-5748 RSDDVPLD
+5748 RSDDVSLD

-5868 EDNGAS
+5868 EDNGVS

-5910 IYQAT
+5910 TYQAT

-5930 DGNYTL
+5930 DGTYTL

-5975 ATATAVTPPES
+5975 ATPTAVTPLES

-5992 SATHLRTE
+5992 SDTHLRTV
-6000 PSAAEESVVKV
+6000 PSAAEESVVKE

-6047 VSIMFEGEEF
+6047 VSVMFEGEEF

-6112 NVRGKTEDDINDSPS
+6112 NARGKAEDDINDSPS

>member
-300 APETLTDGTYNLEA
+300 APETLTDGAYNLEA

-426 ITDTIAPEKPTIEL
+426 ITDTIPPEKPTIEL

-639 YVVLPNGI
+639 FVVLPNGI

-1027 SLSPDSDSGISDDNL
+1027 SLSPDSDSGIADDNL

-1111 NSAIFDFTI
+1111 NSAVFDFTI

-1186 LFIPGNT
+1186 LFTPGNT

-1205 EDKAGNTNYSAPLTV
+1205 EDKAGNTSYSAPLTV

-1320 TTLSVPVIVLDSADD
+1320 TTLSVPVIVLNSADD
-1335 TGIQGDN
+1335 TGVQGDN
-1342 MTNSTQPTFALQHID
+1342 MTNRTQPTFALQHID

-1466 DGGKTW
+1466 DGSKTW

-1480 PGVWDY
+1480 PGAWDY

-1501 EATDEAG
+1501 EATDKAG
-1508 NKATQTLDFTIDT
+1508 NKTTQELDFTIDT

-1715 DFTIDTILSEPTI
+1715 DFIIDTLLSEPTI

-2126 VLDNTDDSGTKGD
+2126 VLDSTDDSGTKGD
-2139 HLTNVNKPTFLLG
+2139 NLTNVNKPTFLLG

-2316 TIDTTLSTPVI
+2316 TIDTTLSVPVI
-2327 VLDSADDSGVHGDNM
+2327 VLNSADDTGVQGDNM
-2342 TNHTQPTFALQHID
+2342 TNSTQPTFALQHID

-2370 VTTTFDATKD
+2370 VTTTFDATKGV
-2380 AGGWT
+2380 GGWS

-2449 FQVTV
+2449 FQVKV
-2454 PTDVNVVRLSI
+2454 PTDVN
-2465 DGGKTWFNATQSATP
+2465 
-2480 GVWDYIWP
+2480 
-2488 DDVADGGY
+2488 
-2496 TLTVEATDEAGNKA
+2496 E
-2510 TQTLDFT
+2510 
-2517 IDTTLSV
+2517 
-2524 PTLSLDSADDS
+2524 
-2535 GIAGDNITNVKTPGF
+2535 
-2550 TLNNIDTDV
+2550 
-2559 SRVIVEVMH
+2559 
-2568 NGIKQE
+2568 
-2574 VPLVQTGG
+2574 
-2582 QWRFAPTSDWADG
+2582 
-2595 DYILTVKVED
+2595 
-2605 RAGNVKQSAPLT
+2605 
-2617 VTVDTHIAIDRIE
+2617 
-2630 LVNDSGIPGDN
+2630 
-2641 LTNEARPHFQVTV
+2641 
-2654 PADVNGVRLSIDGG
+2654 
-2668 KTWFDATQSATSG
+2668 
-2681 VWDYTWLTNVANGP
+2681 
-2695 HTLMVE
+2695 
-2701 ASDKAGNKTTQ
+2701 
-2712 KLDFTIDTILSEPTI
+2712 
-2727 TLDSADDSAAGDNIT
+2727 
-2742 NVKMP
+2742 
-2747 GFTLGNIDADVTK
+2747 
-2760 VVVTV
+2760 
-2765 AHDGKNQ
+2765 
-2772 QIELIKN
+2772 
-2779 GGVWRFTPGAAWTDG
+2779 
-2794 DYTLTVKVEDKAG
+2794 
-2807 NTNYSAPLTVTI
+2807 
-2819 DTQTSI
+2819 
-2825 DRIELLN
+2825 
-2832 DTGIVGDN
+2832 
-2840 LTNEA
+2840 
-2845 RPQFH
+2845 
-2850 ITVPTDV
+2850 
-2857 NSVQLSLDGGINWVN
+2857 
-2872 ATLTSDGVWEY
+2872 
-2883 IWPTDLVENTYT
+2883 
-2895 LTVKATD
+2895 
-2902 VAGNTATETLNFI
+2902 
-2915 IDTTLSTPTITL
+2915 
-2927 DSADDSGTAND
+2927 
-2938 NKTNVKTP
+2938 
-2946 GFIIGG
+2946 
-2952 IDSDV
+2952 
-2957 TQVVVQ
+2957 
-2963 VMRDGHSEEV
+2963 
-2973 ELTQTNGQWRFVPG
+2973 
-2987 SAWTDG
+2987 
-2993 DYTLTVTVK
+2993 
-3002 DEAGNIRHSAP
+3002 
-3013 LTVTID
+3013 
-3019 TQITIDHIELVNDS
+3019 
-3033 GIPDDNLT
+3033 
-3041 NNVRPHFQVTVPT
+3041 
-3054 DVNVVR
+3054 VR

-3095 LTVEATDKAGNK
+3095 LTVEATDKAGNQ
-3107 TTQQLDFIIDT
+3107 TTQKLDFIIDT
-3118 LLSEPTI
+3118 MLSEPTI
-3125 VLDNTDDSGTKGDN
+3125 VLDSTDDSGTKGDN
-3139 LTNVNKPTF
+3139 LTNANKPTF
-3148 LLGNIDADARYV
+3148 ILGNIDADARYV
-3160 TVEVQHGGTKEVL
+3160 TVEVQYGGTKEVL

-3325 AMDSRDDTGAIGD
+3325 TMDSRDDTGAIGD

-3352 IDADAHSVILRITQG
+3352 IDSDAQSVILRITQG

-3409 QSTPLVVT
+3409 QSTPLIVT

-3467 NWVSATQGIE
+3467 NWVSAAQGIE

-3624 RIELVNDSGVPGDN
+3624 HIELVNDSGVPGDN

-3715 DITLLTPTIEL
+3715 DITLMTPTIEL

-3848 VFDIHQ
+3848 VFDIRQ

-4301 NTKTSAELRIE
+4301 NTKTSAELKIE

-4525 SAVDNITSVTT
+4525 SAVDNITSVTK

-4555 NGVSYSVTAN
+4555 NGVSYPVTAN

-4825 FTTNNKTPTLIGS
+4825 FTTNNKTPTLVGN
-4838 TLPNTIVSIYVDGV
+4838 TLPNAIVSIYVDGV

-4962 PALGNDGNYELTFKV
+4962 PALGNDGNYVLTFKV

-5034 TLTIRNPQG
+5034 TLTIRSPQG

-5074 EDKAGNSQQKEILI
+5074 EDKAGNSQQKDILI

-5340 SYQFDNALK
+5340 SYQFDNVLK

-5398 DSITSQTRPTFSIF
+5398 DSITSQTRPTFSIS

-5576 IWVDTHIKVFTSEL
+5576 IWVDTHIQVFTSEL

-5597 KTEWWSNS
+5597 KTDWWSNS
-5605 DLITMRGTGEI
+5605 STITMRGMGEI

-5627 TLATAVVAATGRWEL
+5627 TLATAVVAANGQWEL
-5642 STDKLPEGTYD
+5642 STDQLPEGKYD
-5653 ISLVIEDSAGNRWE
+5653 ITLSIEDNAGNRKE
-5667 DVREIFIDRTP
+5667 EVHEIFIDRTP

-5706 IITDSEGNTYTLTV
+5706 IITDSNGNTYTLTV

-5748 RSDDVPLD
+5748 RSDDVSLD

-5868 EDNGAS
+5868 EDNGVS

-5910 IYQAT
+5910 TYQAT

-5930 DGNYTL
+5930 DGTYTL

-5992 SATHLRTE
+5992 SATHLRTV
-6000 PSAAEESVVKV
+6000 PSAAEESVVKE

-6112 NVRGKTEDDINDSPS
+6112 NARGKTEDDINDSPS

>member
-43 RGSVIIVNG
+43 HGSVIIVNG

-278 IKINGIAVGQ
+278 IKINGIVVGQ

-540 TNDSGIVGDNVTN
+540 TDDSGIVGDNVTN

-597 SVEGINN
+597 SVEGVNN

-618 FSFSYVIDTIAPVP
+618 FSFSYVIDTVAPVP

-639 YVVLPNGI
+639 FVVLPNGI

-1027 SLSPDSDSGISDDNL
+1027 SLSPDSDSGIADDNL

-1111 NSAIFDFTI
+1111 NSAVFDFTI

-1381 TGGWTFTPPTS
+1381 TGGWSFTPTGA

-1439 DDNLTNNV
+1439 NDNLTNNV

-1480 PGVWDY
+1480 PGAWDY

-1501 EATDEAG
+1501 EATDKAG
-1508 NKATQTLDFTIDT
+1508 NKTTQELDFTIDT

-2126 VLDNTDDSGTKGD
+2126 VLDSTDDSGTKGD
-2139 HLTNVNKPTFLLG
+2139 NLTNVNKPTFLLG

-2316 TIDTTLSTPVI
+2316 TIDTTLSVPVI
-2327 VLDSADDSGVHGDNM
+2327 VLNSADDTGVQGDNM
-2342 TNHTQPTFALQHID
+2342 TNSTQPTFALQHID

-2370 VTTTFDATKD
+2370 VTTTFDATKGV
-2380 AGGWT
+2380 GGWS

-2449 FQVTV
+2449 FQVKV
-2454 PTDVNVVRLSI
+2454 PTDVN
-2465 DGGKTWFNATQSATP
+2465 
-2480 GVWDYIWP
+2480 
-2488 DDVADGGY
+2488 
-2496 TLTVEATDEAGNKA
+2496 E
-2510 TQTLDFT
+2510 
-2517 IDTTLSV
+2517 
-2524 PTLSLDSADDS
+2524 
-2535 GIAGDNITNVKTPGF
+2535 
-2550 TLNNIDTDV
+2550 
-2559 SRVIVEVMH
+2559 
-2568 NGIKQE
+2568 
-2574 VPLVQTGG
+2574 
-2582 QWRFAPTSDWADG
+2582 
-2595 DYILTVKVED
+2595 
-2605 RAGNVKQSAPLT
+2605 
-2617 VTVDTHIAIDRIE
+2617 
-2630 LVNDSGIPGDN
+2630 
-2641 LTNEARPHFQVTV
+2641 
-2654 PADVNGVRLSIDGG
+2654 
-2668 KTWFDATQSATSG
+2668 
-2681 VWDYTWLTNVANGP
+2681 
-2695 HTLMVE
+2695 
-2701 ASDKAGNKTTQ
+2701 
-2712 KLDFTIDTILSEPTI
+2712 
-2727 TLDSADDSAAGDNIT
+2727 
-2742 NVKMP
+2742 
-2747 GFTLGNIDADVTK
+2747 
-2760 VVVTV
+2760 
-2765 AHDGKNQ
+2765 
-2772 QIELIKN
+2772 
-2779 GGVWRFTPGAAWTDG
+2779 
-2794 DYTLTVKVEDKAG
+2794 
-2807 NTNYSAPLTVTI
+2807 
-2819 DTQTSI
+2819 
-2825 DRIELLN
+2825 
-2832 DTGIVGDN
+2832 
-2840 LTNEA
+2840 
-2845 RPQFH
+2845 
-2850 ITVPTDV
+2850 
-2857 NSVQLSLDGGINWVN
+2857 
-2872 ATLTSDGVWEY
+2872 
-2883 IWPTDLVENTYT
+2883 
-2895 LTVKATD
+2895 
-2902 VAGNTATETLNFI
+2902 
-2915 IDTTLSTPTITL
+2915 
-2927 DSADDSGTAND
+2927 
-2938 NKTNVKTP
+2938 
-2946 GFIIGG
+2946 
-2952 IDSDV
+2952 
-2957 TQVVVQ
+2957 
-2963 VMRDGHSEEV
+2963 
-2973 ELTQTNGQWRFVPG
+2973 
-2987 SAWTDG
+2987 
-2993 DYTLTVTVK
+2993 
-3002 DEAGNIRHSAP
+3002 
-3013 LTVTID
+3013 
-3019 TQITIDHIELVNDS
+3019 
-3033 GIPDDNLT
+3033 
-3041 NNVRPHFQVTVPT
+3041 
-3054 DVNVVR
+3054 VR

-3095 LTVEATDKAGNK
+3095 LTVEATDKAGNQ
-3107 TTQQLDFIIDT
+3107 TTQKLDFIIDT
-3118 LLSEPTI
+3118 MLSEPTI
-3125 VLDNTDDSGTKGDN
+3125 VLDSTDDSGTKGDN
-3139 LTNVNKPTF
+3139 LTNANKPTF
-3148 LLGNIDADARYV
+3148 ILGNIDADARYV
-3160 TVEVQHGGTKEVL
+3160 TVEVQYGGTKEVL

-3325 AMDSRDDTGAIGD
+3325 TMDSRDDTGAIGD

-3352 IDADAHSVILRITQG
+3352 IDSDAQSVILRITQG

-3409 QSTPLVVT
+3409 QSTPLIVT

-3467 NWVSATQGIE
+3467 NWVSAAQGIE

-3624 RIELVNDSGVPGDN
+3624 HIELVNDSGVPGDN

-3715 DITLLTPTIEL
+3715 DITLMTPTIEL

-3848 VFDIHQ
+3848 VFDIRQ

-4268 TIENTGGNLTFTP
+4268 TIENTGENLTFTP

-4301 NTKTSAELRIE
+4301 NTKTSAELKIE

-4525 SAVDNITSVTT
+4525 SAVDNITSVTK

-4555 NGVSYSVTAN
+4555 NGVSYPVTAN

-4888 NSELRSTAVDVTID
+4888 NSELRSTAVDLTID

-5059 ELDLREGSN
+5059 KLDLREGSN

-5301 ITNHNKPVLVGTA
+5301 ITSHNKPVLVGTA

-5385 AMVAG
+5385 VMMAG

-5398 DSITSQTRPTFSIF
+5398 DSITSQTRPAFSIY

-5473 IDTFNTTPV
+5473 IDTLNTTPV

-5532 GEVWVNEKGHW
+5532 GEVWVNDKGHW

-5576 IWVDTHIKVFTSEL
+5576 IWVDTHIQVFTSEL

-5597 KTEWWSNS
+5597 KTDWWSNS
-5605 DLITMRGTGEI
+5605 STITMRGMGEI

-5627 TLATAVVAATGRWEL
+5627 TLATAVVAANGQWEL
-5642 STDKLPEGTYD
+5642 STDQLPEGKYD
-5653 ISLVIEDSAGNRWE
+5653 ITLSIEDNAGNRKE
-5667 DVREIFIDRTP
+5667 EVHEIFIDRTP

-5706 IITDSEGNTYTLTV
+5706 IITDSNGNTYTLTV

-5930 DGNYTL
+5930 DGTYTL

-5965 DSQHDDASDD
+5965 DSQHNDASDD

-5992 SATHLRTE
+5992 SATHLRTV
-6000 PSAAEESVVKV
+6000 PSVAEESVVKE

-6047 VSIMFEGEEF
+6047 VSVMFEGEEF

-6084 FIDKDNDFLIKEKTF
+6084 FIDKDDDFLIKEKTF

-6112 NVRGKTEDDINDSPS
+6112 NARGKAEDDINDSPS

>member
-426 ITDTIAPEKPTIEL
+426 ITDTIPPEKPTIEL

-1066 AMSDTQIGVATQQP
+1066 AASDTQIGVATQQP

-1111 NSAIFDFTI
+1111 NSAVFDFTI

-1381 TGGWTFTPPTS
+1381 TGGWSFTPTGA

-1447 RPHFQVT
+1447 RPHFQVK

-1480 PGVWDY
+1480 PGAWDY

-1501 EATDEAG
+1501 EATDKAG
-1508 NKATQTLDFTIDT
+1508 NKTTQELDFTIDT

-2014 LTVTIDTQITIDHI
+2014 LTVTIDTQIAIDHI

-2035 IPDDNLTNNVRPH
+2035 IPDDNLTNEARPH

-2119 LLSEPTI
+2119 MLSEPTI

-2139 HLTNVNKPTFLLG
+2139 NLTNVNKPTFLLG

-2221 TQITIDVIELVNDNG
+2221 TQITIDAIELVNDNG

-2316 TIDTTLSTPVI
+2316 TIDTTLSVPVI
-2327 VLDSADDSGVHGDNM
+2327 VLNSADDTGVQGDNM
-2342 TNHTQPTFALQHID
+2342 TNSSQPTFALQHID

-2370 VTTTFDATKD
+2370 VTTTFDATKGV
-2380 AGGWT
+2380 GGWS

-2449 FQVTV
+2449 FQVKV
-2454 PTDVNVVRLSI
+2454 PTDVN
-2465 DGGKTWFNATQSATP
+2465 
-2480 GVWDYIWP
+2480 
-2488 DDVADGGY
+2488 
-2496 TLTVEATDEAGNKA
+2496 E
-2510 TQTLDFT
+2510 
-2517 IDTTLSV
+2517 
-2524 PTLSLDSADDS
+2524 
-2535 GIAGDNITNVKTPGF
+2535 
-2550 TLNNIDTDV
+2550 
-2559 SRVIVEVMH
+2559 
-2568 NGIKQE
+2568 
-2574 VPLVQTGG
+2574 
-2582 QWRFAPTSDWADG
+2582 
-2595 DYILTVKVED
+2595 
-2605 RAGNVKQSAPLT
+2605 
-2617 VTVDTHIAIDRIE
+2617 
-2630 LVNDSGIPGDN
+2630 
-2641 LTNEARPHFQVTV
+2641 
-2654 PADVNGVRLSIDGG
+2654 
-2668 KTWFDATQSATSG
+2668 
-2681 VWDYTWLTNVANGP
+2681 
-2695 HTLMVE
+2695 
-2701 ASDKAGNKTTQ
+2701 
-2712 KLDFTIDTILSEPTI
+2712 
-2727 TLDSADDSAAGDNIT
+2727 
-2742 NVKMP
+2742 
-2747 GFTLGNIDADVTK
+2747 
-2760 VVVTV
+2760 
-2765 AHDGKNQ
+2765 
-2772 QIELIKN
+2772 
-2779 GGVWRFTPGAAWTDG
+2779 
-2794 DYTLTVKVEDKAG
+2794 
-2807 NTNYSAPLTVTI
+2807 
-2819 DTQTSI
+2819 
-2825 DRIELLN
+2825 
-2832 DTGIVGDN
+2832 
-2840 LTNEA
+2840 
-2845 RPQFH
+2845 
-2850 ITVPTDV
+2850 
-2857 NSVQLSLDGGINWVN
+2857 
-2872 ATLTSDGVWEY
+2872 
-2883 IWPTDLVENTYT
+2883 
-2895 LTVKATD
+2895 
-2902 VAGNTATETLNFI
+2902 
-2915 IDTTLSTPTITL
+2915 
-2927 DSADDSGTAND
+2927 
-2938 NKTNVKTP
+2938 
-2946 GFIIGG
+2946 
-2952 IDSDV
+2952 
-2957 TQVVVQ
+2957 
-2963 VMRDGHSEEV
+2963 
-2973 ELTQTNGQWRFVPG
+2973 
-2987 SAWTDG
+2987 
-2993 DYTLTVTVK
+2993 
-3002 DEAGNIRHSAP
+3002 
-3013 LTVTID
+3013 
-3019 TQITIDHIELVNDS
+3019 
-3033 GIPDDNLT
+3033 
-3041 NNVRPHFQVTVPT
+3041 
-3054 DVNVVR
+3054 VR

-3095 LTVEATDKAGNK
+3095 LTVEATDKAGNQ
-3107 TTQQLDFIIDT
+3107 TTQKLDFIIDT
-3118 LLSEPTI
+3118 MLSEPTI
-3125 VLDNTDDSGTKGDN
+3125 VLDSTDDSGTKGDN
-3139 LTNVNKPTF
+3139 LTNANKPTF
-3148 LLGNIDADARYV
+3148 ILGNIDADARYV
-3160 TVEVQHGGTKEVL
+3160 TVEVQYGGTKEVL

-3194 DYTLTVRV
+3194 DYMLTVRV

-3325 AMDSRDDTGAIGD
+3325 TMDSRDDTGAIGD

-3352 IDADAHSVILRITQG
+3352 IDSDAQSVILRITQG

-3409 QSTPLVVT
+3409 QSTPLIVT

-3467 NWVSATQGIE
+3467 NWVSAAQGIE

-3624 RIELVNDSGVPGDN
+3624 HIELVNDSGVPGDN

-3715 DITLLTPTIEL
+3715 DITLMTPTIEL

-3783 YRPDSALADGSYT
+3783 YRPGSALADGSYT

-4301 NTKTSAELRIE
+4301 NTKTSAELKIE

-4467 GNKWLFTPDT
+4467 DNKWLFTPDT

-4525 SAVDNITSVTT
+4525 SAVDNITSVTK

-4555 NGVSYSVTAN
+4555 NGVSYPVTAN

-4888 NSELRSTAVDVTID
+4888 NSELRSTAVDLTID

-5301 ITNHNKPVLVGTA
+5301 ITSHNKPVLVGTA

-5385 AMVAG
+5385 VMMAG

-5398 DSITSQTRPTFSIF
+5398 DSITSQTRPAFSIY

-5473 IDTFNTTPV
+5473 IDTLNTTPV

-5576 IWVDTHIKVFTSEL
+5576 IWVDTHIQVFTSEL

-5597 KTEWWSNS
+5597 KTDWWSNS
-5605 DLITMRGTGEI
+5605 STITMRGMGEI

-5627 TLATAVVAATGRWEL
+5627 TLATAVVAANGQWEL
-5642 STDKLPEGTYD
+5642 STDQLPEGKYD
-5653 ISLVIEDSAGNRWE
+5653 ITLSIEDNAGNRKE
-5667 DVREIFIDRTP
+5667 EVHEIFIDRTP

-5706 IITDSEGNTYTLTV
+5706 IITDSNGNTYTLTV

-5748 RSDDVPLD
+5748 RSDDVSLD

-5868 EDNGAS
+5868 EDNGVS

-5910 IYQAT
+5910 TYQAT

-5930 DGNYTL
+5930 DGTYTL

-5975 ATATAVTPPES
+5975 ATPTAVTPLES

-5992 SATHLRTE
+5992 SDTHLRTV
-6000 PSAAEESVVKV
+6000 PSAAEESVVKE

-6047 VSIMFEGEEF
+6047 VSVMFEGEEF

-6112 NVRGKTEDDINDSPS
+6112 NARGKAEDDINDSPS

>member
-121 LDDAEN
+121 LDEAEN

-157 NSSKQIE
+157 NSSKQME
-164 EMLQN
+164 EMLQE

-449 NDNIT
+449 NDSIT

-540 TNDSGIVGDNVTN
+540 TDDSGIVGDNVTN

-597 SVEGINN
+597 SVEGVNN

-618 FSFSYVIDTIAPVP
+618 FSFSYVIDTVAPVP

-639 YVVLPNGI
+639 FVVLPNGI

-1027 SLSPDSDSGISDDNL
+1027 SLSPDSDSGIADDNL

-1111 NSAIFDFTI
+1111 NSAVFDFTI

-1186 LFIPGNT
+1186 LFTPGNT

-1381 TGGWTFTPPTS
+1381 TGGWSFTPTGA

-1439 DDNLTNNV
+1439 NDNLTNNV

-1480 PGVWDY
+1480 PGAWDY

-1501 EATDEAG
+1501 EATDKAG
-1508 NKATQTLDFTIDT
+1508 NKTTQELDFTIDT

-1555 IDTDVSRVIVE
+1555 IDTDVSRVTVE

-1673 DATQSATSGVWD
+1673 DATQSATPGVWD

-1715 DFTIDTILSEPTI
+1715 DFIIDTMLSEPTI

-2014 LTVTIDTQITIDHI
+2014 LTVTIDTQIAIDHI

-2035 IPDDNLTNNVRPH
+2035 IPDDNLTN
-2048 FQVTVPT
+2048 
-2055 DVNVVRL
+2055 
-2062 SIDGGKTWFNAT
+2062 
-2074 QSATPGVWDYTWLAD
+2074 
-2089 VGEGKHTLTVEATDK
+2089 EA
-2104 AGNKTTQQLDFIIDT
+2104 
-2119 LLSEPTI
+2119 
-2126 VLDNTDDSGTKGD
+2126 
-2139 HLTNVNKPTFLLG
+2139 
-2152 NIDADARYVTV
+2152 
-2163 EVQHGGTKEVL
+2163 
-2174 TATKDATGN
+2174 
-2183 WSVTP
+2183 
-2188 TGTWA
+2188 
-2193 DGDYTLTVRV
+2193 
-2203 EDEAGNEK
+2203 
-2211 HSASLTVTVD
+2211 
-2221 TQITIDVIELVNDNG
+2221 
-2236 IPGDNMTNDAHPQF
+2236 
-2250 RVTVPGDV
+2250 
-2258 NEVSLSIDG
+2258 
-2267 GVTWVKATQSA
+2267 
-2278 TPGVW
+2278 
-2283 NYTWPGTVPDGDYTL
+2283 
-2298 NVKAT
+2298 
-2303 DNAGNTVTETLHF
+2303 
-2316 TIDTTLSTPVI
+2316 
-2327 VLDSADDSGVHGDNM
+2327 
-2342 TNHTQPTFALQHID
+2342 
-2356 DDAVRVTVSVEHGG
+2356 
-2370 VTTTFDATKD
+2370 
-2380 AGGWT
+2380 
-2385 FTPTG
+2385 
-2390 AWADGDYTLSVS
+2390 
-2402 VEDKAGNT
+2402 
-2410 SHSASLTVTVDTQI
+2410 
-2424 AINNIELVNDSGI
+2424 
-2437 PDDNLT
+2437 
-2443 NNVRPH
+2443 
-2449 FQVTV
+2449 
-2454 PTDVNVVRLSI
+2454 
-2465 DGGKTWFNATQSATP
+2465 
-2480 GVWDYIWP
+2480 
-2488 DDVADGGY
+2488 
-2496 TLTVEATDEAGNKA
+2496 
-2510 TQTLDFT
+2510 
-2517 IDTTLSV
+2517 
-2524 PTLSLDSADDS
+2524 
-2535 GIAGDNITNVKTPGF
+2535 
-2550 TLNNIDTDV
+2550 
-2559 SRVIVEVMH
+2559 
-2568 NGIKQE
+2568 
-2574 VPLVQTGG
+2574 
-2582 QWRFAPTSDWADG
+2582 
-2595 DYILTVKVED
+2595 
-2605 RAGNVKQSAPLT
+2605 
-2617 VTVDTHIAIDRIE
+2617 
-2630 LVNDSGIPGDN
+2630 
-2641 LTNEARPHFQVTV
+2641 
-2654 PADVNGVRLSIDGG
+2654 
-2668 KTWFDATQSATSG
+2668 
-2681 VWDYTWLTNVANGP
+2681 
-2695 HTLMVE
+2695 
-2701 ASDKAGNKTTQ
+2701 
-2712 KLDFTIDTILSEPTI
+2712 
-2727 TLDSADDSAAGDNIT
+2727 
-2742 NVKMP
+2742 
-2747 GFTLGNIDADVTK
+2747 
-2760 VVVTV
+2760 
-2765 AHDGKNQ
+2765 
-2772 QIELIKN
+2772 
-2779 GGVWRFTPGAAWTDG
+2779 
-2794 DYTLTVKVEDKAG
+2794 
-2807 NTNYSAPLTVTI
+2807 
-2819 DTQTSI
+2819 
-2825 DRIELLN
+2825 
-2832 DTGIVGDN
+2832 
-2840 LTNEA
+2840 
-2845 RPQFH
+2845 
-2850 ITVPTDV
+2850 
-2857 NSVQLSLDGGINWVN
+2857 
-2872 ATLTSDGVWEY
+2872 
-2883 IWPTDLVENTYT
+2883 
-2895 LTVKATD
+2895 
-2902 VAGNTATETLNFI
+2902 
-2915 IDTTLSTPTITL
+2915 
-2927 DSADDSGTAND
+2927 
-2938 NKTNVKTP
+2938 
-2946 GFIIGG
+2946 
-2952 IDSDV
+2952 
-2957 TQVVVQ
+2957 
-2963 VMRDGHSEEV
+2963 
-2973 ELTQTNGQWRFVPG
+2973 
-2987 SAWTDG
+2987 
-2993 DYTLTVTVK
+2993 
-3002 DEAGNIRHSAP
+3002 
-3013 LTVTID
+3013 
-3019 TQITIDHIELVNDS
+3019 
-3033 GIPDDNLT
+3033 
-3041 NNVRPHFQVTVPT
+3041 RPHFQVTVPT

-3173 TATKGATGIWSVTPT
+3173 TATKDATGNWSVTPTGTWADGDYTLTVRVEDEAGNEKHSASLTVTVDTQITIDAIELVNDNGIPGDNMTNDAHPQFRVTVPGDVNEVSLSIDGGVTWVKATQSATPGVWNYTWPGTVPDGDYTLNVKATDNAGNTVTETLHFTIDTTLSTPVIVLDSADDTGIQGDNMTNRTQPTFNLQHIDDDAVRVTVSVEHGGVTTTFDATKGVGGWTFTPPTSWGAGDYTLSVSVEDKAGNTSHSASLTVTVDTQIAINNIELVNDSGIPDDNLTNNVRPQFQVKVPTDVNEVRLSIDGGKTWFNATQSATPGVWDYTWLADVGEGKHTLTVEATDKAGNQTTQKLDFIIDTLLSEPTIVLDSTDDSGTKGDNLTNANKPTFLLGNIDADARYVTVEVQHGRTKEVLTATKGATGIWSVTPT

-3202 EDDAGNVKYSAPLTV
+3202 EDEAGNVKYSAPLTV

-3225 DVIELVNDNGIP
+3225 DAIELVNDNGIP

-3325 AMDSRDDTGAIGD
+3325 TMDSRDDTGAIGD

-3352 IDADAHSVILRITQG
+3352 IDSDAQSVILRITQG

-3409 QSTPLVVT
+3409 QSTPLIVT

-3467 NWVSATQGIE
+3467 NWVSAAQGIE

-3485 TDMGDGKHTLT
+3485 TDMGDGKHILT

-3624 RIELVNDSGVPGDN
+3624 HIELVNDSGVPGDN

-3685 TDMPEGQHTLTVE
+3685 TDMPEGQHTLIVE

-3707 TETLNFTI
+3707 TGTLDFTI

-3746 VFVLGSIDKDVRHVE
+3746 IFVLGSIDKDVRHVE

-3848 VFDIHQ
+3848 VFDIRQ

-3958 VQVRVTLDGGAN
+3958 IQVRVTLDGGAN

-3997 RVEATDEA
+3997 RVEATDQA

-4185 ALPDGQHTLLVD
+4185 ALPDGKHTLLVD

-4301 NTKTSAELRIE
+4301 NTKTSAELQIE

-4525 SAVDNITSVTT
+4525 SAVDNITSVTK

-4555 NGVSYSVTAN
+4555 NGVSYPVTAN

-4613 RMEPASDTGNSNS
+4613 RMEPASDTGSSNS

-4652 DDKSGREVLKQTIT
+4652 DDKSGREVLKHTIT

-4719 DPSIDDQHEAT
+4719 DPSIDDQYEAT
-4730 SLRPEFKGF
+4730 SLRPEFKGL

-4825 FTTNNKTPTLIGS
+4825 FTTNNKTPTLVGN
-4838 TLPNTIVSIYVDGV
+4838 TLPNAIVSIYVDGV

-4962 PALGNDGNYELTFKV
+4962 PALGNDGNYVLTFKV

-5074 EDKAGNSQQKEILI
+5074 EDKAGNSQQKDILI

-5301 ITNHNKPVLVGTA
+5301 ITSHNKPVLVGTA

-5385 AMVAG
+5385 VMMAG

-5398 DSITSQTRPTFSIF
+5398 DSITSQTRPAFSIY

-5532 GEVWVNEKGHW
+5532 GEVWVNDKGHW

-5576 IWVDTHIKVFTSEL
+5576 IWVDTHIQVFTSEL

-5597 KTEWWSNS
+5597 KTDWWSNS
-5605 DLITMRGTGEI
+5605 STITMRGMGEI

-5627 TLATAVVAATGRWEL
+5627 TLATAVVAANGQWEL
-5642 STDKLPEGTYD
+5642 STDQLPEGKYD
-5653 ISLVIEDSAGNRWE
+5653 ITLSIEDNAGNRKE
-5667 DVREIFIDRTP
+5667 EVHEIFIDRTP

-5706 IITDSEGNTYTLTV
+5706 IITDSNGNTYTLTV

-5756 IMKEVPVISLSPD
+5756 IMKETPVISLSPD

-5782 KQPTFIIG
+5782 NQPTFIIG

-5868 EDNGAS
+5868 EGNGAS
-5874 DSDNVTNHTQPKF
+5874 DSDNVTNHNHTQPKF

-5930 DGNYTL
+5930 DGTYTL
-5936 SVTVVDRAGNSQQSA
+5936 SVTVVDRAGNSLQSA
-5951 SLAVTVDSTVTVTA
+5951 SLEVTVDSTVTVTA

-5992 SATHLRTE
+5992 SATHLRTV
-6000 PSAAEESVVKV
+6000 PSAAEESVVKE

-6047 VSIMFEGEEF
+6047 VSVMFEGEEF

-6084 FIDKDNDFLIKEKTF
+6084 FIDKDDDFLIKEKTF

-6112 NVRGKTEDDINDSPS
+6112 NARGKTEDDINDSPS

>member
-426 ITDTIAPEKPTIEL
+426 ITDTIPPEKPTIEL

-540 TNDSGIVGDNVTN
+540 TDDSGIVGDNVTN

-597 SVEGINN
+597 SVEGVNN

-618 FSFSYVIDTIAPVP
+618 FSFSYVIDTVAPVP

-639 YVVLPNGI
+639 FVVLPNGI

-1027 SLSPDSDSGISDDNL
+1027 SLSPDSDSGIADDNL

-1111 NSAIFDFTI
+1111 NSAVFDFTI

-1381 TGGWTFTPPTS
+1381 VGGWSFTPTGA

-1480 PGVWDY
+1480 PGAWDY

-1501 EATDEAG
+1501 EATDKAG
-1508 NKATQTLDFTIDT
+1508 NKTTQELDFTIDT

-1696 HTLMVEASDKAGN
+1696 HTLMVEATDKAGN

-1715 DFTIDTILSEPTI
+1715 DFIIDTLLSEPTI

-2014 LTVTIDTQITIDHI
+2014 LTVTIDTQIAIDHI

-2035 IPDDNLTNNVRPH
+2035 IPN
-2048 FQVTVPT
+2048 
-2055 DVNVVRL
+2055 
-2062 SIDGGKTWFNAT
+2062 
-2074 QSATPGVWDYTWLAD
+2074 
-2089 VGEGKHTLTVEATDK
+2089 
-2104 AGNKTTQQLDFIIDT
+2104 
-2119 LLSEPTI
+2119 
-2126 VLDNTDDSGTKGD
+2126 
-2139 HLTNVNKPTFLLG
+2139 
-2152 NIDADARYVTV
+2152 
-2163 EVQHGGTKEVL
+2163 
-2174 TATKDATGN
+2174 
-2183 WSVTP
+2183 
-2188 TGTWA
+2188 
-2193 DGDYTLTVRV
+2193 
-2203 EDEAGNEK
+2203 
-2211 HSASLTVTVD
+2211 
-2221 TQITIDVIELVNDNG
+2221 
-2236 IPGDNMTNDAHPQF
+2236 
-2250 RVTVPGDV
+2250 
-2258 NEVSLSIDG
+2258 
-2267 GVTWVKATQSA
+2267 
-2278 TPGVW
+2278 
-2283 NYTWPGTVPDGDYTL
+2283 
-2298 NVKAT
+2298 
-2303 DNAGNTVTETLHF
+2303 
-2316 TIDTTLSTPVI
+2316 
-2327 VLDSADDSGVHGDNM
+2327 
-2342 TNHTQPTFALQHID
+2342 
-2356 DDAVRVTVSVEHGG
+2356 
-2370 VTTTFDATKD
+2370 
-2380 AGGWT
+2380 
-2385 FTPTG
+2385 
-2390 AWADGDYTLSVS
+2390 
-2402 VEDKAGNT
+2402 
-2410 SHSASLTVTVDTQI
+2410 
-2424 AINNIELVNDSGI
+2424 
-2437 PDDNLT
+2437 
-2443 NNVRPH
+2443 
-2449 FQVTV
+2449 
-2454 PTDVNVVRLSI
+2454 
-2465 DGGKTWFNATQSATP
+2465 
-2480 GVWDYIWP
+2480 
-2488 DDVADGGY
+2488 
-2496 TLTVEATDEAGNKA
+2496 
-2510 TQTLDFT
+2510 
-2517 IDTTLSV
+2517 
-2524 PTLSLDSADDS
+2524 
-2535 GIAGDNITNVKTPGF
+2535 
-2550 TLNNIDTDV
+2550 
-2559 SRVIVEVMH
+2559 
-2568 NGIKQE
+2568 
-2574 VPLVQTGG
+2574 
-2582 QWRFAPTSDWADG
+2582 
-2595 DYILTVKVED
+2595 
-2605 RAGNVKQSAPLT
+2605 
-2617 VTVDTHIAIDRIE
+2617 
-2630 LVNDSGIPGDN
+2630 
-2641 LTNEARPHFQVTV
+2641 
-2654 PADVNGVRLSIDGG
+2654 
-2668 KTWFDATQSATSG
+2668 
-2681 VWDYTWLTNVANGP
+2681 
-2695 HTLMVE
+2695 
-2701 ASDKAGNKTTQ
+2701 
-2712 KLDFTIDTILSEPTI
+2712 
-2727 TLDSADDSAAGDNIT
+2727 
-2742 NVKMP
+2742 
-2747 GFTLGNIDADVTK
+2747 
-2760 VVVTV
+2760 
-2765 AHDGKNQ
+2765 
-2772 QIELIKN
+2772 
-2779 GGVWRFTPGAAWTDG
+2779 
-2794 DYTLTVKVEDKAG
+2794 
-2807 NTNYSAPLTVTI
+2807 
-2819 DTQTSI
+2819 
-2825 DRIELLN
+2825 
-2832 DTGIVGDN
+2832 
-2840 LTNEA
+2840 
-2845 RPQFH
+2845 
-2850 ITVPTDV
+2850 
-2857 NSVQLSLDGGINWVN
+2857 
-2872 ATLTSDGVWEY
+2872 
-2883 IWPTDLVENTYT
+2883 
-2895 LTVKATD
+2895 
-2902 VAGNTATETLNFI
+2902 
-2915 IDTTLSTPTITL
+2915 
-2927 DSADDSGTAND
+2927 
-2938 NKTNVKTP
+2938 
-2946 GFIIGG
+2946 
-2952 IDSDV
+2952 
-2957 TQVVVQ
+2957 
-2963 VMRDGHSEEV
+2963 
-2973 ELTQTNGQWRFVPG
+2973 
-2987 SAWTDG
+2987 
-2993 DYTLTVTVK
+2993 
-3002 DEAGNIRHSAP
+3002 
-3013 LTVTID
+3013 
-3019 TQITIDHIELVNDS
+3019 
-3033 GIPDDNLT
+3033 DNLT

-3160 TVEVQHGGTKEVL
+3160 TVEVQHGGTKEVLTATKDATGNWSVTPTGTWADGDYTLTVRVEDEAGNEKHSASLTVTVDTQITIDAIELVNDNGIPGDNMTNDAHPQFRVTVPGDVNEVSLSIDGGVTWVKATQSATPGVWNYTWPGTVPDGDYTLNVKATDNAGNTVTETLHFTIDTTLSVPVIVLNSADDTGVQGDNMTNSTQPTFALQHIDDDAVRVTVSVEHGGVTTTFDATKGVGGWSFTPTGAWADGDYTLSVSVEDKAGNTSHSASLTVTVDTQIAINNIELVNDSGIPDDNLTNNVRPHFQVKVPTDVNEVRLSIDGGKTWFNATQSATPGVWDYTWLADVGEGKHTLTVEATDKAGNQTTQKLDFIIDTMLSEPTIVLDSTDDSGTKGDNLTNANKPTFILGNIDADARYVTVEVQYGGTKEVL

-3325 AMDSRDDTGAIGD
+3325 TMDSRDDTGAIGD

-3352 IDADAHSVILRITQG
+3352 IDSDAQSVILRITQG

-3409 QSTPLVVT
+3409 QSTPLIVT

-3467 NWVSATQGIE
+3467 NWVSAAQGIE

-3624 RIELVNDSGVPGDN
+3624 HIELVNDSGVPGDN

-3715 DITLLTPTIEL
+3715 DITLMTPTIEL

-3848 VFDIHQ
+3848 VFDIRQ

-4555 NGVSYSVTAN
+4555 NGVSYPVTAN

-4825 FTTNNKTPTLIGS
+4825 FTTNNKTPTLVGN
-4838 TLPNTIVSIYVDGV
+4838 TLPNAIVSIYVDGV

-4962 PALGNDGNYELTFKV
+4962 PALGNDGNYVLTFKV

-5034 TLTIRNPQG
+5034 TLTIRSPQG

-5074 EDKAGNSQQKEILI
+5074 EDKAGNSQQKDILI

-5398 DSITSQTRPTFSIF
+5398 DSITSQTRPTFSIS

-5576 IWVDTHIKVFTSEL
+5576 IWVDTHIQVFTSEL

-5597 KTEWWSNS
+5597 KTDWWSNS
-5605 DLITMRGTGEI
+5605 STITMRGMGEI

-5627 TLATAVVAATGRWEL
+5627 TLATAVVAANGQWEL
-5642 STDKLPEGTYD
+5642 STDQLPEGKYD
-5653 ISLVIEDSAGNRWE
+5653 ITLSIEDNAGNRKE
-5667 DVREIFIDRTP
+5667 EVHEIFIDRTP

-5706 IITDSEGNTYTLTV
+5706 IITDSNGNTYTLTV

-5748 RSDDVPLD
+5748 RSDDVSLD

-5868 EDNGAS
+5868 EDNGVS

-5910 IYQAT
+5910 TYQAT

-5930 DGNYTL
+5930 DGTYTL

-5992 SATHLRTE
+5992 SATHLRTV
-6000 PSAAEESVVKV
+6000 PSAAEESVVKE

-6047 VSIMFEGEEF
+6047 VSVMFEGEEF

-6084 FIDKDNDFLIKEKTF
+6084 FIDKDDDFLIKEKTF

-6112 NVRGKTEDDINDSPS
+6112 NARGKTEDDINDSPS

>member
-43 RGSVIIVNG
+43 HGSVIIVNG

-618 FSFSYVIDTIAPVP
+618 FSFSYVIDTVAPVP

-639 YVVLPNGI
+639 FVVLPNGI

-690 FSNKFLQGAYD
+690 FSNKFLQGTYD

-1027 SLSPDSDSGISDDNL
+1027 SLSPDSDSGIADDNL

-1111 NSAIFDFTI
+1111 NSAVFDFTI

-1186 LFIPGNT
+1186 LFTPGNT

-1205 EDKAGNTNYSAPLTV
+1205 EDKAGNTSYSAPLTV

-1320 TTLSVPVIVLDSADD
+1320 TTLSVPVIVLNSADD
-1335 TGIQGDN
+1335 TGVQGDN

-1381 TGGWTFTPPTS
+1381 TGGWSFTPTGA

-1439 DDNLTNNV
+1439 NDNLTNNV

-1472 FNATQSAT
+1472 FNATQNAT

-1508 NKATQTLDFTIDT
+1508 NKTTQTLDFTIDT

-1632 VNDSGIPGDNLT
+1632 VNDSGIPDDNLT

-2014 LTVTIDTQITIDHI
+2014 LTVTIDTQIAIDHI

-2035 IPDDNLTNNVRPH
+2035 IPDDNLTNEARPH

-2119 LLSEPTI
+2119 MLSEPTI

-2139 HLTNVNKPTFLLG
+2139 NLTNVNKPTFLLG

-2221 TQITIDVIELVNDNG
+2221 TQITIDAIELVNDNG

-2327 VLDSADDSGVHGDNM
+2327 VLDSADDTGIQGDNM
-2342 TNHTQPTFALQHID
+2342 TNRTQPTFNLQHID

-2370 VTTTFDATKD
+2370 VTTTFDATKGV
-2380 AGGWT
+2380 GGWT
-2385 FTPTG
+2385 FTPPTSWG
-2390 AWADGDYTLSVS
+2390 AGDYTLSVS

-2437 PDDNLT
+2437 PN
-2443 NNVRPH
+2443 
-2449 FQVTV
+2449 
-2454 PTDVNVVRLSI
+2454 
-2465 DGGKTWFNATQSATP
+2465 
-2480 GVWDYIWP
+2480 
-2488 DDVADGGY
+2488 
-2496 TLTVEATDEAGNKA
+2496 
-2510 TQTLDFT
+2510 
-2517 IDTTLSV
+2517 
-2524 PTLSLDSADDS
+2524 
-2535 GIAGDNITNVKTPGF
+2535 
-2550 TLNNIDTDV
+2550 
-2559 SRVIVEVMH
+2559 
-2568 NGIKQE
+2568 
-2574 VPLVQTGG
+2574 
-2582 QWRFAPTSDWADG
+2582 
-2595 DYILTVKVED
+2595 
-2605 RAGNVKQSAPLT
+2605 
-2617 VTVDTHIAIDRIE
+2617 
-2630 LVNDSGIPGDN
+2630 
-2641 LTNEARPHFQVTV
+2641 
-2654 PADVNGVRLSIDGG
+2654 
-2668 KTWFDATQSATSG
+2668 
-2681 VWDYTWLTNVANGP
+2681 
-2695 HTLMVE
+2695 
-2701 ASDKAGNKTTQ
+2701 
-2712 KLDFTIDTILSEPTI
+2712 
-2727 TLDSADDSAAGDNIT
+2727 
-2742 NVKMP
+2742 
-2747 GFTLGNIDADVTK
+2747 
-2760 VVVTV
+2760 
-2765 AHDGKNQ
+2765 
-2772 QIELIKN
+2772 
-2779 GGVWRFTPGAAWTDG
+2779 
-2794 DYTLTVKVEDKAG
+2794 
-2807 NTNYSAPLTVTI
+2807 
-2819 DTQTSI
+2819 
-2825 DRIELLN
+2825 
-2832 DTGIVGDN
+2832 
-2840 LTNEA
+2840 
-2845 RPQFH
+2845 
-2850 ITVPTDV
+2850 
-2857 NSVQLSLDGGINWVN
+2857 
-2872 ATLTSDGVWEY
+2872 
-2883 IWPTDLVENTYT
+2883 
-2895 LTVKATD
+2895 
-2902 VAGNTATETLNFI
+2902 
-2915 IDTTLSTPTITL
+2915 
-2927 DSADDSGTAND
+2927 
-2938 NKTNVKTP
+2938 
-2946 GFIIGG
+2946 
-2952 IDSDV
+2952 
-2957 TQVVVQ
+2957 
-2963 VMRDGHSEEV
+2963 
-2973 ELTQTNGQWRFVPG
+2973 
-2987 SAWTDG
+2987 
-2993 DYTLTVTVK
+2993 
-3002 DEAGNIRHSAP
+3002 
-3013 LTVTID
+3013 
-3019 TQITIDHIELVNDS
+3019 
-3033 GIPDDNLT
+3033 DNLT

-3095 LTVEATDKAGNK
+3095 LTVEATDKAGNQ
-3107 TTQQLDFIIDT
+3107 TTQKLDFIIDT
-3118 LLSEPTI
+3118 MLSEPTI
-3125 VLDNTDDSGTKGDN
+3125 VLDSTDDSGTKGDN
-3139 LTNVNKPTF
+3139 LTNANKPTF
-3148 LLGNIDADARYV
+3148 ILGNIDADARYV
-3160 TVEVQHGGTKEVL
+3160 TVEVQYGGTKEVL

-3409 QSTPLVVT
+3409 QSTPLIVT

-3467 NWVSATQGIE
+3467 NWVSAAQGIE

-3511 EFFIDTRL
+3511 EFFIDTQL

-3624 RIELVNDSGVPGDN
+3624 HIELVNDSGVPGDN

-3685 TDMPEGQHTLTVE
+3685 TDMPEGQHTLIVE

-3707 TETLNFTI
+3707 TGTLDFTI

-3848 VFDIHQ
+3848 VFDIRQ

-4301 NTKTSAELRIE
+4301 NTKTSAELKIE

-4525 SAVDNITSVTT
+4525 SAVDNITSVTK

-4555 NGVSYSVTAN
+4555 NGVSYPVTAN

-4852 KVGEATADT
+4852 KVGEATADA

-4888 NSELRSTAVDVTID
+4888 NSELRSTAVDLTID

-5074 EDKAGNSQQKEILI
+5074 EDKAGNSQQKDILI

-5301 ITNHNKPVLVGTA
+5301 ITSHNKPVLVGTA

-5385 AMVAG
+5385 VMMAG

-5398 DSITSQTRPTFSIF
+5398 DSITSQTRPAFSIY

-5473 IDTFNTTPV
+5473 IDTLNTTPV

-5532 GEVWVNEKGHW
+5532 GEVWANDKGHW

-5553 EGQLDITVKST
+5553 EGQLDINVKST

-5576 IWVDTHIKVFTSEL
+5576 IWVDTHIQVFTSEL

-5597 KTEWWSNS
+5597 KTDWWSNS
-5605 DLITMRGTGEI
+5605 STITMRGMGEI

-5627 TLATAVVAATGRWEL
+5627 TLATAVVAANGKWEL
-5642 STDKLPEGTYD
+5642 STDQLPEGKYD
-5653 ISLVIEDSAGNRWE
+5653 ITLSIEDNAGNRKE
-5667 DVREIFIDRTP
+5667 EVHEIFIDRTP

-5706 IITDSEGNTYTLTV
+5706 IITDSNGNTYTLTV

-5930 DGNYTL
+5930 DGTYTL

-5965 DSQHDDASDD
+5965 DSQHNDASDD

-5992 SATHLRTE
+5992 SATHLRTV
-6000 PSAAEESVVKV
+6000 PSVAEESVVKE

-6047 VSIMFEGEEF
+6047 VSVMFEGEEF

-6084 FIDKDNDFLIKEKTF
+6084 FIDKDDDFLIKEKTF

-6112 NVRGKTEDDINDSPS
+6112 NARGKTEDDINDSPS

>member
-43 RGSVIIVNG
+43 HGSVIIVNG

-540 TNDSGIVGDNVTN
+540 TDDSGIVGDNVTN

-597 SVEGINN
+597 SVEGVNN

-618 FSFSYVIDTIAPVP
+618 FSFSYVIDTVAPVP

-639 YVVLPNGI
+639 FVVLPNGI

-1027 SLSPDSDSGISDDNL
+1027 SLSPDSDSGIADDNL

-1111 NSAIFDFTI
+1111 NSAVFDFTI

-1381 TGGWTFTPPTS
+1381 TGGWSFTPTGA

-1439 DDNLTNNV
+1439 NDNLTNNV

-1480 PGVWDY
+1480 PGAWDY

-1501 EATDEAG
+1501 EATDKAG
-1508 NKATQTLDFTIDT
+1508 NKTTQELDFTIDT

-2126 VLDNTDDSGTKGD
+2126 VLDSTDDSGTKGD
-2139 HLTNVNKPTFLLG
+2139 NLTNVNKPTFLLG

-2316 TIDTTLSTPVI
+2316 TIDTTLSVPVI
-2327 VLDSADDSGVHGDNM
+2327 VLNSADDTGVQGDNM
-2342 TNHTQPTFALQHID
+2342 TNSTQPTFALQHID

-2370 VTTTFDATKD
+2370 VTTTFDATKGV
-2380 AGGWT
+2380 GGWS

-2449 FQVTV
+2449 FQVKV
-2454 PTDVNVVRLSI
+2454 PTDVN
-2465 DGGKTWFNATQSATP
+2465 
-2480 GVWDYIWP
+2480 
-2488 DDVADGGY
+2488 
-2496 TLTVEATDEAGNKA
+2496 E
-2510 TQTLDFT
+2510 
-2517 IDTTLSV
+2517 
-2524 PTLSLDSADDS
+2524 
-2535 GIAGDNITNVKTPGF
+2535 
-2550 TLNNIDTDV
+2550 
-2559 SRVIVEVMH
+2559 
-2568 NGIKQE
+2568 
-2574 VPLVQTGG
+2574 
-2582 QWRFAPTSDWADG
+2582 
-2595 DYILTVKVED
+2595 
-2605 RAGNVKQSAPLT
+2605 
-2617 VTVDTHIAIDRIE
+2617 
-2630 LVNDSGIPGDN
+2630 
-2641 LTNEARPHFQVTV
+2641 
-2654 PADVNGVRLSIDGG
+2654 
-2668 KTWFDATQSATSG
+2668 
-2681 VWDYTWLTNVANGP
+2681 
-2695 HTLMVE
+2695 
-2701 ASDKAGNKTTQ
+2701 
-2712 KLDFTIDTILSEPTI
+2712 
-2727 TLDSADDSAAGDNIT
+2727 
-2742 NVKMP
+2742 
-2747 GFTLGNIDADVTK
+2747 
-2760 VVVTV
+2760 
-2765 AHDGKNQ
+2765 
-2772 QIELIKN
+2772 
-2779 GGVWRFTPGAAWTDG
+2779 
-2794 DYTLTVKVEDKAG
+2794 
-2807 NTNYSAPLTVTI
+2807 
-2819 DTQTSI
+2819 
-2825 DRIELLN
+2825 
-2832 DTGIVGDN
+2832 
-2840 LTNEA
+2840 
-2845 RPQFH
+2845 
-2850 ITVPTDV
+2850 
-2857 NSVQLSLDGGINWVN
+2857 
-2872 ATLTSDGVWEY
+2872 
-2883 IWPTDLVENTYT
+2883 
-2895 LTVKATD
+2895 
-2902 VAGNTATETLNFI
+2902 
-2915 IDTTLSTPTITL
+2915 
-2927 DSADDSGTAND
+2927 
-2938 NKTNVKTP
+2938 
-2946 GFIIGG
+2946 
-2952 IDSDV
+2952 
-2957 TQVVVQ
+2957 
-2963 VMRDGHSEEV
+2963 
-2973 ELTQTNGQWRFVPG
+2973 
-2987 SAWTDG
+2987 
-2993 DYTLTVTVK
+2993 
-3002 DEAGNIRHSAP
+3002 
-3013 LTVTID
+3013 
-3019 TQITIDHIELVNDS
+3019 
-3033 GIPDDNLT
+3033 
-3041 NNVRPHFQVTVPT
+3041 
-3054 DVNVVR
+3054 VR

-3095 LTVEATDKAGNK
+3095 LTVEATDKAGNQ
-3107 TTQQLDFIIDT
+3107 TTQKLDFIIDT
-3118 LLSEPTI
+3118 MLSEPTI
-3125 VLDNTDDSGTKGDN
+3125 VLDSTDDSGTKGDN
-3139 LTNVNKPTF
+3139 LTNANKPTF
-3148 LLGNIDADARYV
+3148 ILGNIDADARYV
-3160 TVEVQHGGTKEVL
+3160 TVEVQYGGTKEVL

-3325 AMDSRDDTGAIGD
+3325 TMDSRDDTGAIGD

-3352 IDADAHSVILRITQG
+3352 IDSDAQSVILRITQG

-3409 QSTPLVVT
+3409 QSTPLIVT

-3467 NWVSATQGIE
+3467 NWVSAAQGIE

-3624 RIELVNDSGVPGDN
+3624 HIELVNDSGVPGDN

-3715 DITLLTPTIEL
+3715 DITLMTPTIEL

-3848 VFDIHQ
+3848 VFDIRQ

-4268 TIENTGGNLTFTP
+4268 TIENTGENLTFTP

-4301 NTKTSAELRIE
+4301 NTKTSAELKIE

-4525 SAVDNITSVTT
+4525 SAVDNITSVTK

-4555 NGVSYSVTAN
+4555 NGVSYPVTAN

-4888 NSELRSTAVDVTID
+4888 NSELRSTAVDLTID

-5301 ITNHNKPVLVGTA
+5301 ITSHNKPVLVGTA

-5340 SYQFDNALK
+5340 SYQFNNALK

-5385 AMVAG
+5385 VMMAG

-5398 DSITSQTRPTFSIF
+5398 DSITSQTRPAFSIY

-5473 IDTFNTTPV
+5473 IDTLNTTPV

-5532 GEVWVNEKGHW
+5532 GEVWVNDKGHW

-5576 IWVDTHIKVFTSEL
+5576 IWVDTHIQVFTSEL

-5597 KTEWWSNS
+5597 KTDWWSNS
-5605 DLITMRGTGEI
+5605 STITMRGMGEI

-5627 TLATAVVAATGRWEL
+5627 TLATAVVAANGQWEL
-5642 STDKLPEGTYD
+5642 STDQLPEGKYD
-5653 ISLVIEDSAGNRWE
+5653 ITLSIEDNAGNRKE
-5667 DVREIFIDRTP
+5667 EVHEIFIDRTP

-5706 IITDSEGNTYTLTV
+5706 IITDSNGNTYTLTV

-5930 DGNYTL
+5930 DGTYTL

-5965 DSQHDDASDD
+5965 DSQHNDASDD

-5992 SATHLRTE
+5992 SATHLRTV
-6000 PSAAEESVVKV
+6000 PSVAEESVVKE

-6047 VSIMFEGEEF
+6047 VSVMFEGEEF

-6084 FIDKDNDFLIKEKTF
+6084 FIDKDDDFLIKEKTF

-6112 NVRGKTEDDINDSPS
+6112 NARGKAEDDINDSPS

>member
-43 RGSVIIVNG
+43 HGSVIIVNG

-540 TNDSGIVGDNVTN
+540 TDDSGIVGDNVTN

-597 SVEGINN
+597 SVEGVNN

-618 FSFSYVIDTIAPVP
+618 FSFSYVIDTVAPVP

-639 YVVLPNGI
+639 FVVLPNGI

-1027 SLSPDSDSGISDDNL
+1027 SLSPDSDSGIADDNL

-1111 NSAIFDFTI
+1111 NSAVFDFTI

-1231 ELVNDSG
+1231 EMVNDSG

-1381 TGGWTFTPPTS
+1381 TGGWSFTPTGA

-1439 DDNLTNNV
+1439 NDNLTNNV

-1480 PGVWDY
+1480 PGAWDY

-1501 EATDEAG
+1501 EATDKAG
-1508 NKATQTLDFTIDT
+1508 NKTTQELDFTIDT

-2126 VLDNTDDSGTKGD
+2126 VLDSTDDSGTKGD
-2139 HLTNVNKPTFLLG
+2139 NLTNVNKPTFLLG

-2316 TIDTTLSTPVI
+2316 TIDTTLSVPVI
-2327 VLDSADDSGVHGDNM
+2327 VLNSADDTGVQGDNM
-2342 TNHTQPTFALQHID
+2342 TNSTQPTFALQHID

-2370 VTTTFDATKD
+2370 VTTTFDATKGT
-2380 AGGWT
+2380 GGWS

-2437 PDDNLT
+2437 PNDNLT

-2449 FQVTV
+2449 FQVKV
-2454 PTDVNVVRLSI
+2454 PTDVN
-2465 DGGKTWFNATQSATP
+2465 
-2480 GVWDYIWP
+2480 
-2488 DDVADGGY
+2488 
-2496 TLTVEATDEAGNKA
+2496 E
-2510 TQTLDFT
+2510 
-2517 IDTTLSV
+2517 
-2524 PTLSLDSADDS
+2524 
-2535 GIAGDNITNVKTPGF
+2535 
-2550 TLNNIDTDV
+2550 
-2559 SRVIVEVMH
+2559 
-2568 NGIKQE
+2568 
-2574 VPLVQTGG
+2574 
-2582 QWRFAPTSDWADG
+2582 
-2595 DYILTVKVED
+2595 
-2605 RAGNVKQSAPLT
+2605 
-2617 VTVDTHIAIDRIE
+2617 
-2630 LVNDSGIPGDN
+2630 
-2641 LTNEARPHFQVTV
+2641 
-2654 PADVNGVRLSIDGG
+2654 
-2668 KTWFDATQSATSG
+2668 
-2681 VWDYTWLTNVANGP
+2681 
-2695 HTLMVE
+2695 
-2701 ASDKAGNKTTQ
+2701 
-2712 KLDFTIDTILSEPTI
+2712 
-2727 TLDSADDSAAGDNIT
+2727 
-2742 NVKMP
+2742 
-2747 GFTLGNIDADVTK
+2747 
-2760 VVVTV
+2760 
-2765 AHDGKNQ
+2765 
-2772 QIELIKN
+2772 
-2779 GGVWRFTPGAAWTDG
+2779 
-2794 DYTLTVKVEDKAG
+2794 
-2807 NTNYSAPLTVTI
+2807 
-2819 DTQTSI
+2819 
-2825 DRIELLN
+2825 
-2832 DTGIVGDN
+2832 
-2840 LTNEA
+2840 
-2845 RPQFH
+2845 
-2850 ITVPTDV
+2850 
-2857 NSVQLSLDGGINWVN
+2857 
-2872 ATLTSDGVWEY
+2872 
-2883 IWPTDLVENTYT
+2883 
-2895 LTVKATD
+2895 
-2902 VAGNTATETLNFI
+2902 
-2915 IDTTLSTPTITL
+2915 
-2927 DSADDSGTAND
+2927 
-2938 NKTNVKTP
+2938 
-2946 GFIIGG
+2946 
-2952 IDSDV
+2952 
-2957 TQVVVQ
+2957 
-2963 VMRDGHSEEV
+2963 
-2973 ELTQTNGQWRFVPG
+2973 
-2987 SAWTDG
+2987 
-2993 DYTLTVTVK
+2993 
-3002 DEAGNIRHSAP
+3002 
-3013 LTVTID
+3013 
-3019 TQITIDHIELVNDS
+3019 
-3033 GIPDDNLT
+3033 
-3041 NNVRPHFQVTVPT
+3041 
-3054 DVNVVR
+3054 VR

-3095 LTVEATDKAGNK
+3095 LTVEATDKAGNQ
-3107 TTQQLDFIIDT
+3107 TTQKLDFIIDT
-3118 LLSEPTI
+3118 MLSEPTI
-3125 VLDNTDDSGTKGDN
+3125 VLDSTDDSGTKGDN
-3139 LTNVNKPTF
+3139 LTNANKPTF
-3148 LLGNIDADARYV
+3148 ILGNIDADARYV
-3160 TVEVQHGGTKEVL
+3160 TVEVQYGGTKEVL

-3325 AMDSRDDTGAIGD
+3325 TMDSRDDTGAIGD

-3352 IDADAHSVILRITQG
+3352 IDSDAQSVILRITQG

-3409 QSTPLVVT
+3409 QSTPLIVT

-3467 NWVSATQGIE
+3467 NWVSAAQGIE

-3624 RIELVNDSGVPGDN
+3624 HIELVNDSGVPGDN

-3715 DITLLTPTIEL
+3715 DITLMTPTIEL

-3848 VFDIHQ
+3848 VFDIRQ

-4268 TIENTGGNLTFTP
+4268 TIENTWGNLTFTP

-4301 NTKTSAELRIE
+4301 NTKTSAELKIE

-4525 SAVDNITSVTT
+4525 SAVDNITSVTK

-4555 NGVSYSVTAN
+4555 NGVSYPVTAN

-4888 NSELRSTAVDVTID
+4888 NSELRSTAVDLTID

-5059 ELDLREGSN
+5059 KLDLREGSN

-5301 ITNHNKPVLVGTA
+5301 ITSHNKPVLVGTA

-5385 AMVAG
+5385 VMMAG

-5398 DSITSQTRPTFSIF
+5398 DSITSQTRPAFSIY

-5473 IDTFNTTPV
+5473 IDTLNTTPV

-5532 GEVWVNEKGHW
+5532 GEVWVNDKGHW

-5576 IWVDTHIKVFTSEL
+5576 IWVDTHIQVFTSEL

-5597 KTEWWSNS
+5597 KTDWWSNS
-5605 DLITMRGTGEI
+5605 STITMRGMGEI

-5627 TLATAVVAATGRWEL
+5627 TLATAVVAANGQWEL
-5642 STDKLPEGTYD
+5642 STDQLPEGKYD
-5653 ISLVIEDSAGNRWE
+5653 ITLSIEDNAGNRKE
-5667 DVREIFIDRTP
+5667 EVHEIFIDRTP

-5706 IITDSEGNTYTLTV
+5706 IITDSNGNTYTLTV

-5930 DGNYTL
+5930 DGTYTL

-5965 DSQHDDASDD
+5965 DSQHNDASDD

-5992 SATHLRTE
+5992 SATHLRTV
-6000 PSAAEESVVKV
+6000 PSVAEESVVKE

-6047 VSIMFEGEEF
+6047 VSVMFEGEEF

-6084 FIDKDNDFLIKEKTF
+6084 FIDKDDDFLIKEKTF

-6112 NVRGKTEDDINDSPS
+6112 NARGKAEDDINDSPS

>member
-43 RGSVIIVNG
+43 HGSVIIVNG

-121 LDDAEN
+121 LDEAEN

-449 NDNIT
+449 NDSIT

-540 TNDSGIVGDNVTN
+540 TDDSGIVGDNVTN

-597 SVEGINN
+597 SVEGVNN

-618 FSFSYVIDTIAPVP
+618 FSFSYVIDTVAPVP

-639 YVVLPNGI
+639 FVVLPNGI

-1066 AMSDTQIGVATQQP
+1066 AASDTQIGVATQQP

-1111 NSAIFDFTI
+1111 NSAVFDFTI

-1186 LFIPGNT
+1186 LFTPGNT

-1320 TTLSVPVIVLDSADD
+1320 TTLSVPVIVLNSADD
-1335 TGIQGDN
+1335 TGVQGDN

-1381 TGGWTFTPPTS
+1381 VGGWSFTPTGA

-1439 DDNLTNNV
+1439 NDNLTNNV

-1472 FNATQSAT
+1472 FNATQNAT

-1508 NKATQTLDFTIDT
+1508 NKTTQTLDFTIDT

-1555 IDTDVSRVIVE
+1555 IDTDVSRVTVE

-1715 DFTIDTILSEPTI
+1715 DFIIDTMLSEPTI

-1871 VNATLTSDGVWEYI
+1871 VNATLTPDGVWEYI

-2014 LTVTIDTQITIDHI
+2014 LTVTIDTQIAIDHI

-2104 AGNKTTQQLDFIIDT
+2104 AGNQTTQKLDFIIDT

-2126 VLDNTDDSGTKGD
+2126 VLDSTDDSGTKGD
-2139 HLTNVNKPTFLLG
+2139 NLTNVNKPTFLLG

-2221 TQITIDVIELVNDNG
+2221 TQITIDAIELVNDNG

-2327 VLDSADDSGVHGDNM
+2327 VLDSADDTGIQGDNM
-2342 TNHTQPTFALQHID
+2342 TNRTQPTFNLQHID

-2370 VTTTFDATKD
+2370 VTTTFDATKGV
-2380 AGGWT
+2380 GGWT
-2385 FTPTG
+2385 FTPPTSWG
-2390 AWADGDYTLSVS
+2390 VGDYTLSVS

-2443 NNVRPH
+2443 NNVRPQ
-2449 FQVTV
+2449 FQVKV
-2454 PTDVNVVRLSI
+2454 PTDVN
-2465 DGGKTWFNATQSATP
+2465 
-2480 GVWDYIWP
+2480 
-2488 DDVADGGY
+2488 
-2496 TLTVEATDEAGNKA
+2496 E
-2510 TQTLDFT
+2510 
-2517 IDTTLSV
+2517 
-2524 PTLSLDSADDS
+2524 
-2535 GIAGDNITNVKTPGF
+2535 
-2550 TLNNIDTDV
+2550 
-2559 SRVIVEVMH
+2559 
-2568 NGIKQE
+2568 
-2574 VPLVQTGG
+2574 
-2582 QWRFAPTSDWADG
+2582 
-2595 DYILTVKVED
+2595 
-2605 RAGNVKQSAPLT
+2605 
-2617 VTVDTHIAIDRIE
+2617 
-2630 LVNDSGIPGDN
+2630 
-2641 LTNEARPHFQVTV
+2641 
-2654 PADVNGVRLSIDGG
+2654 
-2668 KTWFDATQSATSG
+2668 
-2681 VWDYTWLTNVANGP
+2681 
-2695 HTLMVE
+2695 
-2701 ASDKAGNKTTQ
+2701 
-2712 KLDFTIDTILSEPTI
+2712 
-2727 TLDSADDSAAGDNIT
+2727 
-2742 NVKMP
+2742 
-2747 GFTLGNIDADVTK
+2747 
-2760 VVVTV
+2760 
-2765 AHDGKNQ
+2765 
-2772 QIELIKN
+2772 
-2779 GGVWRFTPGAAWTDG
+2779 
-2794 DYTLTVKVEDKAG
+2794 
-2807 NTNYSAPLTVTI
+2807 
-2819 DTQTSI
+2819 
-2825 DRIELLN
+2825 
-2832 DTGIVGDN
+2832 
-2840 LTNEA
+2840 
-2845 RPQFH
+2845 
-2850 ITVPTDV
+2850 
-2857 NSVQLSLDGGINWVN
+2857 
-2872 ATLTSDGVWEY
+2872 
-2883 IWPTDLVENTYT
+2883 
-2895 LTVKATD
+2895 
-2902 VAGNTATETLNFI
+2902 
-2915 IDTTLSTPTITL
+2915 
-2927 DSADDSGTAND
+2927 
-2938 NKTNVKTP
+2938 
-2946 GFIIGG
+2946 
-2952 IDSDV
+2952 
-2957 TQVVVQ
+2957 
-2963 VMRDGHSEEV
+2963 
-2973 ELTQTNGQWRFVPG
+2973 
-2987 SAWTDG
+2987 
-2993 DYTLTVTVK
+2993 
-3002 DEAGNIRHSAP
+3002 
-3013 LTVTID
+3013 
-3019 TQITIDHIELVNDS
+3019 
-3033 GIPDDNLT
+3033 
-3041 NNVRPHFQVTVPT
+3041 
-3054 DVNVVR
+3054 VR

-3076 TPGVWDYTWLADVG
+3076 TPGVWDYTWLVDVG

-3095 LTVEATDKAGNK
+3095 LTVEATDKAGNQ
-3107 TTQQLDFIIDT
+3107 TTQKLDFIIDT

-3125 VLDNTDDSGTKGDN
+3125 VLDSTDDSGTKGDN
-3139 LTNVNKPTF
+3139 LTNANKPTF

-3160 TVEVQHGGTKEVL
+3160 TVEVQHGSTKEVL

-3202 EDDAGNVKYSAPLTV
+3202 EDEAGNVKYSAPLTV

-3325 AMDSRDDTGAIGD
+3325 TMDSRDDTGAIGD

-3352 IDADAHSVILRITQG
+3352 IDADAQSVILRITQG

-3409 QSTPLVVT
+3409 QSTPLIVT

-3467 NWVSATQGIE
+3467 NWVSAAQGIE

-3624 RIELVNDSGVPGDN
+3624 HIELVNDSGVPGDN
-3638 VTKHVRPQF
+3638 ITKHVRPQF

-3685 TDMPEGQHTLTVE
+3685 TDMPEGQHTLIVE

-3707 TETLNFTI
+3707 TGTLDFTI

-3848 VFDIHQ
+3848 VFDIRQ

-3910 KESAPFEV
+3910 KESAPLEV

-3958 VQVRVTLDGGAN
+3958 IQVRVTLDGGAN

-4185 ALPDGQHTLLVD
+4185 ALPDGKHTLLVD

-4301 NTKTSAELRIE
+4301 NTKTSAELQIE

-4376 FTAGSALPD
+4376 FTAGSALSD

-4525 SAVDNITSVTT
+4525 SAVDNITSVTK

-4555 NGVSYSVTAN
+4555 NGVSYPVTAN

-4613 RMEPASDTGNSNS
+4613 RMEPASDTGSSNS

-4652 DDKSGREVLKQTIT
+4652 DDKSGREVLKHTIT

-4719 DPSIDDQHEAT
+4719 DPSIDDQYEAT
-4730 SLRPEFKGF
+4730 SLRPEFKGL

-4825 FTTNNKTPTLIGS
+4825 FTTNNKTPTLVGN
-4838 TLPNTIVSIYVDGV
+4838 TLPNAIVSIYVDGV

-4962 PALGNDGNYELTFKV
+4962 PALGNDGNYVLTFKV

-5074 EDKAGNSQQKEILI
+5074 EDKAGNSQQKDILI

-5301 ITNHNKPVLVGTA
+5301 ITSHNKPVLVGTA

-5385 AMVAG
+5385 VMMAG

-5398 DSITSQTRPTFSIF
+5398 DSITSQTRPAFSIY

-5532 GEVWVNEKGHW
+5532 GEVWVNDKGHW

-5576 IWVDTHIKVFTSEL
+5576 IWVDTHIQVFTSEL

-5597 KTEWWSNS
+5597 KTDWWSNS
-5605 DLITMRGTGEI
+5605 STITMRGMGEI

-5627 TLATAVVAATGRWEL
+5627 TLATAVVAANGQWEL
-5642 STDKLPEGTYD
+5642 STDQLPEGKYD
-5653 ISLVIEDSAGNRWE
+5653 ITLSIEDNAGNRKE
-5667 DVREIFIDRTP
+5667 EVHEIFIDRTP

-5706 IITDSEGNTYTLTV
+5706 IITDSNGNTYTLTV

-5756 IMKEVPVISLSPD
+5756 IMKETPVISLSPD

-5782 KQPTFIIG
+5782 NQPTFIIG

-5868 EDNGAS
+5868 EGNGAS
-5874 DSDNVTNHTQPKF
+5874 DSDNVTNHNHTQPKF

-5930 DGNYTL
+5930 DGTYTL
-5936 SVTVVDRAGNSQQSA
+5936 SVTVVDRAGNSLQSA
-5951 SLAVTVDSTVTVTA
+5951 SLEVTVDSTVTVTA

-5975 ATATAVTPPES
+5975 ATPTAVTPPES

-5992 SATHLRTE
+5992 SATHLRTV
-6000 PSAAEESVVKV
+6000 PSAAEESVVKE

-6047 VSIMFEGEEF
+6047 VSVMFEGEEF

-6084 FIDKDNDFLIKEKTF
+6084 FLDKDDDFLIKEKTF

-6112 NVRGKTEDDINDSPS
+6112 NARGKTEDDINDSPS
-6127 TSSVGHNNNGAIDV
+6127 TSSVGHNNNGAIEV
-6141 FAVNE
+6141 FTVNE

>member
-43 RGSVIIVNG
+43 HGSVIIVNG

-540 TNDSGIVGDNVTN
+540 TDDSGIVGDNVTN

-597 SVEGINN
+597 SVEGVNN

-618 FSFSYVIDTIAPVP
+618 FSFSYVIDTVAPVP

-639 YVVLPNGI
+639 FVVLPNGI

-690 FSNKFLQGAYD
+690 FSNKFLQGSYD

-1027 SLSPDSDSGISDDNL
+1027 SLSPDSDSGIADDNL

-1111 NSAIFDFTI
+1111 NSAVFDFTI

-1186 LFIPGNT
+1186 LFTPGNT

-1205 EDKAGNTNYSAPLTV
+1205 EDKAGNTSYSAPLTV

-1381 TGGWTFTPPTS
+1381 TGGWSFTPTGA

-1439 DDNLTNNV
+1439 NDNLTNNV

-1480 PGVWDY
+1480 PGAWDY

-1501 EATDEAG
+1501 EATDKAG
-1508 NKATQTLDFTIDT
+1508 NKTTQELDFTIDT

-2126 VLDNTDDSGTKGD
+2126 VLDSTDDSGTKGD

-2316 TIDTTLSTPVI
+2316 TIDTTLSVPVI
-2327 VLDSADDSGVHGDNM
+2327 VLNSADDTGVQGDNM
-2342 TNHTQPTFALQHID
+2342 TNSTQPTFALQHID

-2370 VTTTFDATKD
+2370 VTTTFDATKGT
-2380 AGGWT
+2380 GGWS

-2437 PDDNLT
+2437 PNDNLT

-2449 FQVTV
+2449 FQVKV
-2454 PTDVNVVRLSI
+2454 PTDVN
-2465 DGGKTWFNATQSATP
+2465 
-2480 GVWDYIWP
+2480 
-2488 DDVADGGY
+2488 
-2496 TLTVEATDEAGNKA
+2496 E
-2510 TQTLDFT
+2510 
-2517 IDTTLSV
+2517 
-2524 PTLSLDSADDS
+2524 
-2535 GIAGDNITNVKTPGF
+2535 
-2550 TLNNIDTDV
+2550 
-2559 SRVIVEVMH
+2559 
-2568 NGIKQE
+2568 
-2574 VPLVQTGG
+2574 
-2582 QWRFAPTSDWADG
+2582 
-2595 DYILTVKVED
+2595 
-2605 RAGNVKQSAPLT
+2605 
-2617 VTVDTHIAIDRIE
+2617 
-2630 LVNDSGIPGDN
+2630 
-2641 LTNEARPHFQVTV
+2641 
-2654 PADVNGVRLSIDGG
+2654 
-2668 KTWFDATQSATSG
+2668 
-2681 VWDYTWLTNVANGP
+2681 
-2695 HTLMVE
+2695 
-2701 ASDKAGNKTTQ
+2701 
-2712 KLDFTIDTILSEPTI
+2712 
-2727 TLDSADDSAAGDNIT
+2727 
-2742 NVKMP
+2742 
-2747 GFTLGNIDADVTK
+2747 
-2760 VVVTV
+2760 
-2765 AHDGKNQ
+2765 
-2772 QIELIKN
+2772 
-2779 GGVWRFTPGAAWTDG
+2779 
-2794 DYTLTVKVEDKAG
+2794 
-2807 NTNYSAPLTVTI
+2807 
-2819 DTQTSI
+2819 
-2825 DRIELLN
+2825 
-2832 DTGIVGDN
+2832 
-2840 LTNEA
+2840 
-2845 RPQFH
+2845 
-2850 ITVPTDV
+2850 
-2857 NSVQLSLDGGINWVN
+2857 
-2872 ATLTSDGVWEY
+2872 
-2883 IWPTDLVENTYT
+2883 
-2895 LTVKATD
+2895 
-2902 VAGNTATETLNFI
+2902 
-2915 IDTTLSTPTITL
+2915 
-2927 DSADDSGTAND
+2927 
-2938 NKTNVKTP
+2938 
-2946 GFIIGG
+2946 
-2952 IDSDV
+2952 
-2957 TQVVVQ
+2957 
-2963 VMRDGHSEEV
+2963 
-2973 ELTQTNGQWRFVPG
+2973 
-2987 SAWTDG
+2987 
-2993 DYTLTVTVK
+2993 
-3002 DEAGNIRHSAP
+3002 
-3013 LTVTID
+3013 
-3019 TQITIDHIELVNDS
+3019 
-3033 GIPDDNLT
+3033 
-3041 NNVRPHFQVTVPT
+3041 
-3054 DVNVVR
+3054 VR

-3095 LTVEATDKAGNK
+3095 LTVEATDKAGNQ
-3107 TTQQLDFIIDT
+3107 TTQKLDFIIDT
-3118 LLSEPTI
+3118 MLSEPTI
-3125 VLDNTDDSGTKGDN
+3125 VLDSTDDSGTKGDN
-3139 LTNVNKPTF
+3139 LTNANKPTF
-3148 LLGNIDADARYV
+3148 ILGNIDADARYV
-3160 TVEVQHGGTKEVL
+3160 TVEVQYGGTKEVL

-3397 TVEVTD
+3397 TVEVQD

-3519 STPTIAL
+3519 STPTIEL

-3715 DITLLTPTIEL
+3715 DITLMTPTIEL

-3848 VFDIHQ
+3848 VFDIRQ

-4301 NTKTSAELRIE
+4301 NTKTSAELKIE

-4525 SAVDNITSVTT
+4525 SAVDNITSVTK

-4555 NGVSYSVTAN
+4555 NGVSYPVTAN

-4825 FTTNNKTPTLIGS
+4825 FTTNNKTPTLVGN
-4838 TLPNTIVSIYVDGV
+4838 TLPNAIVSIYVDGV

-4962 PALGNDGNYELTFKV
+4962 PALGNDGNYVLTFKV

-5034 TLTIRNPQG
+5034 TLTIRSPQG

-5074 EDKAGNSQQKEILI
+5074 EDKAGNSQQKDILI

-5398 DSITSQTRPTFSIF
+5398 DSITSQTRPTFSIS

-5576 IWVDTHIKVFTSEL
+5576 IWVDTHIQVFTSEL

-5597 KTEWWSNS
+5597 KTDWWSNS
-5605 DLITMRGTGEI
+5605 STITMRGMGEI

-5627 TLATAVVAATGRWEL
+5627 TLATAVVAANGQWEL
-5642 STDKLPEGTYD
+5642 STDQLPEGKYD
-5653 ISLVIEDSAGNRWE
+5653 ITLSIEDNAGNRKE
-5667 DVREIFIDRTP
+5667 EVHEIFIDRTP

-5706 IITDSEGNTYTLTV
+5706 IITDSNGNTYTLTV

-5823 TPLADGSYTI
+5823 TPLTDGSYTI

-5930 DGNYTL
+5930 DGTYTL

-5992 SATHLRTE
+5992 SATHLRTV
-6000 PSAAEESVVKV
+6000 PSAAEESVVKE

-6047 VSIMFEGEEF
+6047 VSVMFEGEEF

>member
-36 DMNITTP
+36 DMNITTLH
-43 RGSVIIVNG
+43 GSVIIVNG

-97 SAQVEKKGNGK
+97 SAQVEKKGDGK

-121 LDDAEN
+121 LDEAEN
-127 AKKEADKAK
+127 AKK
-136 EEAEKAKEAAEKALN
+136 EAEKAKEAAEKALN

-449 NDNIT
+449 NDSIT

-540 TNDSGIVGDNVTN
+540 TDDSGIVGDNVTN

-597 SVEGINN
+597 SVEGVNN

-618 FSFSYVIDTIAPVP
+618 FSFSYVIDTVAPVP

-639 YVVLPNGI
+639 FVVLPNGI

-1066 AMSDTQIGVATQQP
+1066 AASDTQIGVATQRP

-1111 NSAIFDFTI
+1111 NSAVFDFTI

-1186 LFIPGNT
+1186 LFTPGNT

-1320 TTLSVPVIVLDSADD
+1320 TTLSVPVIVLNSADD
-1335 TGIQGDN
+1335 TGVQGDN

-1381 TGGWTFTPPTS
+1381 VGGWSFTPTGA

-1439 DDNLTNNV
+1439 NDNLTNNV

-1472 FNATQSAT
+1472 FNATQNAT
-1480 PGVWDY
+1480 PGGWDY

-1508 NKATQTLDFTIDT
+1508 NKTTQTLDFTIDT

-1555 IDTDVSRVIVE
+1555 IDADVSRVTVE

-1632 VNDSGIPGDNLT
+1632 VNDSGIPDDNLT

-1673 DATQSATSGVWD
+1673 DATQSATPGVWD

-1715 DFTIDTILSEPTI
+1715 DFIIDTMLSEPTI

-1871 VNATLTSDGVWEYI
+1871 VNATLTPDGVWEYI

-2014 LTVTIDTQITIDHI
+2014 LTVTIDTQIAIDHI

-2035 IPDDNLTNNVRPH
+2035 IPDDNLTN
-2048 FQVTVPT
+2048 
-2055 DVNVVRL
+2055 
-2062 SIDGGKTWFNAT
+2062 
-2074 QSATPGVWDYTWLAD
+2074 
-2089 VGEGKHTLTVEATDK
+2089 EA
-2104 AGNKTTQQLDFIIDT
+2104 
-2119 LLSEPTI
+2119 
-2126 VLDNTDDSGTKGD
+2126 
-2139 HLTNVNKPTFLLG
+2139 
-2152 NIDADARYVTV
+2152 
-2163 EVQHGGTKEVL
+2163 
-2174 TATKDATGN
+2174 
-2183 WSVTP
+2183 
-2188 TGTWA
+2188 
-2193 DGDYTLTVRV
+2193 
-2203 EDEAGNEK
+2203 
-2211 HSASLTVTVD
+2211 
-2221 TQITIDVIELVNDNG
+2221 
-2236 IPGDNMTNDAHPQF
+2236 
-2250 RVTVPGDV
+2250 
-2258 NEVSLSIDG
+2258 
-2267 GVTWVKATQSA
+2267 
-2278 TPGVW
+2278 
-2283 NYTWPGTVPDGDYTL
+2283 
-2298 NVKAT
+2298 
-2303 DNAGNTVTETLHF
+2303 
-2316 TIDTTLSTPVI
+2316 
-2327 VLDSADDSGVHGDNM
+2327 
-2342 TNHTQPTFALQHID
+2342 
-2356 DDAVRVTVSVEHGG
+2356 
-2370 VTTTFDATKD
+2370 
-2380 AGGWT
+2380 
-2385 FTPTG
+2385 
-2390 AWADGDYTLSVS
+2390 
-2402 VEDKAGNT
+2402 
-2410 SHSASLTVTVDTQI
+2410 
-2424 AINNIELVNDSGI
+2424 
-2437 PDDNLT
+2437 
-2443 NNVRPH
+2443 
-2449 FQVTV
+2449 
-2454 PTDVNVVRLSI
+2454 
-2465 DGGKTWFNATQSATP
+2465 
-2480 GVWDYIWP
+2480 
-2488 DDVADGGY
+2488 
-2496 TLTVEATDEAGNKA
+2496 
-2510 TQTLDFT
+2510 
-2517 IDTTLSV
+2517 
-2524 PTLSLDSADDS
+2524 
-2535 GIAGDNITNVKTPGF
+2535 
-2550 TLNNIDTDV
+2550 
-2559 SRVIVEVMH
+2559 
-2568 NGIKQE
+2568 
-2574 VPLVQTGG
+2574 
-2582 QWRFAPTSDWADG
+2582 
-2595 DYILTVKVED
+2595 
-2605 RAGNVKQSAPLT
+2605 
-2617 VTVDTHIAIDRIE
+2617 
-2630 LVNDSGIPGDN
+2630 
-2641 LTNEARPHFQVTV
+2641 
-2654 PADVNGVRLSIDGG
+2654 
-2668 KTWFDATQSATSG
+2668 
-2681 VWDYTWLTNVANGP
+2681 
-2695 HTLMVE
+2695 
-2701 ASDKAGNKTTQ
+2701 
-2712 KLDFTIDTILSEPTI
+2712 
-2727 TLDSADDSAAGDNIT
+2727 
-2742 NVKMP
+2742 
-2747 GFTLGNIDADVTK
+2747 
-2760 VVVTV
+2760 
-2765 AHDGKNQ
+2765 
-2772 QIELIKN
+2772 
-2779 GGVWRFTPGAAWTDG
+2779 
-2794 DYTLTVKVEDKAG
+2794 
-2807 NTNYSAPLTVTI
+2807 
-2819 DTQTSI
+2819 
-2825 DRIELLN
+2825 
-2832 DTGIVGDN
+2832 
-2840 LTNEA
+2840 
-2845 RPQFH
+2845 
-2850 ITVPTDV
+2850 
-2857 NSVQLSLDGGINWVN
+2857 
-2872 ATLTSDGVWEY
+2872 
-2883 IWPTDLVENTYT
+2883 
-2895 LTVKATD
+2895 
-2902 VAGNTATETLNFI
+2902 
-2915 IDTTLSTPTITL
+2915 
-2927 DSADDSGTAND
+2927 
-2938 NKTNVKTP
+2938 
-2946 GFIIGG
+2946 
-2952 IDSDV
+2952 
-2957 TQVVVQ
+2957 
-2963 VMRDGHSEEV
+2963 
-2973 ELTQTNGQWRFVPG
+2973 
-2987 SAWTDG
+2987 
-2993 DYTLTVTVK
+2993 
-3002 DEAGNIRHSAP
+3002 
-3013 LTVTID
+3013 
-3019 TQITIDHIELVNDS
+3019 
-3033 GIPDDNLT
+3033 
-3041 NNVRPHFQVTVPT
+3041 RPHFQVTVPT

-3173 TATKGATGIWSVTPT
+3173 TAIKDATGNWSVTPTGTWADGDYTLTVRVEDEAGNEKHSASLTVTVDTQITIDAIELVNDNGIPGDNMTNDAHPQFRVTVPGDVNEVSLSIDGGVTWVKATQSATPGVWNYTWPGTVPDGDYTLNVKATDNAGNTVTETLHFTIDTTLSTPVIVLDSADDTGIQGDNMTNRTQPTFNLQHIDDDAVRVTVSVEHGGVTTTFDATKGVGGWTFTPPTSWGAGDYTLSVSVEDKAGNTSHSASLTVTVDTQIAINNIELVNDSGIPDDNLTNNVRPQFQVKVPTDVNEVRLSIDGGKTWFNATQSATPGVWDYTWLADVGEGKHTLTVEATDKAGNQTTQKLDFIIDTLLSEPTIVLDNTDDSGIKGDNLTNANKPTFLLGNIDADARYVTVEVQHGGTKEVLTATKGATGIWSVTPT

-3202 EDDAGNVKYSAPLTV
+3202 EDEAGNVKYSAPLTV

-3225 DVIELVNDNGIP
+3225 DAIELVNDNGIP

-3325 AMDSRDDTGAIGD
+3325 TMDSRDDTGAIGD

-3352 IDADAHSVILRITQG
+3352 IDSDAQSVILRITQG

-3409 QSTPLVVT
+3409 QSTPLIVT

-3467 NWVSATQGIE
+3467 NWVSAAQGIE

-3624 RIELVNDSGVPGDN
+3624 HIELVNDSGVPGDN
-3638 VTKHVRPQF
+3638 ITKHVRPQF

-3685 TDMPEGQHTLTVE
+3685 TDMPEGQHTLIVE

-3707 TETLNFTI
+3707 TGTLDFTI

-3848 VFDIHQ
+3848 VFDIRQ

-3958 VQVRVTLDGGAN
+3958 IQVRVTLDGGAN

-3997 RVEATDEA
+3997 RVEATDQA

-4185 ALPDGQHTLLVD
+4185 ALPDGKHTLLVD

-4301 NTKTSAELRIE
+4301 NTKTSAELQIE

-4525 SAVDNITSVTT
+4525 SAVDNITSVTK

-4555 NGVSYSVTAN
+4555 NGVSYPVTAN

-4613 RMEPASDTGNSNS
+4613 RMEPASDTGSSNS

-4652 DDKSGREVLKQTIT
+4652 DDKSGREVLKHTIT

-4719 DPSIDDQHEAT
+4719 DPSIDDQYEAT
-4730 SLRPEFKGF
+4730 SLRPEFKGL

-4825 FTTNNKTPTLIGS
+4825 FTTNNKTPTLVGN
-4838 TLPNTIVSIYVDGV
+4838 TLPNAIVSIYVDGV

-4962 PALGNDGNYELTFKV
+4962 PALGNDGNYVLTFKV

-5074 EDKAGNSQQKEILI
+5074 EDKAGNSQQKDILI

-5301 ITNHNKPVLVGTA
+5301 ITSHNKPVLVGTA

-5385 AMVAG
+5385 VMMAG

-5398 DSITSQTRPTFSIF
+5398 DSITSQTRPAFSIY

-5532 GEVWVNEKGHW
+5532 GEVWVNDKGHW

-5576 IWVDTHIKVFTSEL
+5576 IWVDTHIQVFTSEL

-5597 KTEWWSNS
+5597 KTDWWSNS
-5605 DLITMRGTGEI
+5605 STITMRGMGEI

-5627 TLATAVVAATGRWEL
+5627 TLATAVVAANGQWEL
-5642 STDKLPEGTYD
+5642 STDQLPEGKYD
-5653 ISLVIEDSAGNRWE
+5653 ITLSIEDNAGNRKE
-5667 DVREIFIDRTP
+5667 EVHEIFIDRTP

-5706 IITDSEGNTYTLTV
+5706 IITDSNGNTYTLTV

-5756 IMKEVPVISLSPD
+5756 IMKETPVISLSPD

-5782 KQPTFIIG
+5782 NQPTFIIG

-5868 EDNGAS
+5868 EGNGAS
-5874 DSDNVTNHTQPKF
+5874 DSDNVTNHNHTQPKF

-5930 DGNYTL
+5930 DGTYTL
-5936 SVTVVDRAGNSQQSA
+5936 SVTVVDRAGNSLQSA
-5951 SLAVTVDSTVTVTA
+5951 SLEVTVDSTVTVTA

-5975 ATATAVTPPES
+5975 ATPTAVTPPES

-5992 SATHLRTE
+5992 SATHLRTV
-6000 PSAAEESVVKV
+6000 PSAAEESVVKE

-6047 VSIMFEGEEF
+6047 VSVMFEGEEF

-6084 FIDKDNDFLIKEKTF
+6084 FLDKDDDFLIKEKTF

-6112 NVRGKTEDDINDSPS
+6112 NARGKTEDDINDSPS
-6127 TSSVGHNNNGAIDV
+6127 TSSVGHNNNGAIEV

>member
-540 TNDSGIVGDNVTN
+540 TDDSGIVGDNVTN

-597 SVEGINN
+597 SVEGVNN

-618 FSFSYVIDTIAPVP
+618 FSFSYVIDTVAPVP

-639 YVVLPNGI
+639 FVVLPNGI

-1027 SLSPDSDSGISDDNL
+1027 SLSPDSDSGIADDNL

-1111 NSAIFDFTI
+1111 NSAVFDFTI

-1186 LFIPGNT
+1186 LFTPGNT

-1205 EDKAGNTNYSAPLTV
+1205 EDKAGNTSYSAPLTV

-1381 TGGWTFTPPTS
+1381 TGGWSFTPTGA

-1447 RPHFQVT
+1447 RPHFQVK
-1454 VPTDVNVVRLSI
+1454 VPTDVNEVRLSI

-1501 EATDEAG
+1501 EATDKAG
-1508 NKATQTLDFTIDT
+1508 NKTTQELDFTIDT

-1885 WPTDLVENTYTLT
+1885 WPTDLIENTYTLT

-2014 LTVTIDTQITIDHI
+2014 LTVTIDTQI
-2028 ELVNDSG
+2028 
-2035 IPDDNLTNNVRPH
+2035 
-2048 FQVTVPT
+2048 
-2055 DVNVVRL
+2055 
-2062 SIDGGKTWFNAT
+2062 A
-2074 QSATPGVWDYTWLAD
+2074 
-2089 VGEGKHTLTVEATDK
+2089 
-2104 AGNKTTQQLDFIIDT
+2104 
-2119 LLSEPTI
+2119 
-2126 VLDNTDDSGTKGD
+2126 
-2139 HLTNVNKPTFLLG
+2139 
-2152 NIDADARYVTV
+2152 
-2163 EVQHGGTKEVL
+2163 
-2174 TATKDATGN
+2174 
-2183 WSVTP
+2183 
-2188 TGTWA
+2188 
-2193 DGDYTLTVRV
+2193 
-2203 EDEAGNEK
+2203 
-2211 HSASLTVTVD
+2211 
-2221 TQITIDVIELVNDNG
+2221 
-2236 IPGDNMTNDAHPQF
+2236 
-2250 RVTVPGDV
+2250 
-2258 NEVSLSIDG
+2258 
-2267 GVTWVKATQSA
+2267 
-2278 TPGVW
+2278 
-2283 NYTWPGTVPDGDYTL
+2283 
-2298 NVKAT
+2298 
-2303 DNAGNTVTETLHF
+2303 
-2316 TIDTTLSTPVI
+2316 
-2327 VLDSADDSGVHGDNM
+2327 
-2342 TNHTQPTFALQHID
+2342 
-2356 DDAVRVTVSVEHGG
+2356 
-2370 VTTTFDATKD
+2370 
-2380 AGGWT
+2380 
-2385 FTPTG
+2385 
-2390 AWADGDYTLSVS
+2390 
-2402 VEDKAGNT
+2402 
-2410 SHSASLTVTVDTQI
+2410 
-2424 AINNIELVNDSGI
+2424 
-2437 PDDNLT
+2437 
-2443 NNVRPH
+2443 
-2449 FQVTV
+2449 
-2454 PTDVNVVRLSI
+2454 
-2465 DGGKTWFNATQSATP
+2465 
-2480 GVWDYIWP
+2480 
-2488 DDVADGGY
+2488 
-2496 TLTVEATDEAGNKA
+2496 
-2510 TQTLDFT
+2510 
-2517 IDTTLSV
+2517 
-2524 PTLSLDSADDS
+2524 
-2535 GIAGDNITNVKTPGF
+2535 
-2550 TLNNIDTDV
+2550 
-2559 SRVIVEVMH
+2559 
-2568 NGIKQE
+2568 
-2574 VPLVQTGG
+2574 
-2582 QWRFAPTSDWADG
+2582 
-2595 DYILTVKVED
+2595 
-2605 RAGNVKQSAPLT
+2605 
-2617 VTVDTHIAIDRIE
+2617 
-2630 LVNDSGIPGDN
+2630 
-2641 LTNEARPHFQVTV
+2641 
-2654 PADVNGVRLSIDGG
+2654 
-2668 KTWFDATQSATSG
+2668 
-2681 VWDYTWLTNVANGP
+2681 
-2695 HTLMVE
+2695 
-2701 ASDKAGNKTTQ
+2701 
-2712 KLDFTIDTILSEPTI
+2712 
-2727 TLDSADDSAAGDNIT
+2727 
-2742 NVKMP
+2742 
-2747 GFTLGNIDADVTK
+2747 
-2760 VVVTV
+2760 
-2765 AHDGKNQ
+2765 
-2772 QIELIKN
+2772 
-2779 GGVWRFTPGAAWTDG
+2779 
-2794 DYTLTVKVEDKAG
+2794 
-2807 NTNYSAPLTVTI
+2807 
-2819 DTQTSI
+2819 
-2825 DRIELLN
+2825 
-2832 DTGIVGDN
+2832 
-2840 LTNEA
+2840 
-2845 RPQFH
+2845 
-2850 ITVPTDV
+2850 
-2857 NSVQLSLDGGINWVN
+2857 
-2872 ATLTSDGVWEY
+2872 
-2883 IWPTDLVENTYT
+2883 
-2895 LTVKATD
+2895 
-2902 VAGNTATETLNFI
+2902 
-2915 IDTTLSTPTITL
+2915 
-2927 DSADDSGTAND
+2927 
-2938 NKTNVKTP
+2938 
-2946 GFIIGG
+2946 
-2952 IDSDV
+2952 
-2957 TQVVVQ
+2957 
-2963 VMRDGHSEEV
+2963 
-2973 ELTQTNGQWRFVPG
+2973 
-2987 SAWTDG
+2987 
-2993 DYTLTVTVK
+2993 
-3002 DEAGNIRHSAP
+3002 
-3013 LTVTID
+3013 
-3019 TQITIDHIELVNDS
+3019 IDHIELVNDS

-3160 TVEVQHGGTKEVL
+3160 TVEVQHGGTKEVLTATKDATGNWSVTPTGTWADGDYTLTVRVEDEAGNEKHSASLTVTVDTQITIDAIELVNDNGIPGDNMTNDAHPQFRVTVPGDVNEVSLSIDGGVTWVKATQSATPGVWNYTWPGTVPDGDYTLNVKATDNAGNTVTETLHFTIDTTLSVPVIVLNSADDTGIQGDNMTNSTQPTFALQHIDDDAVRVTVSVEHGGVTTTFDATKGTGGWSFTPTGAWADGDYTLSVSVEDKAGNTSHSASLTVTVDTQIAINNIELVNDSGIPDDNLTNNVRPHFQVKVPTDVNEVRLSIDGGKTWFNATQSATPGVWDYTWLADVGEGKHTLTVEATDKAGNQTTQKLDFIIDTMLSEPTIVLDSTDDSGTKGDNLTNANKPTFILGNIDADARYVTVEVQYGGTKEVL

-3325 AMDSRDDTGAIGD
+3325 TMDSRDDTGAIGD

-3352 IDADAHSVILRITQG
+3352 IDSDAQSVILRITQG

-3409 QSTPLVVT
+3409 QSTPLIVT

-3467 NWVSATQGIE
+3467 NWVSAAQGIE

-3624 RIELVNDSGVPGDN
+3624 HIELVNDSGVPGDN

-3715 DITLLTPTIEL
+3715 DITLMTPTIEL

-3848 VFDIHQ
+3848 VFDIRQ

-4301 NTKTSAELRIE
+4301 NTKTSAELKIE

-4525 SAVDNITSVTT
+4525 SAVDNITSVTK

-4555 NGVSYSVTAN
+4555 NGVSYPVTAN

-4825 FTTNNKTPTLIGS
+4825 FTTNNKTPTLVGN
-4838 TLPNTIVSIYVDGV
+4838 TLPNAIVSIYVDGV

-4962 PALGNDGNYELTFKV
+4962 PALGNDGNYVLTFKV

-5034 TLTIRNPQG
+5034 TLTIRSPQG

-5074 EDKAGNSQQKEILI
+5074 EDKAGNSQQKDILI

-5398 DSITSQTRPTFSIF
+5398 DSITSQTRPTFSIS

-5576 IWVDTHIKVFTSEL
+5576 IWVDTHIQVFTSEL

-5597 KTEWWSNS
+5597 KTDWWSNS
-5605 DLITMRGTGEI
+5605 STITMRGMGEI

-5627 TLATAVVAATGRWEL
+5627 TLATAVVAANGQWEL
-5642 STDKLPEGTYD
+5642 STDQLPEGKYD
-5653 ISLVIEDSAGNRWE
+5653 ITLSIEDNAGNRKE
-5667 DVREIFIDRTP
+5667 EVHEIFIDRTP

-5706 IITDSEGNTYTLTV
+5706 IITDSNGNTYTLTV

-5748 RSDDVPLD
+5748 RSDDVSLD

-5868 EDNGAS
+5868 EDNGVS

-5910 IYQAT
+5910 TYQAT

-5930 DGNYTL
+5930 DGTYTL

-5992 SATHLRTE
+5992 SATHLRTV
-6000 PSAAEESVVKV
+6000 PSAAEESVVKE

-6112 NVRGKTEDDINDSPS
+6112 NARGKTEDDINDSPS

>member
-1 MGNKSIQ
+1 MRNKTIQ

-36 DMNITTP
+36 DMNITTS

-63 AVKFKDKTITGAKIL
+63 AVKFKDQTITGSKIL

-97 SAQVEKKGNGK
+97 TAQAEKKGNGK
-108 RRNKKEEEELKKQ
+108 QRNKKEEEELKKQ
-121 LDDAEN
+121 FDDAEN

-157 NSSKQIE
+157 SASKQIE

-192 AKATQASK
+192 TKATQAFK
-200 QNDAEKVLPQPINKN
+200 QNDTEKVLPQPINKN

-314 EAKTADGSGSAKLVI
+314 AATTADGSGSAKLVI

-396 KDNELSEGENSIK
+396 KNNELSEGENSIK

-426 ITDTIAPEKPTIEL
+426 ITDTIPPEKPTLEL

-497 PLKDGE
+497 PLKDGD

-517 SATANLPF
+517 SETANLPF
-525 TIDTRISYFSAEIET
+525 TIDTRISYFSAEIEAT
-540 TNDSGIVGDNVTN
+540 DDSGIVGDNVTN

-565 NAIISVINSETGE
+565 NAIISVINIETGE

-584 NDKGEWTFNFTSD
+584 NDQGEWTFNFTSD

-618 FSFSYVIDTIAPVP
+618 FSFSYVIDTVAPVP

-639 YVVLPNGI
+639 FVVLPNGI

-661 EPKSTILLMRDGKL
+661 EPKSTILLMRDGNL

-719 SFTIQTEVVPPKA
+719 SFTIQTEVVLPKA

-786 NFDISRNLSDNVYK
+786 TFDISRNLADNVYK

-810 RTSSV
+810 RTASV

-843 MITKINTPLFTG
+843 TITKINTPLFTG

-885 QFTTAL
+885 QFTTTL

-945 KNPALT
+945 KSPALT

-965 GALIAEVRT
+965 GALFAEVRT
-974 NKDGRWEYTLKADQ
+974 NKDGVWEYTLKPDQ
-988 GLVDGDHRIT
+988 GLVDGDHKIT

-1066 AMSDTQIGVATQQP
+1066 AASDTQIGVATQQP

-1100 VKVED
+1100 VKIED

-1111 NSAIFDFTI
+1111 NSAVLDFTI
-1120 DTTVSTPVISLLSKD
+1120 DTTISTPVISLLSKD

-1146 INKPGFAISGVDAD
+1146 INKPGFAISGVDVD

-1173 SEEIELSHLNGSW
+1173 SEEIELSHHNGSW
-1186 LFIPGNT
+1186 LFTPGNT

-1205 EDKAGNTNYSAPLTV
+1205 EDKAGNISHSAPLTV

-1267 DGGNSWVQATPG
+1267 DGGNLWVKATPG

-1305 KAGNTVTKTI
+1305 NAGNTVTKTI

-1335 TGIQGDN
+1335 TGVQGDN
-1342 MTNSTQPTFALQHID
+1342 MTNRTQPTFNLQHID
-1357 DDAVRVTVS
+1357 DDVVRVTVS
-1366 VEHGGVTTTFDATKG
+1366 VEHGGVTTTFDAAKG
-1381 TGGWTFTPPTS
+1381 ASGWTFTPPAS

-1404 EDKAG
+1404 EDAAG
-1409 NTSHSASL
+1409 NTSHSAPL
-1417 TVTVDTQIAINNIE
+1417 TVRVDTQIAIDSIE

-1439 DDNLTNNV
+1439 NDNLTNNV
-1447 RPHFQVT
+1447 RPHFRVT
-1454 VPTDVNVVRLSI
+1454 VPADVNEVRLSI
-1466 DGGKTW
+1466 DDGKTW
-1472 FNATQSAT
+1472 VTAAQNTAGA
-1480 PGVWDY
+1480 WEY
-1486 IWPDDVADGGYTLTV
+1486 IWPDDVTDGSHTVTV

-1508 NKATQTLDFTIDT
+1508 NKTTQTLDFTIDT

-1540 DNITNVKTPGFTLNN
+1540 DNITNVKTPGFTLDN
-1555 IDTDVSRVIVE
+1555 IDTDVSRVMVE

-1575 VPLVQTGG
+1575 VQLVQTGG
-1583 QWRFAPTSDWA
+1583 QWRFAPTSDWV

-1632 VNDSGIPGDNLT
+1632 VNDSGIPNDNLT

-1649 HFQVTVPA
+1649 HFRVTVPA

-1673 DATQSATSGVWD
+1673 DATPSAAQGVWD

-1696 HTLMVEASDKAGN
+1696 HTLVVEATDAAGN

-1715 DFTIDTILSEPTI
+1715 DFTIDTTLSEPTI

-1738 GDNITNVKMPGFTL
+1738 GDNITNVKTPGFTL

-1757 DVTKVVV
+1757 DVTRVVV
-1764 TVAHDGKNQQI
+1764 TVEHDGKNQQI

-1805 KAGNTNYSAPLTVTI
+1805 EAGNINYSAPLTVTI
-1820 DTQTSIDRIELLND
+1820 DTQTSIDRIELIND

-1855 TDVNSVQLSL
+1855 TDVNSVQLSI
-1865 DGGINW
+1865 DGGTNW
-1871 VNATLTSDGVWEYI
+1871 VNATLTSGGVWEYT
-1885 WPTDLVENTYTLT
+1885 WPTALVENTYTLT

-1909 TETLNFIIDTTLS
+1909 TETLSFTIDTTLS

-1931 DDSGTANDNKTN
+1931 DDSGTVNDNMTN
-1943 VKTPG
+1943 VETPG
-1948 FIIGGIDSDVTQV
+1948 FIIGGIDPDVTQV
-1961 VVQVMRDGHSEEVEL
+1961 VVQVMHDGHSEEVTL

-1987 GSAWTDG
+1987 DSAWTDG

-2014 LTVTIDTQITIDHI
+2014 LTVTIDTQIAIDSI

-2035 IPDDNLTNNVRPH
+2035 IPNDNLTNNVRPQ

-2055 DVNVVRL
+2055 DVNEVRL

-2074 QSATPGVWDYTWLAD
+2074 PGATPGVWDYTWLTD
-2089 VGEGKHTLTVEATDK
+2089 VANGSHTLTVEATDA
-2104 AGNKTTQQLDFIIDT
+2104 AGNKVTQKLEFTIDT
-2119 LLSEPTI
+2119 MLSEPTI
-2126 VLDNTDDSGTKGD
+2126 ALDSTDDSGTKGD
-2139 HLTNVNKPTFLLG
+2139 NLTNVNKPTFILG

-2163 EVQHGGTKEVL
+2163 EVQHGGTKETL
-2174 TATKDATGN
+2174 TATKGATGI
-2183 WSVTP
+2183 WSVIP

-2193 DGDYTLTVRV
+2193 DGSYTLTVKV
-2203 EDEAGNEK
+2203 EDEAGNVK
-2211 HSASLTVTVD
+2211 HSAPLTVTVD
-2221 TQITIDVIELVNDNG
+2221 TQITIDKVELVNDSG
-2236 IPGDNMTNDAHPQF
+2236 VKGDYTTNDDRPHF
-2250 RVTVPGDV
+2250 RVTVPEDV
-2258 NEVSLSIDG
+2258 NEVRLSING
-2267 GVTWVKATQSA
+2267 GVSWVKATQSS

-2283 NYTWPGTVPDGDYTL
+2283 DYTWPDTVKDGDYTL
-2298 NVKAT
+2298 TVEAT
-2303 DNAGNTVTETLHF
+2303 DKAGNTVTKTLNF

-2327 VLDSADDSGVHGDNM
+2327 VLDSVDDSGVQGDNM
-2342 TNHTQPTFALQHID
+2342 TNRAQPTFNLQHID

-2385 FTPTG
+2385 FTPPASWT
-2390 AWADGDYTLSVS
+2390 DGDYTLSVS
-2402 VEDKAGNT
+2402 VEDAAGNT
-2410 SHSASLTVTVDTQI
+2410 SHSASLKVTIDTQI
-2424 AINNIELVNDSGI
+2424 AIDSIELVNDSGI
-2437 PDDNLT
+2437 PNDNLT
-2443 NNVRPH
+2443 NNVRPQ

-2454 PTDVNVVRLSI
+2454 PTDVNEVRLSI
-2465 DGGKTWFNATQSATP
+2465 DGGKTWFNATP
-2480 GVWDYIWP
+2480 G
-2488 DDVADGGY
+2488 
-2496 TLTVEATDEAGNKA
+2496 
-2510 TQTLDFT
+2510 
-2517 IDTTLSV
+2517 
-2524 PTLSLDSADDS
+2524 
-2535 GIAGDNITNVKTPGF
+2535 
-2550 TLNNIDTDV
+2550 
-2559 SRVIVEVMH
+2559 
-2568 NGIKQE
+2568 
-2574 VPLVQTGG
+2574 
-2582 QWRFAPTSDWADG
+2582 
-2595 DYILTVKVED
+2595 
-2605 RAGNVKQSAPLT
+2605 
-2617 VTVDTHIAIDRIE
+2617 
-2630 LVNDSGIPGDN
+2630 
-2641 LTNEARPHFQVTV
+2641 
-2654 PADVNGVRLSIDGG
+2654 
-2668 KTWFDATQSATSG
+2668 
-2681 VWDYTWLTNVANGP
+2681 
-2695 HTLMVE
+2695 
-2701 ASDKAGNKTTQ
+2701 
-2712 KLDFTIDTILSEPTI
+2712 
-2727 TLDSADDSAAGDNIT
+2727 
-2742 NVKMP
+2742 
-2747 GFTLGNIDADVTK
+2747 
-2760 VVVTV
+2760 
-2765 AHDGKNQ
+2765 
-2772 QIELIKN
+2772 
-2779 GGVWRFTPGAAWTDG
+2779 
-2794 DYTLTVKVEDKAG
+2794 
-2807 NTNYSAPLTVTI
+2807 
-2819 DTQTSI
+2819 
-2825 DRIELLN
+2825 
-2832 DTGIVGDN
+2832 
-2840 LTNEA
+2840 
-2845 RPQFH
+2845 
-2850 ITVPTDV
+2850 
-2857 NSVQLSLDGGINWVN
+2857 
-2872 ATLTSDGVWEY
+2872 
-2883 IWPTDLVENTYT
+2883 
-2895 LTVKATD
+2895 
-2902 VAGNTATETLNFI
+2902 
-2915 IDTTLSTPTITL
+2915 
-2927 DSADDSGTAND
+2927 
-2938 NKTNVKTP
+2938 
-2946 GFIIGG
+2946 
-2952 IDSDV
+2952 
-2957 TQVVVQ
+2957 
-2963 VMRDGHSEEV
+2963 
-2973 ELTQTNGQWRFVPG
+2973 
-2987 SAWTDG
+2987 
-2993 DYTLTVTVK
+2993 
-3002 DEAGNIRHSAP
+3002 
-3013 LTVTID
+3013 
-3019 TQITIDHIELVNDS
+3019 
-3033 GIPDDNLT
+3033 
-3041 NNVRPHFQVTVPT
+3041 
-3054 DVNVVR
+3054 
-3060 LSIDG
+3060 
-3065 GKTWFNATQSA
+3065 A
-3076 TPGVWDYTWLADVG
+3076 TPGVWDYTWLTDVANG
-3090 EGKHT
+3090 SHT
-3095 LTVEATDKAGNK
+3095 LTVEATDAAGNK
-3107 TTQQLDFIIDT
+3107 ATQKLEFTIDT
-3118 LLSEPTI
+3118 MLSEPTI
-3125 VLDNTDDSGTKGDN
+3125 ALDSTDDSGTKGDN
-3139 LTNVNKPTF
+3139 LTKENKPTF
-3148 LLGNIDADARYV
+3148 ILGNIDADARYV
-3160 TVEVQHGGTKEVL
+3160 TVEVQHGGTKETL
-3173 TATKGATGIWSVTPT
+3173 TATKGATGIWSVIPT
-3188 GTWADG
+3188 GTWVDG
-3194 DYTLTVRV
+3194 SYTLTVKV
-3202 EDDAGNVKYSAPLTV
+3202 EDEAGNVKHSAPLTV
-3217 TVDTQITI
+3217 TVDTHITI
-3225 DVIELVNDNGIP
+3225 DNIELVNDNGIP
-3237 GDNLTNDVRPHFR
+3237 GDNLTNDVRPQFR

-3256 VNEVRLSID
+3256 VNEVRLSIN
-3265 GGNTWVRA
+3265 GGTTWVNA
-3273 TQGTAGIWDY
+3273 TQGAPGRWDY
-3283 TWPKDVTDGLHTLTV
+3283 TWPDDVTDGLYTLTV
-3298 EATDKAGNKTTQTL
+3298 EATDAAGNKTTQTL
-3312 DFTIDTRLSTPTI
+3312 NFTIDTQLSIPTI
-3325 AMDSRDDTGAIGD
+3325 MMDRGDDTGALGD
-3338 HITSVKRPGFTIGN
+3338 HITSVKTPGFTIGN
-3352 IDADAHSVILRITQG
+3352 IDADASSVVLRITYEG
-3367 GNSQEV
+3367 KSQEV
-3373 TLTQVGG
+3373 KLAQVGG
-3380 QWRFTPDA
+3380 LWRFTPDA

-3424 TDITLVNDHGVPDDN
+3424 TNIKLVNDNGEPDDN
-3439 LTNSTR
+3439 LTNDTR
-3445 PQFEITVPAD
+3445 PQFEITVPVD
-3455 VNSVQLSIDGGA
+3455 VNSVQLSIDGGV
-3467 NWVSATQGIE
+3467 NWVSATQGVK
-3477 GVWGYTWP
+3477 GVWSYAWP
-3485 TDMGDGKHTLT
+3485 TEMGDGKHTLT
-3496 VMVTDRAGNTATQTL
+3496 VMVTDAAGNKATQTL
-3511 EFFIDTRL
+3511 EFTIDTQL
-3519 STPTIAL
+3519 SMPTIAL
-3526 DSTDDTGTPGDDMTN
+3526 DSVDDTGTPGDDMTN

-3553 SDVINVTVS
+3553 PDVINVTVS
-3562 VTHNGTTTSFTAT
+3562 VTHKGTTTSFTAT

-3619 QIAID
+3619 QIAINH
-3624 RIELVNDSGVPGDN
+3624 IELVNDSGVPGDN
-3638 VTKHVRPQF
+3638 MTKHVRPQF

-3652 DDVEKVLLS
+3652 EDVEKVLLS
-3661 IDGGTTWVTA
+3661 IDGGLTWINA
-3671 IKSSTAGIWDYTWP
+3671 SKSSTPGIWDYTWSK
-3685 TDMPEGQHTLTVE
+3685 DMPEGLHTLTVE
-3698 VTDGAGNKM
+3698 ASDAAGN
-3707 TETLNFTI
+3707 TIRQTLNFTI
-3715 DITLLTPTIEL
+3715 DITLSTPTIEL
-3726 APDQDTGQNKN
+3726 APDQDTGQIKN

-3746 VFVLGSIDKDVRHVE
+3746 LFVLGHIDKDVQHVV
-3761 LSIEHNGT
+3761 LNIEHNGT

-3783 YRPDSALADGSYT
+3783 YRPDAALGDGSYKL
-3796 FTVTVTDVAG
+3796 TVTVTDVAG
-3806 NQQTSAPLKV
+3806 NQQTSAPLTV
-3816 TIDGTLT
+3816 TIDGTLA
-3823 TPVIELAAG
+3823 TPTIELAAG

-3854 VDSDVTRVMVKV
+3854 IDADVTRVMVKV

-3873 EEAAVFTNGQW
+3873 EEAAVLTNGQW
-3884 RFTPSA
+3884 SFRPSA
-3890 SWADGSY
+3890 SWADGAY
-3897 QLAVVVEDLAGNV
+3897 QLVVVVEDLAGNV
-3910 KESAPFEV
+3910 KESAPLEV

-3932 NDTGVQND
+3932 TDTGVPDD
-3940 QLTNVA
+3940 QLTNA
-3946 KPSFR
+3946 PKPSFR
-3951 IDVPGDV
+3951 IDVPADV
-3958 VQVRVTLDGGAN
+3958 AQVRVTLDGGNN
-3970 WNVIRKNADGQW
+3970 WSLVRKNADGQW
-3982 IFDSPNTLVDGTYTL
+3982 IFESPNTLVDDTYTL
-3997 RVEATDEA
+3997 RVEVTDEA
-4005 GNIANKDLVFN
+4005 GNTASKDLVFN
-4016 IDTNIQVPTI
+4016 IDTRIQVPTI
-4026 ALDAGQDT
+4026 ALAAGQDT
-4034 GANTADNITNISRP
+4034 GENTSDNITNIPRP

-4060 KVVVTIDGHDYNATK
+4060 KVSVTIDGHDYNAIK
-4075 VGAGWQFTP
+4075 VGSVWEFTP

-4130 SGDSDVD
+4130 SGDSHVD
-4137 NITKVDKPQF
+4137 NITNVNTPQF

-4185 ALPDGQHTLLVD
+4185 ALPDGQHSLLVD

-4230 TGDDTNDNLT
+4230 SGDDTNDNLT
-4240 RINKPVFIIGNVD
+4240 RINKPMFIIGNVD
-4253 NDVSHIVVH
+4253 NDVSHIVIH
-4262 IDGRDY
+4262 LDGRDY

-4281 DQPLSDGQHTISVTV
+4281 EQPLSDGQHTISVTV

-4301 NTKTSAELRIE
+4301 NTKTSAELQIE

-4376 FTAGSALPD
+4376 FTAGSALSD

-4393 ATDRAGNTANSTLG
+4393 ATDRAGNTANSTLD
-4407 FTVDTQIDGL
+4407 FTVDTQVDGL

-4439 RFEISAREPLQSVTV
+4439 RFEISAREQLQSVTV

-4525 SAVDNITSVTT
+4525 SAVDNITSVTK

-4555 NGVSYSVTAN
+4555 NGVSYPVTAN

-4587 VFRDIAGNTSET
+4587 VFSDIAGNTSET
-4599 KLPFTIDTTTSVSV
+4599 TLPFTIDTTTSVSV
-4613 RMEPASDTGNSNS
+4613 RMEPASDTGSSNS

-4652 DDKSGREVLKQTIT
+4652 DDKSGREVLKHTIT

-4677 NILPDGMYTIN
+4677 NILPDGTYTIN

-4719 DPSIDDQHEAT
+4719 DSSIDDLHEAT

-4825 FTTNNKTPTLIGS
+4825 FTTNNKTPTLVGS

-4861 AGRYTFQLSEMKDGH
+4861 AGRYTFQLPEMKDGQ

-4888 NSELRSTAVDVTID
+4888 NSELRSAAVDVTID

-4921 NTVTPEIGGTSE
+4921 NTVAPEIGGTSE

-4962 PALGNDGNYELTFKV
+4962 PALGNDGNYVLTFKV

-4989 QNVILDTVISPL
+4989 QNVILDTVIAPL

-5020 KSHVTIDGTAEAGS
+5020 KPHVTIDGTAEAGS

-5043 VVIAT
+5043 GVIAT
-5048 LVVGNDGRWSA
+5048 LVVGDDGRWSA

-5074 EDKAGNSQQKEILI
+5074 EDKAGNSQQKDILI
-5088 EHDTQIEISDISLS
+5088 EHDTHIEISDISLS

-5137 GVLQGT
+5137 GVLQAT

-5148 SGNISYTMPANSADG
+5148 SGNITYTMPENSADG
-5163 EYQVQFVATD
+5163 DYQVQFVATD
-5173 TAGNRVESAI
+5173 IAGNRVESAV

-5190 QIAVFDIDEDSLPAL
+5190 QIAVFNIDEDSLPAI

-5236 VEADGTWRAP
+5236 VEADGSWRAP
-5246 ILLQDDGTFNIHFS
+5246 ILLQDDGTFNIHLS
-5260 ITDVAGNTEVSKDY
+5260 ITDVAGNTQVSKNY
-5274 SVDVDSSTDFP
+5274 SVDVDSSTAFP
-5285 TLNLEDASNS
+5285 TLSLEDSSNS
-5295 GSLDDL
+5295 GSVDDL
-5301 ITNHNKPVLVGTA
+5301 ITNHNKPSFVGTA

-5334 LEDGTW
+5334 REDGTW

-5385 AMVAG
+5385 VMMAG

-5398 DSITSQTRPTFSIF
+5398 DSITSQTRPAFSIF
-5412 GEMNQSVQIFIDGVL
+5412 GEMNQSVQVFIDGVL

-5439 YRPESPLGDGSHSIY
+5439 YRPASPLGDGSHSIY

-5482 AIDSIGGQTLAEMT
+5482 VIDSIDGQTLAEMT

-5502 YITDT
+5502 YITDK
-5507 TRNLLFSGSAEP
+5507 TRNLMFSGSAEP

-5532 GEVWVNEKGHW
+5532 GEIWANDKGHW
-5543 QMPVNPLYFT
+5543 QMPVSPVYFT
-5553 EGQLDITVKST
+5553 EGQLDINVKST
-5564 DRAGNVNQEKYS
+5564 DRGGNVNQENYS
-5576 IWVDTHIKVFTSEL
+5576 IWVDTYIQVFTSEL
-5590 DDNKSSS
+5590 DDNKALS
-5597 KTEWWSNS
+5597 KTDWWSNS

-5627 TLATAVVAATGRWEL
+5627 TLATAVVAATGQWEL
-5642 STDKLPEGTYD
+5642 STDKLQEGTYD

-5667 DVREIFIDRTP
+5667 VVQEIFIDRTP
-5678 PNAPVVTY
+5678 PSAPVVNY
-5686 SDIVNDLIIMQGT
+5686 SDVVNDLIIMQGT

-5756 IMKEVPVISLSPD
+5756 IMKETPVISLSVD

-5782 KQPTFIIG
+5782 NQPTFIIG

-5808 NAEKNADGVWFFTPG
+5808 NAEKNADGVWFFMPG

-5833 SVIASDAAGNQKN
+5833 SVIASDVAGNQKN

-5894 DVTGVTVNVTH
+5894 DVTGVTVNVAH

-5910 IYQAT
+5910 TYQAT

-5930 DGNYTL
+5930 DGTYTL

-5965 DSQHDDASDD
+5965 DNLHDDASDD
-5975 ATATAVTPPES
+5975 ATPTVVTPPES
-5986 ETVNAE
+5986 ETANAE
-5992 SATHLRTE
+5992 SDTHLRTV
-6000 PSAAEESVVKV
+6000 PSAAEESVVKEP
-6011 TAYSITLLN
+6011 AYSITLLN

-6047 VSIMFEGEEF
+6047 VSVMFEGEEF

-6084 FIDKDNDFLIKEKTF
+6084 FIDKDADFLIMEKTF
-6099 SVDHSSADIVNAM
+6099 SVDNSSADIVNAM
-6112 NVRGKTEDDINDSPS
+6112 NARGKTEDDINDSPS

>member
-43 RGSVIIVNG
+43 HGSVIIVNG

-121 LDDAEN
+121 LDEAEN

-449 NDNIT
+449 NDSIT

-540 TNDSGIVGDNVTN
+540 TDDSGIVGDNVTN

-597 SVEGINN
+597 SVEGVNN

-618 FSFSYVIDTIAPVP
+618 FSFSYVIDTVAPVP

-639 YVVLPNGI
+639 FVVLPNGI

-1066 AMSDTQIGVATQQP
+1066 AASDTQIGVATQQP

-1111 NSAIFDFTI
+1111 NSAVFDFTI

-1186 LFIPGNT
+1186 LFTPGNT

-1320 TTLSVPVIVLDSADD
+1320 TTLSVPVIVLNSADD
-1335 TGIQGDN
+1335 TGVQGDN

-1381 TGGWTFTPPTS
+1381 VGGWSFTPTGA

-1439 DDNLTNNV
+1439 NDNLTNNV

-1472 FNATQSAT
+1472 FNATQNAT

-1508 NKATQTLDFTIDT
+1508 NKTTQTLDFTIDT

-1555 IDTDVSRVIVE
+1555 IDTDVSRVTVE

-1632 VNDSGIPGDNLT
+1632 VNDSGIPDDNLT

-1673 DATQSATSGVWD
+1673 DATQSATPGVWD

-1715 DFTIDTILSEPTI
+1715 DFIIDTMLSEPTI

-2014 LTVTIDTQITIDHI
+2014 LTVTIDTQIAIDHI

-2074 QSATPGVWDYTWLAD
+2074 QSATTGVWDYTWLAD

-2139 HLTNVNKPTFLLG
+2139 NLTNVNKPTFLLG

-2327 VLDSADDSGVHGDNM
+2327 VLDSADDTGIQGDNM
-2342 TNHTQPTFALQHID
+2342 TNRTQPTFNLQHID

-2370 VTTTFDATKD
+2370 VTTTFDATKGV
-2380 AGGWT
+2380 GGWT
-2385 FTPTG
+2385 FTPPTSWG
-2390 AWADGDYTLSVS
+2390 AGDYTLSVS

-2443 NNVRPH
+2443 NNVRPQ
-2449 FQVTV
+2449 FQVKV
-2454 PTDVNVVRLSI
+2454 PTDVN
-2465 DGGKTWFNATQSATP
+2465 
-2480 GVWDYIWP
+2480 
-2488 DDVADGGY
+2488 
-2496 TLTVEATDEAGNKA
+2496 E
-2510 TQTLDFT
+2510 
-2517 IDTTLSV
+2517 
-2524 PTLSLDSADDS
+2524 
-2535 GIAGDNITNVKTPGF
+2535 
-2550 TLNNIDTDV
+2550 
-2559 SRVIVEVMH
+2559 
-2568 NGIKQE
+2568 
-2574 VPLVQTGG
+2574 
-2582 QWRFAPTSDWADG
+2582 
-2595 DYILTVKVED
+2595 
-2605 RAGNVKQSAPLT
+2605 
-2617 VTVDTHIAIDRIE
+2617 
-2630 LVNDSGIPGDN
+2630 
-2641 LTNEARPHFQVTV
+2641 
-2654 PADVNGVRLSIDGG
+2654 
-2668 KTWFDATQSATSG
+2668 
-2681 VWDYTWLTNVANGP
+2681 
-2695 HTLMVE
+2695 
-2701 ASDKAGNKTTQ
+2701 
-2712 KLDFTIDTILSEPTI
+2712 
-2727 TLDSADDSAAGDNIT
+2727 
-2742 NVKMP
+2742 
-2747 GFTLGNIDADVTK
+2747 
-2760 VVVTV
+2760 
-2765 AHDGKNQ
+2765 
-2772 QIELIKN
+2772 
-2779 GGVWRFTPGAAWTDG
+2779 
-2794 DYTLTVKVEDKAG
+2794 
-2807 NTNYSAPLTVTI
+2807 
-2819 DTQTSI
+2819 
-2825 DRIELLN
+2825 
-2832 DTGIVGDN
+2832 
-2840 LTNEA
+2840 
-2845 RPQFH
+2845 
-2850 ITVPTDV
+2850 
-2857 NSVQLSLDGGINWVN
+2857 
-2872 ATLTSDGVWEY
+2872 
-2883 IWPTDLVENTYT
+2883 
-2895 LTVKATD
+2895 
-2902 VAGNTATETLNFI
+2902 
-2915 IDTTLSTPTITL
+2915 
-2927 DSADDSGTAND
+2927 
-2938 NKTNVKTP
+2938 
-2946 GFIIGG
+2946 
-2952 IDSDV
+2952 
-2957 TQVVVQ
+2957 
-2963 VMRDGHSEEV
+2963 
-2973 ELTQTNGQWRFVPG
+2973 
-2987 SAWTDG
+2987 
-2993 DYTLTVTVK
+2993 
-3002 DEAGNIRHSAP
+3002 
-3013 LTVTID
+3013 
-3019 TQITIDHIELVNDS
+3019 
-3033 GIPDDNLT
+3033 
-3041 NNVRPHFQVTVPT
+3041 
-3054 DVNVVR
+3054 VR

-3095 LTVEATDKAGNK
+3095 LTVEATDKAGNQ
-3107 TTQQLDFIIDT
+3107 TTQKLDFIIDT
-3118 LLSEPTI
+3118 MLSEPTI
-3125 VLDNTDDSGTKGDN
+3125 VLDSTDDSGTKGDN
-3139 LTNVNKPTF
+3139 LTNANKPTF
-3148 LLGNIDADARYV
+3148 ILGNIDADARYV

-3202 EDDAGNVKYSAPLTV
+3202 EDEAGNVKYSAPLTV

-3325 AMDSRDDTGAIGD
+3325 TMDSRDDTGAIGD

-3352 IDADAHSVILRITQG
+3352 IDSDAQSVILRITQG

-3409 QSTPLVVT
+3409 QSTPLIVT

-3467 NWVSATQGIE
+3467 NWVSAAQGIE

-3624 RIELVNDSGVPGDN
+3624 HIELVNDSGVPGDN
-3638 VTKHVRPQF
+3638 ITKHVRPQF

-3685 TDMPEGQHTLTVE
+3685 TDMPEGQHTLIVE

-3707 TETLNFTI
+3707 TGTLDFTI

-3848 VFDIHQ
+3848 VFDIRQ

-3910 KESAPFEV
+3910 KESAPLEV

-3958 VQVRVTLDGGAN
+3958 IQVRVTLDGGAN

-4185 ALPDGQHTLLVD
+4185 ALPDGKHTLLVD

-4301 NTKTSAELRIE
+4301 NTKTSAELQIE

-4525 SAVDNITSVTT
+4525 SAVDNITSVTK

-4555 NGVSYSVTAN
+4555 NGVSYPVTAN

-4613 RMEPASDTGNSNS
+4613 RMEPASDTGSSNS

-4652 DDKSGREVLKQTIT
+4652 DDKSGREVLKHTIT

-4719 DPSIDDQHEAT
+4719 DPSIDDQYEAT
-4730 SLRPEFKGF
+4730 SLRPEFKGL

-4825 FTTNNKTPTLIGS
+4825 FTTNNKTPTLVGN
-4838 TLPNTIVSIYVDGV
+4838 TLPNAIVSIYVDGV

-4962 PALGNDGNYELTFKV
+4962 PALGNDGNYVLTFKV

-5074 EDKAGNSQQKEILI
+5074 EDKAGNSQQKDILI

-5301 ITNHNKPVLVGTA
+5301 ITSHNKPVLVGTA

-5385 AMVAG
+5385 VMMAG

-5398 DSITSQTRPTFSIF
+5398 DSITSQTRPAFSIY

-5532 GEVWVNEKGHW
+5532 GEVWVNDKGHW

-5576 IWVDTHIKVFTSEL
+5576 IWVDTHIQVFTSEL

-5597 KTEWWSNS
+5597 KTDWWSNS
-5605 DLITMRGTGEI
+5605 STITMRGMGEI

-5627 TLATAVVAATGRWEL
+5627 TLATAVVAANGQWEL
-5642 STDKLPEGTYD
+5642 STDQLPEGKYD
-5653 ISLVIEDSAGNRWE
+5653 ITLSIEDNAGNRKE
-5667 DVREIFIDRTP
+5667 EVHEIFIDRTP

-5706 IITDSEGNTYTLTV
+5706 IITDSNGNTYTLTV

-5756 IMKEVPVISLSPD
+5756 IMKETPVISLSPD

-5782 KQPTFIIG
+5782 NQPTFIIG

-5868 EDNGAS
+5868 EGNGAS
-5874 DSDNVTNHTQPKF
+5874 DSDNVTNHNHTQPKF

-5930 DGNYTL
+5930 DGTYTL
-5936 SVTVVDRAGNSQQSA
+5936 SVTVVDRAGNSLQSA
-5951 SLAVTVDSTVTVTA
+5951 SLEVTVDSTVTVTA

-5975 ATATAVTPPES
+5975 ATPTAVTPPES

-5992 SATHLRTE
+5992 SATHLRTV
-6000 PSAAEESVVKV
+6000 PSAAEESVVKE

-6047 VSIMFEGEEF
+6047 VSVMFEGEEF

-6084 FIDKDNDFLIKEKTF
+6084 FLDKDDDFLIKEKTF

-6112 NVRGKTEDDINDSPS
+6112 NARGKTEDDINDSPS
-6127 TSSVGHNNNGAIDV
+6127 TSSVGHNNNGAIEV

>member
-1 MGNKSIQ
+1 M
-8 KFFADQNSV
+8 
-17 IDLSSLGNAKG
+17 
-28 AKVSLSGP
+28 
-36 DMNITTP
+36 
-43 RGSVIIVNG
+43 
-52 ALYSSIKGNNL
+52 
-63 AVKFKDKTITGAKIL
+63 
-78 GSVDLKDIQL
+78 
-88 ERIDSSLVD
+88 
-97 SAQVEKKGNGK
+97 
-108 RRNKKEEEELKKQ
+108 
-121 LDDAEN
+121 
-127 AKKEADKAK
+127 
-136 EEAEKAKEAAEKALN
+136 
-151 EAFEVQ
+151 
-157 NSSKQIE
+157 
-164 EMLQN
+164 
-169 FLADNVAKDNLA
+169 
-181 QQSDASQQNTQ
+181 
-192 AKATQASK
+192 
-200 QNDAEKVLPQPINKN
+200 NKN

-426 ITDTIAPEKPTIEL
+426 ITDTIPPEKPTIEL

-1066 AMSDTQIGVATQQP
+1066 AASDTQIGVATQQP

-1111 NSAIFDFTI
+1111 NSAVFDFTI

-1381 TGGWTFTPPTS
+1381 TGGWSFTPTGA

-1439 DDNLTNNV
+1439 NDNLTNNV

-1480 PGVWDY
+1480 PGAWDY

-1501 EATDEAG
+1501 EATDKAG
-1508 NKATQTLDFTIDT
+1508 NKTTQELDFTIDT

-2014 LTVTIDTQITIDHI
+2014 LTVTIDTQIAIDHI

-2035 IPDDNLTNNVRPH
+2035 IPDDNLTNEARPH

-2119 LLSEPTI
+2119 MLSEPTI

-2139 HLTNVNKPTFLLG
+2139 NLTNVNKPTFLLG

-2221 TQITIDVIELVNDNG
+2221 TQITIDAIELVNDNG

-2316 TIDTTLSTPVI
+2316 TIDTTLSVPVI
-2327 VLDSADDSGVHGDNM
+2327 VLNSADDTGVQGDNM
-2342 TNHTQPTFALQHID
+2342 TNSSQPTFALQHID

-2370 VTTTFDATKD
+2370 VTTTFDATKGV
-2380 AGGWT
+2380 GGWS

-2449 FQVTV
+2449 FQVKV
-2454 PTDVNVVRLSI
+2454 PTDVN
-2465 DGGKTWFNATQSATP
+2465 
-2480 GVWDYIWP
+2480 
-2488 DDVADGGY
+2488 
-2496 TLTVEATDEAGNKA
+2496 E
-2510 TQTLDFT
+2510 
-2517 IDTTLSV
+2517 
-2524 PTLSLDSADDS
+2524 
-2535 GIAGDNITNVKTPGF
+2535 
-2550 TLNNIDTDV
+2550 
-2559 SRVIVEVMH
+2559 
-2568 NGIKQE
+2568 
-2574 VPLVQTGG
+2574 
-2582 QWRFAPTSDWADG
+2582 
-2595 DYILTVKVED
+2595 
-2605 RAGNVKQSAPLT
+2605 
-2617 VTVDTHIAIDRIE
+2617 
-2630 LVNDSGIPGDN
+2630 
-2641 LTNEARPHFQVTV
+2641 
-2654 PADVNGVRLSIDGG
+2654 
-2668 KTWFDATQSATSG
+2668 
-2681 VWDYTWLTNVANGP
+2681 
-2695 HTLMVE
+2695 
-2701 ASDKAGNKTTQ
+2701 
-2712 KLDFTIDTILSEPTI
+2712 
-2727 TLDSADDSAAGDNIT
+2727 
-2742 NVKMP
+2742 
-2747 GFTLGNIDADVTK
+2747 
-2760 VVVTV
+2760 
-2765 AHDGKNQ
+2765 
-2772 QIELIKN
+2772 
-2779 GGVWRFTPGAAWTDG
+2779 
-2794 DYTLTVKVEDKAG
+2794 
-2807 NTNYSAPLTVTI
+2807 
-2819 DTQTSI
+2819 
-2825 DRIELLN
+2825 
-2832 DTGIVGDN
+2832 
-2840 LTNEA
+2840 
-2845 RPQFH
+2845 
-2850 ITVPTDV
+2850 
-2857 NSVQLSLDGGINWVN
+2857 
-2872 ATLTSDGVWEY
+2872 
-2883 IWPTDLVENTYT
+2883 
-2895 LTVKATD
+2895 
-2902 VAGNTATETLNFI
+2902 
-2915 IDTTLSTPTITL
+2915 
-2927 DSADDSGTAND
+2927 
-2938 NKTNVKTP
+2938 
-2946 GFIIGG
+2946 
-2952 IDSDV
+2952 
-2957 TQVVVQ
+2957 
-2963 VMRDGHSEEV
+2963 
-2973 ELTQTNGQWRFVPG
+2973 
-2987 SAWTDG
+2987 
-2993 DYTLTVTVK
+2993 
-3002 DEAGNIRHSAP
+3002 
-3013 LTVTID
+3013 
-3019 TQITIDHIELVNDS
+3019 
-3033 GIPDDNLT
+3033 
-3041 NNVRPHFQVTVPT
+3041 
-3054 DVNVVR
+3054 VR

-3095 LTVEATDKAGNK
+3095 LTVEATDKAGNQ
-3107 TTQQLDFIIDT
+3107 TTQKLDFIIDT
-3118 LLSEPTI
+3118 MLSEPTI
-3125 VLDNTDDSGTKGDN
+3125 VLDSTDDSGTKGDN
-3139 LTNVNKPTF
+3139 LTNANKPTF
-3148 LLGNIDADARYV
+3148 ILGNIDADARYV
-3160 TVEVQHGGTKEVL
+3160 TVEVQYGGTKEVL

-3194 DYTLTVRV
+3194 DYMLTVRV

-3325 AMDSRDDTGAIGD
+3325 TMDSRDDTGAIGD

-3352 IDADAHSVILRITQG
+3352 IDSDAQSVILRITQG

-3409 QSTPLVVT
+3409 QSTPLIVT

-3467 NWVSATQGIE
+3467 NWVSAAQGIE

-3624 RIELVNDSGVPGDN
+3624 HIELVNDSGVPGDN

-3715 DITLLTPTIEL
+3715 DITLMTPTIEL

-4301 NTKTSAELRIE
+4301 NTKTSAELKIE

-4467 GNKWLFTPDT
+4467 DNKWLFTPDT

-4525 SAVDNITSVTT
+4525 SAVDNITSVTK

-4555 NGVSYSVTAN
+4555 NGVSYPVTAN

-4888 NSELRSTAVDVTID
+4888 NSELRSTAVDLTID

-5301 ITNHNKPVLVGTA
+5301 ITSHNKPVLVGTA

-5385 AMVAG
+5385 VMMAG

-5398 DSITSQTRPTFSIF
+5398 DSITSQTRPAFSIY

-5473 IDTFNTTPV
+5473 IDTLNTTPV

-5576 IWVDTHIKVFTSEL
+5576 IWVDTHIQVFTSEL

-5597 KTEWWSNS
+5597 KTDWWSNS
-5605 DLITMRGTGEI
+5605 STITMRGMGEI

-5627 TLATAVVAATGRWEL
+5627 TLATAVVAANGQWEL
-5642 STDKLPEGTYD
+5642 STDQLPEGKYD
-5653 ISLVIEDSAGNRWE
+5653 ITLSIEDNAGNRKE
-5667 DVREIFIDRTP
+5667 EVHEIFIDRTP

-5706 IITDSEGNTYTLTV
+5706 IITDSNGNTYTLTV

-5748 RSDDVPLD
+5748 RSDDVSLD

-5868 EDNGAS
+5868 EDNGVS

-5910 IYQAT
+5910 TYQAT

-5930 DGNYTL
+5930 DGTYTL

-5975 ATATAVTPPES
+5975 ATPTAVTPLES

-5992 SATHLRTE
+5992 SDTHLRTV
-6000 PSAAEESVVKV
+6000 PSAAEESVVKE

-6047 VSIMFEGEEF
+6047 VSVMFEGEEF

-6112 NVRGKTEDDINDSPS
+6112 NARGKAEDDINDSPS

>member
-43 RGSVIIVNG
+43 HGSVIIVNG

-314 EAKTADGSGSAKLVI
+314 EAKTADGSGSTKLVI

-449 NDNIT
+449 NDSIT

-618 FSFSYVIDTIAPVP
+618 FSFSYVIDTVAPVP

-639 YVVLPNGI
+639 FVVLPNGI

-1066 AMSDTQIGVATQQP
+1066 AASDTQIGVATQQP

-1111 NSAIFDFTI
+1111 NSAVFDFTI

-1186 LFIPGNT
+1186 LFTPGNT

-1320 TTLSVPVIVLDSADD
+1320 TTLSVPVIVLNSADD
-1335 TGIQGDN
+1335 TGVQGDN

-1381 TGGWTFTPPTS
+1381 TGGWSFTPTGA

-1439 DDNLTNNV
+1439 NDNLTNNV

-1472 FNATQSAT
+1472 FNATQNAT

-1508 NKATQTLDFTIDT
+1508 NKTTQTLDFTIDT

-1715 DFTIDTILSEPTI
+1715 DFIIDTMLSEPTI

-2014 LTVTIDTQITIDHI
+2014 LTVTIDTQIAIDHI

-2035 IPDDNLTNNVRPH
+2035 IPNDNLTNNVRPH

-2119 LLSEPTI
+2119 MLSEPTI

-2139 HLTNVNKPTFLLG
+2139 NLTNVNKPTFLLG

-2221 TQITIDVIELVNDNG
+2221 TQITIDAIELVNDNG

-2327 VLDSADDSGVHGDNM
+2327 VLDSADDTGIQGDNM
-2342 TNHTQPTFALQHID
+2342 TNRTQPTFNLQHID

-2370 VTTTFDATKD
+2370 VTTTFDATKGV
-2380 AGGWT
+2380 GGWT
-2385 FTPTG
+2385 FTPPTSWG
-2390 AWADGDYTLSVS
+2390 AGDYTLSVS

-2449 FQVTV
+2449 FQVKV
-2454 PTDVNVVRLSI
+2454 PTDVN
-2465 DGGKTWFNATQSATP
+2465 
-2480 GVWDYIWP
+2480 
-2488 DDVADGGY
+2488 
-2496 TLTVEATDEAGNKA
+2496 E
-2510 TQTLDFT
+2510 
-2517 IDTTLSV
+2517 
-2524 PTLSLDSADDS
+2524 
-2535 GIAGDNITNVKTPGF
+2535 
-2550 TLNNIDTDV
+2550 
-2559 SRVIVEVMH
+2559 
-2568 NGIKQE
+2568 
-2574 VPLVQTGG
+2574 
-2582 QWRFAPTSDWADG
+2582 
-2595 DYILTVKVED
+2595 
-2605 RAGNVKQSAPLT
+2605 
-2617 VTVDTHIAIDRIE
+2617 
-2630 LVNDSGIPGDN
+2630 
-2641 LTNEARPHFQVTV
+2641 
-2654 PADVNGVRLSIDGG
+2654 
-2668 KTWFDATQSATSG
+2668 
-2681 VWDYTWLTNVANGP
+2681 
-2695 HTLMVE
+2695 
-2701 ASDKAGNKTTQ
+2701 
-2712 KLDFTIDTILSEPTI
+2712 
-2727 TLDSADDSAAGDNIT
+2727 
-2742 NVKMP
+2742 
-2747 GFTLGNIDADVTK
+2747 
-2760 VVVTV
+2760 
-2765 AHDGKNQ
+2765 
-2772 QIELIKN
+2772 
-2779 GGVWRFTPGAAWTDG
+2779 
-2794 DYTLTVKVEDKAG
+2794 
-2807 NTNYSAPLTVTI
+2807 
-2819 DTQTSI
+2819 
-2825 DRIELLN
+2825 
-2832 DTGIVGDN
+2832 
-2840 LTNEA
+2840 
-2845 RPQFH
+2845 
-2850 ITVPTDV
+2850 
-2857 NSVQLSLDGGINWVN
+2857 
-2872 ATLTSDGVWEY
+2872 
-2883 IWPTDLVENTYT
+2883 
-2895 LTVKATD
+2895 
-2902 VAGNTATETLNFI
+2902 
-2915 IDTTLSTPTITL
+2915 
-2927 DSADDSGTAND
+2927 
-2938 NKTNVKTP
+2938 
-2946 GFIIGG
+2946 
-2952 IDSDV
+2952 
-2957 TQVVVQ
+2957 
-2963 VMRDGHSEEV
+2963 
-2973 ELTQTNGQWRFVPG
+2973 
-2987 SAWTDG
+2987 
-2993 DYTLTVTVK
+2993 
-3002 DEAGNIRHSAP
+3002 
-3013 LTVTID
+3013 
-3019 TQITIDHIELVNDS
+3019 
-3033 GIPDDNLT
+3033 
-3041 NNVRPHFQVTVPT
+3041 
-3054 DVNVVR
+3054 VR

-3095 LTVEATDKAGNK
+3095 LTVEATDKAGNQ
-3107 TTQQLDFIIDT
+3107 TTQKLDFIIDT
-3118 LLSEPTI
+3118 MLSEPTI
-3125 VLDNTDDSGTKGDN
+3125 VLDSTDDSGTKGDN
-3139 LTNVNKPTF
+3139 LTNANKPTF
-3148 LLGNIDADARYV
+3148 ILGNIDADARYV
-3160 TVEVQHGGTKEVL
+3160 TVEVQYGGTKEVL

-3409 QSTPLVVT
+3409 QSTPLIVT

-3467 NWVSATQGIE
+3467 NWVSAAQGIE

-3624 RIELVNDSGVPGDN
+3624 HIELVNDSGVPGDN

-3685 TDMPEGQHTLTVE
+3685 TDMPEGQHTLIVE

-3707 TETLNFTI
+3707 TGTLDFTI

-3848 VFDIHQ
+3848 VFDIRQ

-4301 NTKTSAELRIE
+4301 NTKTSAELKIE

-4427 DSTDGITNITSP
+4427 DATDGITNITSP

-4525 SAVDNITSVTT
+4525 SAVDNITSVTK

-4555 NGVSYSVTAN
+4555 NGVSYPVTAN

-4888 NSELRSTAVDVTID
+4888 NSELRSTAVDLTID

-4962 PALGNDGNYELTFKV
+4962 PALGNDGNYVLTFKV

-5301 ITNHNKPVLVGTA
+5301 ITSHNKPVLVGTA

-5385 AMVAG
+5385 VMMAG

-5398 DSITSQTRPTFSIF
+5398 DSITSQTRPAFSIY

-5473 IDTFNTTPV
+5473 IDTLNTTPV

-5532 GEVWVNEKGHW
+5532 GEVWVNDKGHW

-5576 IWVDTHIKVFTSEL
+5576 IWVDTHIQVFTSEL

-5597 KTEWWSNS
+5597 KTDWWSNS
-5605 DLITMRGTGEI
+5605 STITMRGMGEI

-5627 TLATAVVAATGRWEL
+5627 TLATAVVAANGKWEL
-5642 STDKLPEGTYD
+5642 STDQLPEGKYD
-5653 ISLVIEDSAGNRWE
+5653 ITLSIEDNAGNRKE
-5667 DVREIFIDRTP
+5667 EVHEIFIDRTP

-5706 IITDSEGNTYTLTV
+5706 IITDSNGNTYTLTV

-5910 IYQAT
+5910 TYQATQGADGWTFTPPAAWSDGTYTLSVTVVDRAGNSQQSALLEVTVDSTLTVPEIALAAGEDNGASDSDNVTNHTQPKFTLQHIDADVTGVTVNVTHNGVTDIYQAT

-5951 SLAVTVDSTVTVTA
+5951 LLEVTVDSTLTVPEIALAAGEDNGASDSDNVTNHTQPKFTLQHIDADVTGVTVNVTHNGVTDTYQATQGADGWTFTPPAAWSDGTYTLSVTVVDRAGNSQQSASLAVTVDSTVTVTA
-5965 DSQHDDASDD
+5965 DSQHNDANDD
-5975 ATATAVTPPES
+5975 ATPTAVTPPES

-5992 SATHLRTE
+5992 SATHLRTV
-6000 PSAAEESVVKV
+6000 PSVAEESVVKE

-6047 VSIMFEGEEF
+6047 VSVMFEGEEF
-6057 TLPITNQ
+6057 NLPITNQ

-6084 FIDKDNDFLIKEKTF
+6084 FIDKDDDFLIKEKTF

-6112 NVRGKTEDDINDSPS
+6112 NARGKTEDDINDSPS

>member
-426 ITDTIAPEKPTIEL
+426 ITDTIPPEKPTIEL

-639 YVVLPNGI
+639 FVVLPNGI

-1027 SLSPDSDSGISDDNL
+1027 SLSPDSDSGIADDNL

-1111 NSAIFDFTI
+1111 NSAVFDFTI

-1186 LFIPGNT
+1186 LFTPGNT

-1205 EDKAGNTNYSAPLTV
+1205 EDKAGNTSYSAPLTV

-1320 TTLSVPVIVLDSADD
+1320 TTLSVPVIVLNSADD
-1335 TGIQGDN
+1335 TGVQGDN
-1342 MTNSTQPTFALQHID
+1342 MTNRTQPTFALQHID

-1480 PGVWDY
+1480 PGAWDY

-1501 EATDEAG
+1501 EATDKAG
-1508 NKATQTLDFTIDT
+1508 NKTTQELDFTIDT

-1715 DFTIDTILSEPTI
+1715 DFIIDTLLSEPTI

-2014 LTVTIDTQITIDHI
+2014 LTVTIDTQI
-2028 ELVNDSG
+2028 
-2035 IPDDNLTNNVRPH
+2035 
-2048 FQVTVPT
+2048 
-2055 DVNVVRL
+2055 
-2062 SIDGGKTWFNAT
+2062 A
-2074 QSATPGVWDYTWLAD
+2074 
-2089 VGEGKHTLTVEATDK
+2089 
-2104 AGNKTTQQLDFIIDT
+2104 
-2119 LLSEPTI
+2119 
-2126 VLDNTDDSGTKGD
+2126 
-2139 HLTNVNKPTFLLG
+2139 
-2152 NIDADARYVTV
+2152 
-2163 EVQHGGTKEVL
+2163 
-2174 TATKDATGN
+2174 
-2183 WSVTP
+2183 
-2188 TGTWA
+2188 
-2193 DGDYTLTVRV
+2193 
-2203 EDEAGNEK
+2203 
-2211 HSASLTVTVD
+2211 
-2221 TQITIDVIELVNDNG
+2221 
-2236 IPGDNMTNDAHPQF
+2236 
-2250 RVTVPGDV
+2250 
-2258 NEVSLSIDG
+2258 
-2267 GVTWVKATQSA
+2267 
-2278 TPGVW
+2278 
-2283 NYTWPGTVPDGDYTL
+2283 
-2298 NVKAT
+2298 
-2303 DNAGNTVTETLHF
+2303 
-2316 TIDTTLSTPVI
+2316 
-2327 VLDSADDSGVHGDNM
+2327 
-2342 TNHTQPTFALQHID
+2342 
-2356 DDAVRVTVSVEHGG
+2356 
-2370 VTTTFDATKD
+2370 
-2380 AGGWT
+2380 
-2385 FTPTG
+2385 
-2390 AWADGDYTLSVS
+2390 
-2402 VEDKAGNT
+2402 
-2410 SHSASLTVTVDTQI
+2410 
-2424 AINNIELVNDSGI
+2424 
-2437 PDDNLT
+2437 
-2443 NNVRPH
+2443 
-2449 FQVTV
+2449 
-2454 PTDVNVVRLSI
+2454 
-2465 DGGKTWFNATQSATP
+2465 
-2480 GVWDYIWP
+2480 
-2488 DDVADGGY
+2488 
-2496 TLTVEATDEAGNKA
+2496 
-2510 TQTLDFT
+2510 
-2517 IDTTLSV
+2517 
-2524 PTLSLDSADDS
+2524 
-2535 GIAGDNITNVKTPGF
+2535 
-2550 TLNNIDTDV
+2550 
-2559 SRVIVEVMH
+2559 
-2568 NGIKQE
+2568 
-2574 VPLVQTGG
+2574 
-2582 QWRFAPTSDWADG
+2582 
-2595 DYILTVKVED
+2595 
-2605 RAGNVKQSAPLT
+2605 
-2617 VTVDTHIAIDRIE
+2617 
-2630 LVNDSGIPGDN
+2630 
-2641 LTNEARPHFQVTV
+2641 
-2654 PADVNGVRLSIDGG
+2654 
-2668 KTWFDATQSATSG
+2668 
-2681 VWDYTWLTNVANGP
+2681 
-2695 HTLMVE
+2695 
-2701 ASDKAGNKTTQ
+2701 
-2712 KLDFTIDTILSEPTI
+2712 
-2727 TLDSADDSAAGDNIT
+2727 
-2742 NVKMP
+2742 
-2747 GFTLGNIDADVTK
+2747 
-2760 VVVTV
+2760 
-2765 AHDGKNQ
+2765 
-2772 QIELIKN
+2772 
-2779 GGVWRFTPGAAWTDG
+2779 
-2794 DYTLTVKVEDKAG
+2794 
-2807 NTNYSAPLTVTI
+2807 
-2819 DTQTSI
+2819 
-2825 DRIELLN
+2825 
-2832 DTGIVGDN
+2832 
-2840 LTNEA
+2840 
-2845 RPQFH
+2845 
-2850 ITVPTDV
+2850 
-2857 NSVQLSLDGGINWVN
+2857 
-2872 ATLTSDGVWEY
+2872 
-2883 IWPTDLVENTYT
+2883 
-2895 LTVKATD
+2895 
-2902 VAGNTATETLNFI
+2902 
-2915 IDTTLSTPTITL
+2915 
-2927 DSADDSGTAND
+2927 
-2938 NKTNVKTP
+2938 
-2946 GFIIGG
+2946 
-2952 IDSDV
+2952 
-2957 TQVVVQ
+2957 
-2963 VMRDGHSEEV
+2963 
-2973 ELTQTNGQWRFVPG
+2973 
-2987 SAWTDG
+2987 
-2993 DYTLTVTVK
+2993 
-3002 DEAGNIRHSAP
+3002 
-3013 LTVTID
+3013 
-3019 TQITIDHIELVNDS
+3019 IDHIELVNDS

-3173 TATKGATGIWSVTPT
+3173 TAPKDATGNWSVTPTGTWADGDYTLTVRVEDEAGNEKHSASLTVTVDTQITIDAIELVNDNGIPGDNMTNDAHPQFRVTVPGDVNEVSLSIDGGVTWVKATQSATPGVWNYTWPGTVPDGDYTLNVKATDNAGNTVTETLHFTIDTTLSVPVIVLNSADDTGVQGDNMTNSTQPTFALQHIDDDAVRVTVSVEHGGVTTTFDATKGTGGWSFTPTGAWADGDYTLSVSVEDKAGNTSHSASLTVTVDTQIAINNIELVNDSGIPDDNLTNNVRPHFQVKVPTDVNEVRLSIDGGKTWFNATQSATPGVWDYTWLADVGEGKHTLTVEATDKAGNQTTQKLDFIIDTMLSEPTIVLDSTDDSGTKGDNLTNANKPTFILGNIDADARYVTVEVQYGGTKEVLTATKGATGIWSVTPT

-3194 DYTLTVRV
+3194 DYMLTVRV

-3325 AMDSRDDTGAIGD
+3325 TMDSRDDTGAIGD

-3352 IDADAHSVILRITQG
+3352 IDSDAQSVILRITQG

-3409 QSTPLVVT
+3409 QSTPLIVT

-3467 NWVSATQGIE
+3467 NWVSAAQGIE

-3519 STPTIAL
+3519 STPTIEL

-3715 DITLLTPTIEL
+3715 DITLMTPTIEL

-3848 VFDIHQ
+3848 VFDIRQ

-4301 NTKTSAELRIE
+4301 NTKTSAELKIE

-4525 SAVDNITSVTT
+4525 SAVDNITSVTK

-4555 NGVSYSVTAN
+4555 NGVSYPVTAN

-4825 FTTNNKTPTLIGS
+4825 FTTNNKTPTLVGN
-4838 TLPNTIVSIYVDGV
+4838 TLPNAIVSIYVDGV

-4962 PALGNDGNYELTFKV
+4962 PALGNDGNYVLTFKV

-5034 TLTIRNPQG
+5034 TLTIRSPQG

-5074 EDKAGNSQQKEILI
+5074 EDKAGNSQQKDILI

-5398 DSITSQTRPTFSIF
+5398 DSITSQTRPTFSIS

-5576 IWVDTHIKVFTSEL
+5576 IWVDTHIQVFTSEL

-5597 KTEWWSNS
+5597 KTDWWSNS
-5605 DLITMRGTGEI
+5605 STITMRGMGEI

-5627 TLATAVVAATGRWEL
+5627 TLATAVVAANGQWEL
-5642 STDKLPEGTYD
+5642 STDQLPEGKYD
-5653 ISLVIEDSAGNRWE
+5653 ITLSIEDNAGNRKE
-5667 DVREIFIDRTP
+5667 EVHEIFIDRTP

-5706 IITDSEGNTYTLTV
+5706 IITDSNGNTYTLTV

-5748 RSDDVPLD
+5748 RSDDVSLD

-5868 EDNGAS
+5868 EDNGVS

-5910 IYQAT
+5910 TYQAT

-5930 DGNYTL
+5930 DGTYTL

-5992 SATHLRTE
+5992 SATHLRTV
-6000 PSAAEESVVKV
+6000 PSAAEESVVKE

-6047 VSIMFEGEEF
+6047 VSVMFEGEEF

-6084 FIDKDNDFLIKEKTF
+6084 FIDKDDDFLIKEKTF

-6112 NVRGKTEDDINDSPS
+6112 NARGKTEDDINDSPS

>member
-426 ITDTIAPEKPTIEL
+426 ITDTIPPEKPTIEL

-540 TNDSGIVGDNVTN
+540 TDDSGIVGDNVTN

-584 NDKGEWTFNFTSD
+584 NDQGEWTFNFTSD
-597 SVEGINN
+597 SVEGVNN

-618 FSFSYVIDTIAPVP
+618 FSFSYVIDTVAPVP

-639 YVVLPNGI
+639 FVVLPNGI

-1027 SLSPDSDSGISDDNL
+1027 SLSPDSDSGIADDNL

-1066 AMSDTQIGVATQQP
+1066 AVSDTQIGVATQQP

-1111 NSAIFDFTI
+1111 NSAVFDFTI

-1381 TGGWTFTPPTS
+1381 TGGWSFTPTGA

-1439 DDNLTNNV
+1439 NDNLTNNV

-1480 PGVWDY
+1480 PGAWDY

-1501 EATDEAG
+1501 EATDKAG
-1508 NKATQTLDFTIDT
+1508 NKTTQELDFTIDT

-1575 VPLVQTGG
+1575 VPLVQAGG

-1632 VNDSGIPGDNLT
+1632 VNDSGIPDDNLT

-2126 VLDNTDDSGTKGD
+2126 VLDSTDDSGTKGD
-2139 HLTNVNKPTFLLG
+2139 NLTNVNKPTFLLG

-2327 VLDSADDSGVHGDNM
+2327 VLDSADDTGIQGDNM
-2342 TNHTQPTFALQHID
+2342 TNSTQPTFALQHID

-2370 VTTTFDATKD
+2370 VTTTFDATKGV
-2380 AGGWT
+2380 GGWS

-2449 FQVTV
+2449 FQVKV
-2454 PTDVNVVRLSI
+2454 PTDVN
-2465 DGGKTWFNATQSATP
+2465 
-2480 GVWDYIWP
+2480 
-2488 DDVADGGY
+2488 
-2496 TLTVEATDEAGNKA
+2496 E
-2510 TQTLDFT
+2510 
-2517 IDTTLSV
+2517 
-2524 PTLSLDSADDS
+2524 
-2535 GIAGDNITNVKTPGF
+2535 
-2550 TLNNIDTDV
+2550 
-2559 SRVIVEVMH
+2559 
-2568 NGIKQE
+2568 
-2574 VPLVQTGG
+2574 
-2582 QWRFAPTSDWADG
+2582 
-2595 DYILTVKVED
+2595 
-2605 RAGNVKQSAPLT
+2605 
-2617 VTVDTHIAIDRIE
+2617 
-2630 LVNDSGIPGDN
+2630 
-2641 LTNEARPHFQVTV
+2641 
-2654 PADVNGVRLSIDGG
+2654 
-2668 KTWFDATQSATSG
+2668 
-2681 VWDYTWLTNVANGP
+2681 
-2695 HTLMVE
+2695 
-2701 ASDKAGNKTTQ
+2701 
-2712 KLDFTIDTILSEPTI
+2712 
-2727 TLDSADDSAAGDNIT
+2727 
-2742 NVKMP
+2742 
-2747 GFTLGNIDADVTK
+2747 
-2760 VVVTV
+2760 
-2765 AHDGKNQ
+2765 
-2772 QIELIKN
+2772 
-2779 GGVWRFTPGAAWTDG
+2779 
-2794 DYTLTVKVEDKAG
+2794 
-2807 NTNYSAPLTVTI
+2807 
-2819 DTQTSI
+2819 
-2825 DRIELLN
+2825 
-2832 DTGIVGDN
+2832 
-2840 LTNEA
+2840 
-2845 RPQFH
+2845 
-2850 ITVPTDV
+2850 
-2857 NSVQLSLDGGINWVN
+2857 
-2872 ATLTSDGVWEY
+2872 
-2883 IWPTDLVENTYT
+2883 
-2895 LTVKATD
+2895 
-2902 VAGNTATETLNFI
+2902 
-2915 IDTTLSTPTITL
+2915 
-2927 DSADDSGTAND
+2927 
-2938 NKTNVKTP
+2938 
-2946 GFIIGG
+2946 
-2952 IDSDV
+2952 
-2957 TQVVVQ
+2957 
-2963 VMRDGHSEEV
+2963 
-2973 ELTQTNGQWRFVPG
+2973 
-2987 SAWTDG
+2987 
-2993 DYTLTVTVK
+2993 
-3002 DEAGNIRHSAP
+3002 
-3013 LTVTID
+3013 
-3019 TQITIDHIELVNDS
+3019 
-3033 GIPDDNLT
+3033 
-3041 NNVRPHFQVTVPT
+3041 
-3054 DVNVVR
+3054 VR

-3107 TTQQLDFIIDT
+3107 TTQKLDFIIDT
-3118 LLSEPTI
+3118 MLSEPTI
-3125 VLDNTDDSGTKGDN
+3125 VLDSTDDSGTKGDN
-3139 LTNVNKPTF
+3139 LTNANKPTF
-3148 LLGNIDADARYV
+3148 ILGNIDADARYV

-3188 GTWADG
+3188 STWADG

-3273 TQGTAGIWDY
+3273 TQGTAGTWDY

-3373 TLTQVGG
+3373 TLTQAGG

-3397 TVEVTD
+3397 TVEVQD

-3409 QSTPLVVT
+3409 QSTPLIVT

-3467 NWVSATQGIE
+3467 NWVSAAQGIE

-3624 RIELVNDSGVPGDN
+3624 HIELVNDSGVPGDN

-3685 TDMPEGQHTLTVE
+3685 TDMPEGQHTLIVE

-3715 DITLLTPTIEL
+3715 DITLMTPTIEL

-3848 VFDIHQ
+3848 VFDIRQ

-4555 NGVSYSVTAN
+4555 NGVSYPVTAN

-5034 TLTIRNPQG
+5034 TLIIRNPQG

-5301 ITNHNKPVLVGTA
+5301 ITSHNKPVLVGTA

-5385 AMVAG
+5385 VMMAG

-5398 DSITSQTRPTFSIF
+5398 DSITSQTRPAFSIY

-5532 GEVWVNEKGHW
+5532 GEVWANDKGHW

-5553 EGQLDITVKST
+5553 EGQLDINVKST

-5576 IWVDTHIKVFTSEL
+5576 IWVDTHIQVFTSEL

-5597 KTEWWSNS
+5597 KTDWWSNS
-5605 DLITMRGTGEI
+5605 STITMRGMGEI

-5627 TLATAVVAATGRWEL
+5627 TLATAVVAANGKWEL
-5642 STDKLPEGTYD
+5642 STDQLPEGKYD
-5653 ISLVIEDSAGNRWE
+5653 ITLSIEDNAGNRKE
-5667 DVREIFIDRTP
+5667 EVHEIFIDRTP

-5706 IITDSEGNTYTLTV
+5706 IITDSNGNTYTLTV

-5910 IYQAT
+5910 TYQAT

-5930 DGNYTL
+5930 DGTYTL

-5965 DSQHDDASDD
+5965 DSQHNDASDD

-5992 SATHLRTE
+5992 SATHLRTV
-6000 PSAAEESVVKV
+6000 PSVAEESVVKE

-6047 VSIMFEGEEF
+6047 VSVMFEGEEF

-6084 FIDKDNDFLIKEKTF
+6084 FIDKDDDFLIKEKTF

-6112 NVRGKTEDDINDSPS
+6112 NARGKTEDDINDSPS

>member
-1871 VNATLTSDGVWEYI
+1871 VNATLTSDSVWEYI

-2126 VLDNTDDSGTKGD
+2126 VLDSTDDSGTKGD

-2424 AINNIELVNDSGI
+2424 AINN
-2437 PDDNLT
+2437 
-2443 NNVRPH
+2443 
-2449 FQVTV
+2449 
-2454 PTDVNVVRLSI
+2454 
-2465 DGGKTWFNATQSATP
+2465 
-2480 GVWDYIWP
+2480 
-2488 DDVADGGY
+2488 
-2496 TLTVEATDEAGNKA
+2496 
-2510 TQTLDFT
+2510 
-2517 IDTTLSV
+2517 
-2524 PTLSLDSADDS
+2524 
-2535 GIAGDNITNVKTPGF
+2535 
-2550 TLNNIDTDV
+2550 
-2559 SRVIVEVMH
+2559 
-2568 NGIKQE
+2568 
-2574 VPLVQTGG
+2574 
-2582 QWRFAPTSDWADG
+2582 
-2595 DYILTVKVED
+2595 
-2605 RAGNVKQSAPLT
+2605 
-2617 VTVDTHIAIDRIE
+2617 
-2630 LVNDSGIPGDN
+2630 
-2641 LTNEARPHFQVTV
+2641 
-2654 PADVNGVRLSIDGG
+2654 
-2668 KTWFDATQSATSG
+2668 
-2681 VWDYTWLTNVANGP
+2681 
-2695 HTLMVE
+2695 
-2701 ASDKAGNKTTQ
+2701 
-2712 KLDFTIDTILSEPTI
+2712 
-2727 TLDSADDSAAGDNIT
+2727 
-2742 NVKMP
+2742 
-2747 GFTLGNIDADVTK
+2747 
-2760 VVVTV
+2760 
-2765 AHDGKNQ
+2765 
-2772 QIELIKN
+2772 
-2779 GGVWRFTPGAAWTDG
+2779 
-2794 DYTLTVKVEDKAG
+2794 
-2807 NTNYSAPLTVTI
+2807 
-2819 DTQTSI
+2819 
-2825 DRIELLN
+2825 
-2832 DTGIVGDN
+2832 
-2840 LTNEA
+2840 
-2845 RPQFH
+2845 
-2850 ITVPTDV
+2850 
-2857 NSVQLSLDGGINWVN
+2857 
-2872 ATLTSDGVWEY
+2872 
-2883 IWPTDLVENTYT
+2883 
-2895 LTVKATD
+2895 
-2902 VAGNTATETLNFI
+2902 
-2915 IDTTLSTPTITL
+2915 
-2927 DSADDSGTAND
+2927 
-2938 NKTNVKTP
+2938 
-2946 GFIIGG
+2946 
-2952 IDSDV
+2952 
-2957 TQVVVQ
+2957 
-2963 VMRDGHSEEV
+2963 
-2973 ELTQTNGQWRFVPG
+2973 
-2987 SAWTDG
+2987 
-2993 DYTLTVTVK
+2993 
-3002 DEAGNIRHSAP
+3002 
-3013 LTVTID
+3013 
-3019 TQITIDHIELVNDS
+3019 IELVNDS

-4555 NGVSYSVTAN
+4555 NGVSYPVTAN

>member
-426 ITDTIAPEKPTIEL
+426 ITDTIPPEKPTIEL

-540 TNDSGIVGDNVTN
+540 TDDSGIVGDNVTN

-597 SVEGINN
+597 SVEGVNN

-618 FSFSYVIDTIAPVP
+618 FSFSYVIDTVAPVP

-639 YVVLPNGI
+639 FVVLPNGI

-1027 SLSPDSDSGISDDNL
+1027 SLSPDSDSGIADDNL

-1111 NSAIFDFTI
+1111 NSAVFDFTI

-1381 TGGWTFTPPTS
+1381 TGGWSFTPTGA

-1480 PGVWDY
+1480 PGAWDY

-1501 EATDEAG
+1501 EATDKAG
-1508 NKATQTLDFTIDT
+1508 NKTTQELDFTIDT

-1696 HTLMVEASDKAGN
+1696 HTLMVEATDKAGN

-1715 DFTIDTILSEPTI
+1715 DFIIDTLLSEPTI

-2014 LTVTIDTQITIDHI
+2014 LTVTIDTQIAIDHI

-2035 IPDDNLTNNVRPH
+2035 IPN
-2048 FQVTVPT
+2048 
-2055 DVNVVRL
+2055 
-2062 SIDGGKTWFNAT
+2062 
-2074 QSATPGVWDYTWLAD
+2074 
-2089 VGEGKHTLTVEATDK
+2089 
-2104 AGNKTTQQLDFIIDT
+2104 
-2119 LLSEPTI
+2119 
-2126 VLDNTDDSGTKGD
+2126 
-2139 HLTNVNKPTFLLG
+2139 
-2152 NIDADARYVTV
+2152 
-2163 EVQHGGTKEVL
+2163 
-2174 TATKDATGN
+2174 
-2183 WSVTP
+2183 
-2188 TGTWA
+2188 
-2193 DGDYTLTVRV
+2193 
-2203 EDEAGNEK
+2203 
-2211 HSASLTVTVD
+2211 
-2221 TQITIDVIELVNDNG
+2221 
-2236 IPGDNMTNDAHPQF
+2236 
-2250 RVTVPGDV
+2250 
-2258 NEVSLSIDG
+2258 
-2267 GVTWVKATQSA
+2267 
-2278 TPGVW
+2278 
-2283 NYTWPGTVPDGDYTL
+2283 
-2298 NVKAT
+2298 
-2303 DNAGNTVTETLHF
+2303 
-2316 TIDTTLSTPVI
+2316 
-2327 VLDSADDSGVHGDNM
+2327 
-2342 TNHTQPTFALQHID
+2342 
-2356 DDAVRVTVSVEHGG
+2356 
-2370 VTTTFDATKD
+2370 
-2380 AGGWT
+2380 
-2385 FTPTG
+2385 
-2390 AWADGDYTLSVS
+2390 
-2402 VEDKAGNT
+2402 
-2410 SHSASLTVTVDTQI
+2410 
-2424 AINNIELVNDSGI
+2424 
-2437 PDDNLT
+2437 
-2443 NNVRPH
+2443 
-2449 FQVTV
+2449 
-2454 PTDVNVVRLSI
+2454 
-2465 DGGKTWFNATQSATP
+2465 
-2480 GVWDYIWP
+2480 
-2488 DDVADGGY
+2488 
-2496 TLTVEATDEAGNKA
+2496 
-2510 TQTLDFT
+2510 
-2517 IDTTLSV
+2517 
-2524 PTLSLDSADDS
+2524 
-2535 GIAGDNITNVKTPGF
+2535 
-2550 TLNNIDTDV
+2550 
-2559 SRVIVEVMH
+2559 
-2568 NGIKQE
+2568 
-2574 VPLVQTGG
+2574 
-2582 QWRFAPTSDWADG
+2582 
-2595 DYILTVKVED
+2595 
-2605 RAGNVKQSAPLT
+2605 
-2617 VTVDTHIAIDRIE
+2617 
-2630 LVNDSGIPGDN
+2630 
-2641 LTNEARPHFQVTV
+2641 
-2654 PADVNGVRLSIDGG
+2654 
-2668 KTWFDATQSATSG
+2668 
-2681 VWDYTWLTNVANGP
+2681 
-2695 HTLMVE
+2695 
-2701 ASDKAGNKTTQ
+2701 
-2712 KLDFTIDTILSEPTI
+2712 
-2727 TLDSADDSAAGDNIT
+2727 
-2742 NVKMP
+2742 
-2747 GFTLGNIDADVTK
+2747 
-2760 VVVTV
+2760 
-2765 AHDGKNQ
+2765 
-2772 QIELIKN
+2772 
-2779 GGVWRFTPGAAWTDG
+2779 
-2794 DYTLTVKVEDKAG
+2794 
-2807 NTNYSAPLTVTI
+2807 
-2819 DTQTSI
+2819 
-2825 DRIELLN
+2825 
-2832 DTGIVGDN
+2832 
-2840 LTNEA
+2840 
-2845 RPQFH
+2845 
-2850 ITVPTDV
+2850 
-2857 NSVQLSLDGGINWVN
+2857 
-2872 ATLTSDGVWEY
+2872 
-2883 IWPTDLVENTYT
+2883 
-2895 LTVKATD
+2895 
-2902 VAGNTATETLNFI
+2902 
-2915 IDTTLSTPTITL
+2915 
-2927 DSADDSGTAND
+2927 
-2938 NKTNVKTP
+2938 
-2946 GFIIGG
+2946 
-2952 IDSDV
+2952 
-2957 TQVVVQ
+2957 
-2963 VMRDGHSEEV
+2963 
-2973 ELTQTNGQWRFVPG
+2973 
-2987 SAWTDG
+2987 
-2993 DYTLTVTVK
+2993 
-3002 DEAGNIRHSAP
+3002 
-3013 LTVTID
+3013 
-3019 TQITIDHIELVNDS
+3019 
-3033 GIPDDNLT
+3033 DNLT

-3160 TVEVQHGGTKEVL
+3160 TVEVQHGGTKEVLTATKDATGNWSVTPTGTWADGDYTLTVRVEDEAGNEKHSASLTVTVDTQITIDAIELVNDNGIPGDNMTNDAHPQFRVTVPGDVNEVSLSIDGGVTWVKATQSATPGVWNYTWPGTVPDGDYTLNVKATDNAGNTVTETLHFTIDTTLSVPVIVLNSADDTGVQGDNMTNSTQPTFALQHIDDDAVRVTVSVEHGGVTTTFDATKGVGGWSFTPTGAWADGDYTLSVSVEDKAGNTSHSASLTVTVDTQIAINNIELVNDSGIPDDNLTNNVRPHFQVKVPTDVNEVRLSIDGGKTWFNATQSATPGVWDYTWLADVGEGKHTLTVEATDKAGNQTTQKLDFIIDTMLSEPTIVLDSTDDSGTKGDNLTNANKPTFILGNIDADARYVTVEVQYGGTKEVL

-3325 AMDSRDDTGAIGD
+3325 TMDSRDDTGAIGD

-3352 IDADAHSVILRITQG
+3352 IDSDAQSVILRITQG

-3409 QSTPLVVT
+3409 QSTPLIVT

-3467 NWVSATQGIE
+3467 NWVSAAQGIE

-3624 RIELVNDSGVPGDN
+3624 HIELVNDSGVPGDN

-3715 DITLLTPTIEL
+3715 DITLMTPTIEL

-3848 VFDIHQ
+3848 VFDIRQ

-4555 NGVSYSVTAN
+4555 NGVSYPVTAN

-4825 FTTNNKTPTLIGS
+4825 FTTNNKTPTLVGN
-4838 TLPNTIVSIYVDGV
+4838 TLPNAIVSIYVDGV

-4962 PALGNDGNYELTFKV
+4962 PALGNDGNYVLTFKV

-5034 TLTIRNPQG
+5034 TLTIRSPQG

-5074 EDKAGNSQQKEILI
+5074 EDKAGNSQQKDILI

-5398 DSITSQTRPTFSIF
+5398 DSITSQTRPTFSIS

-5576 IWVDTHIKVFTSEL
+5576 IWVDTHIQVFTSEL

-5597 KTEWWSNS
+5597 KTDWWSNS
-5605 DLITMRGTGEI
+5605 STITMRGMGEI

-5627 TLATAVVAATGRWEL
+5627 TLATAVVAANGQWEL
-5642 STDKLPEGTYD
+5642 STDQLPEGKYD
-5653 ISLVIEDSAGNRWE
+5653 ITLSIEDNAGNRKE
-5667 DVREIFIDRTP
+5667 EVHEIFIDRTP

-5706 IITDSEGNTYTLTV
+5706 IITDSNGNTYTLTV

-5748 RSDDVPLD
+5748 RSDDVSLD

-5868 EDNGAS
+5868 EDNGVS

-5910 IYQAT
+5910 TYQAT

-5930 DGNYTL
+5930 DGTYTL

-5951 SLAVTVDSTVTVTA
+5951 SLAVTVDSTVTITA

-5992 SATHLRTE
+5992 SATHLRTV
-6000 PSAAEESVVKV
+6000 PSAAEESVVKE

-6047 VSIMFEGEEF
+6047 VSVMFEGEEF

-6084 FIDKDNDFLIKEKTF
+6084 FIDKDDDFLIKEKTF

-6112 NVRGKTEDDINDSPS
+6112 NARGKTEDDINDSPS

>member
-1027 SLSPDSDSGISDDNL
+1027 SLSPDSDSGIADDNL

-1066 AMSDTQIGVATQQP
+1066 AASDTQIGVATQQP

-1111 NSAIFDFTI
+1111 NSAVFDFTI

-1381 TGGWTFTPPTS
+1381 TGGWSFTPTRA

-1439 DDNLTNNV
+1439 NDNLTNNV

-1480 PGVWDY
+1480 PGAWDY

-1501 EATDEAG
+1501 EATDKAG
-1508 NKATQTLDFTIDT
+1508 NKTTQELDFTIDT

-1820 DTQTSIDRIELLND
+1820 DTQTSIDRIELLSD

-2014 LTVTIDTQITIDHI
+2014 LTVTIDTQI
-2028 ELVNDSG
+2028 
-2035 IPDDNLTNNVRPH
+2035 
-2048 FQVTVPT
+2048 
-2055 DVNVVRL
+2055 
-2062 SIDGGKTWFNAT
+2062 A
-2074 QSATPGVWDYTWLAD
+2074 
-2089 VGEGKHTLTVEATDK
+2089 
-2104 AGNKTTQQLDFIIDT
+2104 
-2119 LLSEPTI
+2119 
-2126 VLDNTDDSGTKGD
+2126 
-2139 HLTNVNKPTFLLG
+2139 
-2152 NIDADARYVTV
+2152 
-2163 EVQHGGTKEVL
+2163 
-2174 TATKDATGN
+2174 
-2183 WSVTP
+2183 
-2188 TGTWA
+2188 
-2193 DGDYTLTVRV
+2193 
-2203 EDEAGNEK
+2203 
-2211 HSASLTVTVD
+2211 
-2221 TQITIDVIELVNDNG
+2221 
-2236 IPGDNMTNDAHPQF
+2236 
-2250 RVTVPGDV
+2250 
-2258 NEVSLSIDG
+2258 
-2267 GVTWVKATQSA
+2267 
-2278 TPGVW
+2278 
-2283 NYTWPGTVPDGDYTL
+2283 
-2298 NVKAT
+2298 
-2303 DNAGNTVTETLHF
+2303 
-2316 TIDTTLSTPVI
+2316 
-2327 VLDSADDSGVHGDNM
+2327 
-2342 TNHTQPTFALQHID
+2342 
-2356 DDAVRVTVSVEHGG
+2356 
-2370 VTTTFDATKD
+2370 
-2380 AGGWT
+2380 
-2385 FTPTG
+2385 
-2390 AWADGDYTLSVS
+2390 
-2402 VEDKAGNT
+2402 
-2410 SHSASLTVTVDTQI
+2410 
-2424 AINNIELVNDSGI
+2424 
-2437 PDDNLT
+2437 
-2443 NNVRPH
+2443 
-2449 FQVTV
+2449 
-2454 PTDVNVVRLSI
+2454 
-2465 DGGKTWFNATQSATP
+2465 
-2480 GVWDYIWP
+2480 
-2488 DDVADGGY
+2488 
-2496 TLTVEATDEAGNKA
+2496 
-2510 TQTLDFT
+2510 
-2517 IDTTLSV
+2517 
-2524 PTLSLDSADDS
+2524 
-2535 GIAGDNITNVKTPGF
+2535 
-2550 TLNNIDTDV
+2550 
-2559 SRVIVEVMH
+2559 
-2568 NGIKQE
+2568 
-2574 VPLVQTGG
+2574 
-2582 QWRFAPTSDWADG
+2582 
-2595 DYILTVKVED
+2595 
-2605 RAGNVKQSAPLT
+2605 
-2617 VTVDTHIAIDRIE
+2617 
-2630 LVNDSGIPGDN
+2630 
-2641 LTNEARPHFQVTV
+2641 
-2654 PADVNGVRLSIDGG
+2654 
-2668 KTWFDATQSATSG
+2668 
-2681 VWDYTWLTNVANGP
+2681 
-2695 HTLMVE
+2695 
-2701 ASDKAGNKTTQ
+2701 
-2712 KLDFTIDTILSEPTI
+2712 
-2727 TLDSADDSAAGDNIT
+2727 
-2742 NVKMP
+2742 
-2747 GFTLGNIDADVTK
+2747 
-2760 VVVTV
+2760 
-2765 AHDGKNQ
+2765 
-2772 QIELIKN
+2772 
-2779 GGVWRFTPGAAWTDG
+2779 
-2794 DYTLTVKVEDKAG
+2794 
-2807 NTNYSAPLTVTI
+2807 
-2819 DTQTSI
+2819 
-2825 DRIELLN
+2825 
-2832 DTGIVGDN
+2832 
-2840 LTNEA
+2840 
-2845 RPQFH
+2845 
-2850 ITVPTDV
+2850 
-2857 NSVQLSLDGGINWVN
+2857 
-2872 ATLTSDGVWEY
+2872 
-2883 IWPTDLVENTYT
+2883 
-2895 LTVKATD
+2895 
-2902 VAGNTATETLNFI
+2902 
-2915 IDTTLSTPTITL
+2915 
-2927 DSADDSGTAND
+2927 
-2938 NKTNVKTP
+2938 
-2946 GFIIGG
+2946 
-2952 IDSDV
+2952 
-2957 TQVVVQ
+2957 
-2963 VMRDGHSEEV
+2963 
-2973 ELTQTNGQWRFVPG
+2973 
-2987 SAWTDG
+2987 
-2993 DYTLTVTVK
+2993 
-3002 DEAGNIRHSAP
+3002 
-3013 LTVTID
+3013 
-3019 TQITIDHIELVNDS
+3019 IDHIELVNDS

-3173 TATKGATGIWSVTPT
+3173 TATKDATGNWSVTPTGTWADGDYTLTVRVEDEAGNEKHSASLTVTVDTQITIDAIELVNDNGIPGDNMTNDAHPQFRVTVPGDVNEVSLSIDGGVTWVKATQSATPGVWNYTWPGTVPDGDYTLNVKATDNAGNTVTETLHFTIDTTLSVPVIVLNSADDTGVQGDNMTNSTQPTFALQHIDDDAVRVTVSVEHGGVTTTFDATKGTGGWSFTPTGAWADGDYTLSVSVEDKAGNTSHSASLTVTVDTQIAINNIELVNDSGIPDDNLTNNVRPHFQVKVPTDVNEVRLSIDGGKTWFNATQSATPGVWDYTWLADVGEGKHTLTVEATDKAGNQTTQKLDFIIDTMLSEPTIVLDSTDDSGTKGDNLTNANKPTFILGNIDADARYVTVEVQYGGTKEVLTATKGATGIWSVTPT

-3194 DYTLTVRV
+3194 DYMLTVRV

-3325 AMDSRDDTGAIGD
+3325 TMDSRDDTGAIGD

-3352 IDADAHSVILRITQG
+3352 IDSDAQSVILRITQG

-3409 QSTPLVVT
+3409 QSTPLIVT

-3467 NWVSATQGIE
+3467 NWVSAAQGIE

-3624 RIELVNDSGVPGDN
+3624 HIELVNDSGVPGDN

-3715 DITLLTPTIEL
+3715 DITLMTPTIEL

-3848 VFDIHQ
+3848 VFDIRQ

-4301 NTKTSAELRIE
+4301 NTKTSAELKIE

-4525 SAVDNITSVTT
+4525 SAVDNITSVTK

-4555 NGVSYSVTAN
+4555 NGVSYPVTAN

-4825 FTTNNKTPTLIGS
+4825 FTTNNKTPTLVGN
-4838 TLPNTIVSIYVDGV
+4838 TLPNAIVSIYVDGV

-5301 ITNHNKPVLVGTA
+5301 ITSHNKPVLVGTA

-5385 AMVAG
+5385 VMMAG

-5398 DSITSQTRPTFSIF
+5398 DSITSQTRPAFSIY

-5473 IDTFNTTPV
+5473 IDTLNTTPV

-5532 GEVWVNEKGHW
+5532 GEVWVNDKGHW

-5576 IWVDTHIKVFTSEL
+5576 IWVDTHIQVFTSEL

-5597 KTEWWSNS
+5597 KTDWWSNS
-5605 DLITMRGTGEI
+5605 STITMRGMGEI

-5627 TLATAVVAATGRWEL
+5627 TLATAVVAANGQWEL
-5642 STDKLPEGTYD
+5642 STDQLPEGKYD
-5653 ISLVIEDSAGNRWE
+5653 ITLSIEDNAGNRKE
-5667 DVREIFIDRTP
+5667 EVHEIFIDRTP

-5706 IITDSEGNTYTLTV
+5706 IITDSNGNTYTLTV

-5930 DGNYTL
+5930 DGTYTL

-5965 DSQHDDASDD
+5965 DSQHNDASDD

-5992 SATHLRTE
+5992 SATHLRTV
-6000 PSAAEESVVKV
+6000 PSVAEESVVKE

-6047 VSIMFEGEEF
+6047 VSVMFEGEEF

-6084 FIDKDNDFLIKEKTF
+6084 FIDKDDDFLIKEKTF

-6112 NVRGKTEDDINDSPS
+6112 NARGKTEDDINDSPS

>member
-1381 TGGWTFTPPTS
+1381 TGGWTFTP
-1392 WADGDYTLSVSV
+1392 
-1404 EDKAG
+1404 
-1409 NTSHSASL
+1409 
-1417 TVTVDTQIAINNIE
+1417 
-1431 LVNDSGIP
+1431 
-1439 DDNLTNNV
+1439 
-1447 RPHFQVT
+1447 
-1454 VPTDVNVVRLSI
+1454 
-1466 DGGKTW
+1466 TW
-1472 FNATQSAT
+1472 
-1480 PGVWDY
+1480 
-1486 IWPDDVADGGYTLTV
+1486 
-1501 EATDEAG
+1501 
-1508 NKATQTLDFTIDT
+1508 
-1521 TLSVP
+1521 
-1526 TLSLDSADDSGIAG
+1526 
-1540 DNITNVKTPGFTLNN
+1540 
-1555 IDTDVSRVIVE
+1555 
-1566 VMHNGIKQE
+1566 
-1575 VPLVQTGG
+1575 
-1583 QWRFAPTSDWA
+1583 
-1594 DGDYILTVKVED
+1594 
-1606 RAGNV
+1606 
-1611 KQSAPLTVTVDTHI
+1611 
-1625 AIDRIEL
+1625 
-1632 VNDSGIPGDNLT
+1632 
-1644 NEARP
+1644 
-1649 HFQVTVPA
+1649 
-1657 DVNGVR
+1657 
-1663 LSIDGGKTWF
+1663 
-1673 DATQSATSGVWD
+1673 
-1685 YTWLTNVANGP
+1685 
-1696 HTLMVEASDKAGN
+1696 
-1709 KTTQKL
+1709 
-1715 DFTIDTILSEPTI
+1715 
-1728 TLDSADDSAA
+1728 
-1738 GDNITNVKMPGFTL
+1738 
-1752 GNIDA
+1752 
-1757 DVTKVVV
+1757 
-1764 TVAHDGKNQQI
+1764 
-1775 ELIKNGGVWRFTP
+1775 
-1788 GAAWTDGDYTLT
+1788 
-1800 VKVED
+1800 
-1805 KAGNTNYSAPLTVTI
+1805 
-1820 DTQTSIDRIELLND
+1820 
-1834 TGIVGDNLT
+1834 
-1843 NEARPQFHITVP
+1843 
-1855 TDVNSVQLSL
+1855 
-1865 DGGINW
+1865 
-1871 VNATLTSDGVWEYI
+1871 
-1885 WPTDLVENTYTLT
+1885 
-1898 VKATDVAGNTA
+1898 
-1909 TETLNFIIDTTLS
+1909 
-1922 TPTITLDSA
+1922 
-1931 DDSGTANDNKTN
+1931 
-1943 VKTPG
+1943 
-1948 FIIGGIDSDVTQV
+1948 
-1961 VVQVMRDGHSEEVEL
+1961 
-1976 TQTNGQWRFVP
+1976 
-1987 GSAWTDG
+1987 
-1994 DYTLT
+1994 
-1999 VTVKDEAGNIRHSAP
+1999 
-2014 LTVTIDTQITIDHI
+2014 
-2028 ELVNDSG
+2028 
-2035 IPDDNLTNNVRPH
+2035 
-2048 FQVTVPT
+2048 
-2055 DVNVVRL
+2055 
-2062 SIDGGKTWFNAT
+2062 
-2074 QSATPGVWDYTWLAD
+2074 
-2089 VGEGKHTLTVEATDK
+2089 
-2104 AGNKTTQQLDFIIDT
+2104 
-2119 LLSEPTI
+2119 
-2126 VLDNTDDSGTKGD
+2126 
-2139 HLTNVNKPTFLLG
+2139 
-2152 NIDADARYVTV
+2152 
-2163 EVQHGGTKEVL
+2163 
-2174 TATKDATGN
+2174 
-2183 WSVTP
+2183 
-2188 TGTWA
+2188 
-2193 DGDYTLTVRV
+2193 
-2203 EDEAGNEK
+2203 
-2211 HSASLTVTVD
+2211 
-2221 TQITIDVIELVNDNG
+2221 
-2236 IPGDNMTNDAHPQF
+2236 
-2250 RVTVPGDV
+2250 
-2258 NEVSLSIDG
+2258 
-2267 GVTWVKATQSA
+2267 
-2278 TPGVW
+2278 
-2283 NYTWPGTVPDGDYTL
+2283 
-2298 NVKAT
+2298 
-2303 DNAGNTVTETLHF
+2303 
-2316 TIDTTLSTPVI
+2316 
-2327 VLDSADDSGVHGDNM
+2327 
-2342 TNHTQPTFALQHID
+2342 
-2356 DDAVRVTVSVEHGG
+2356 
-2370 VTTTFDATKD
+2370 
-2380 AGGWT
+2380 
-2385 FTPTG
+2385 

-3202 EDDAGNVKYSAPLTV
+3202 EDEAGNVKYSAPLTV

-4555 NGVSYSVTAN
+4555 NGVSYPVTAN

>member
-52 ALYSSIKGNNL
+52 ALYSSIKCNNL

-2126 VLDNTDDSGTKGD
+2126 VLDSTDDSGTKGD

-2424 AINNIELVNDSGI
+2424 AINN
-2437 PDDNLT
+2437 
-2443 NNVRPH
+2443 
-2449 FQVTV
+2449 
-2454 PTDVNVVRLSI
+2454 
-2465 DGGKTWFNATQSATP
+2465 
-2480 GVWDYIWP
+2480 
-2488 DDVADGGY
+2488 
-2496 TLTVEATDEAGNKA
+2496 
-2510 TQTLDFT
+2510 
-2517 IDTTLSV
+2517 
-2524 PTLSLDSADDS
+2524 
-2535 GIAGDNITNVKTPGF
+2535 
-2550 TLNNIDTDV
+2550 
-2559 SRVIVEVMH
+2559 
-2568 NGIKQE
+2568 
-2574 VPLVQTGG
+2574 
-2582 QWRFAPTSDWADG
+2582 
-2595 DYILTVKVED
+2595 
-2605 RAGNVKQSAPLT
+2605 
-2617 VTVDTHIAIDRIE
+2617 
-2630 LVNDSGIPGDN
+2630 
-2641 LTNEARPHFQVTV
+2641 
-2654 PADVNGVRLSIDGG
+2654 
-2668 KTWFDATQSATSG
+2668 
-2681 VWDYTWLTNVANGP
+2681 
-2695 HTLMVE
+2695 
-2701 ASDKAGNKTTQ
+2701 
-2712 KLDFTIDTILSEPTI
+2712 
-2727 TLDSADDSAAGDNIT
+2727 
-2742 NVKMP
+2742 
-2747 GFTLGNIDADVTK
+2747 
-2760 VVVTV
+2760 
-2765 AHDGKNQ
+2765 
-2772 QIELIKN
+2772 
-2779 GGVWRFTPGAAWTDG
+2779 
-2794 DYTLTVKVEDKAG
+2794 
-2807 NTNYSAPLTVTI
+2807 
-2819 DTQTSI
+2819 
-2825 DRIELLN
+2825 
-2832 DTGIVGDN
+2832 
-2840 LTNEA
+2840 
-2845 RPQFH
+2845 
-2850 ITVPTDV
+2850 
-2857 NSVQLSLDGGINWVN
+2857 
-2872 ATLTSDGVWEY
+2872 
-2883 IWPTDLVENTYT
+2883 
-2895 LTVKATD
+2895 
-2902 VAGNTATETLNFI
+2902 
-2915 IDTTLSTPTITL
+2915 
-2927 DSADDSGTAND
+2927 
-2938 NKTNVKTP
+2938 
-2946 GFIIGG
+2946 
-2952 IDSDV
+2952 
-2957 TQVVVQ
+2957 
-2963 VMRDGHSEEV
+2963 
-2973 ELTQTNGQWRFVPG
+2973 
-2987 SAWTDG
+2987 
-2993 DYTLTVTVK
+2993 
-3002 DEAGNIRHSAP
+3002 
-3013 LTVTID
+3013 
-3019 TQITIDHIELVNDS
+3019 IELVNDS

-4555 NGVSYSVTAN
+4555 NGVSYPVTAN